1 MKRGF
6 ARPTPE
12 KAPVIKPENIVLP
25 TPLSIPPPEGKPWW
39 IVVVGVVVIG
49 LLGGMIAMT
58 FASGSH
64 VFGGVGAIFPIFMI
78 GGMAMMM
85 FGGRFGGQQQMS
97 RPKLDAMRAQFM
109 LMLDM
114 LRETAHESADSMDA
128 NYRWFHPAP
137 TMLASAVGSSR
148 MWERKPDGKDLN
160 FGVVRV
166 GVGMTRPE
174 VTWGE
179 PQNMP
184 TDIELEPVTGKA
196 LQEFGRY
203 QSVVYNLPKMI
214 SLLVEPWYS
223 LIGGREQVLGLMRA
237 IVCQLAFSHGP
248 DHVQMVVVSSDL
260 EQWDWVK
267 WLPHFGDPRRQD
279 AAGNARMVYSS
290 VREFAA
296 EQAELFAGRGSFTP
310 RHASSS
316 AQTPTPHTVIIADV
330 TDPQWEFVK
339 SAEGIDGVTF
349 FDLTG
354 ASMWAAV
361 PERTL
366 QFDDLGVIEA
376 LPRDRD
382 TWMVIDEKPWFFAL
396 TDHISIAEA
405 EEFAQK
411 LARWRLAEAYEEIGQ
426 RVAHIGARDIM
437 AYYGI
442 DDPADIDF
450 GSLWGSRT
458 DTMGRSR
465 LRAPF
470 GNRSD
475 NGELLFLDMKS
486 LDEGGDG
493 PHGVMSGTTG
503 SGKSTLVRTVIESL
517 MLGHP
522 PQELQFVLADLKGG
536 SAVKPF
542 AGVPH
547 VSRIITDL
555 EEDQA
560 LMERFLDALWGEIA
574 RRKAICD
581 SAGVDD
587 AKEYNS
593 VRSRMRARG
602 QDMPPLPMLVVVI
615 DEFYEWF
622 RIMPTA
628 VDVLDSIGRQGRAY
642 WIHLMMASQTIESR
656 AEKLMENMGYR
667 LVLKARTAGAAQAA
681 GVPNAVNL
689 PAQAGLGYFRRS
701 LEDIV
706 RFQAEFL
713 WRDYISRGIT
723 IDGEEAP
730 ALVHSIDYVRPQLFT
745 NLFTPLEV
753 SVGGPDL
760 EPVHSNGEVLEAA
773 DAEAEDEEEG
783 IRTPK
788 VGTVIID
795 QLRKI
800 DFEPYRLWQPPLSE
814 PVAIDELVNRF
825 IGHQWQQDYGTAR
838 DLVFPLGIIDR
849 PFKHDQPPWTVDTS
863 GPGANVLI
871 LGAGGSGKTTALQ
884 TLICSAAL
892 THTPEQVQFYCLAYS
907 GTALTTV
914 ARLPHVGEVAGPTDP
929 YGVRR
934 TVAELLALVRER
946 KRSFL
951 EYRIASMDV
960 FRRRKFGGEAGPVP
974 NDGFGDVYLVIDNY
988 RALAEEN
995 EVLIEQVNLIINQG
1009 PSFGVHVV
1017 VSADRESELRPPVR
1031 SGFGSRVEL
1040 RLAAVEDAKLVR
1052 SRFAKEVPV
1061 KPGRGMVAVNY
1072 VRLDADPQAGLHTLV
1087 ARPALGSTPTNV
1099 FASDSIVDAVS
1110 RLASGQAPPIRRLPA
1125 RFGVEQVR
1133 ELAARDTRQGVGAGG
1148 IVWAISELD
1157 LAPVYL
1163 NFAENAHLVVTGRR
1177 ECGRTTTL
1185 ATIMSEIGRLYAPG
1199 TSSAL
1204 AATGRA
1210 ALCPGVAGRPAPSAA
1225 DRAGLRV
1232 RREVRLQPRRRAG
1245 DDERHVRP
1253 SGQPRTTARLVGG
1266 GAAVAL
1272 LVERS
1277 GDLPDRRRHTA
1288 DAGRFRF
1295 AAAQGRRLGDPGR
1308 RCRPARDC
1316 HPHVRRLVVRGQ
1328 RPDAAGTAPGERA
1341 TTGDGRRPRRGLHP
1355 RQDEGWPAAPWSRP
1369 ADGRGHRCVRP
1380 GGGHRAPQVEAAPP
1394 RWGWLACQP
1403 QRSGNFLSANVFD
1416 GKLISGVQSGGSSK
1430 SGICLSHSATT
1441 MVSSIRAR

>member
-12 KAPVIKPENIVLP
+12 KPPVIKPENIVLS

-39 IVVVGVVVIG
+39 LIVVGVVVVG
-49 LLGGMIAMT
+49 LLGGMVAMV

-64 VFGGVGAIFPIFMI
+64 VFGGIGSIFPLFMMVGI
-78 GGMAMMM
+78 MMMM
-85 FGGRFGGQQQMS
+85 FRGMGGGQQQMS

-114 LRETAHESADSMDA
+114 LRETAQESADSMDA

-137 TMLASAVGSSR
+137 NTLAAAVGSPR

-203 QSVVYNLPKMI
+203 QSVVYNLPKMV
-214 SLLVEPWYS
+214 SLLVEPWYA
-223 LIGGREQVLGLMRA
+223 LVGEREQVLGLMRA
-237 IVCQLAFSHGP
+237 IICQLAFSHGP
-248 DHVQMVVVSSDL
+248 DHVQMIVVSSDL
-260 EQWDWVK
+260 DQWDWVK
-267 WLPHFGDPRRQD
+267 WLPHFGDSRRHD
-279 AAGNARMVYSS
+279 AAGNARMVYTS

-330 TDPQWEFVK
+330 DDPQWEYVI
-339 SAEGIDGVTF
+339 SAEGVDGVTF

-354 ASMWAAV
+354 SSMWTDI
-361 PERTL
+361 PERKL
-366 QFDDLGVIEA
+366 QFDKTGVIEA

-382 TWMVIDEKPWFFAL
+382 TWMVIDDKAWFFAL
-396 TDHISIAEA
+396 TDQVSIAEA

-411 LARWRLAEAYEEIGQ
+411 LAQWRLAEAYEEIGQ
-426 RVAHIGARDIM
+426 RVAHIGARDILS
-437 AYYGI
+437 YYGI
-442 DDPADIDF
+442 DDPGNIDF
-450 GSLWGSRT
+450 DSLWASRT

-517 MLGHP
+517 MLSHP
-522 PQELQFVLADLKGG
+522 PEELQFVLADLKGG

-560 LMERFLDALWGEIA
+560 FMERFLDALWGEIA

-593 VRSRMRARG
+593 VRARMRARG
-602 QDMPPLPMLVVVI
+602 QDMAPLPMLVVVI

-689 PAQAGLGYFRRS
+689 PAQAGLGYFRKS
-701 LEDIV
+701 LEDII

-713 WRDYISRGIT
+713 WRDYFQPGVS

-730 ALVHSIDYVRPQLFT
+730 ALVHSIDYIRPQLFT
-745 NLFTPLEV
+745 NSFTPLEV
-753 SVGGPDL
+753 SVGGPDI
-760 EPVHSNGEVLEAA
+760 EPVVAQPNGEVLES
-773 DAEAEDEEEG
+773 DDIEGGEDEDEEG
-783 IRTPK
+783 VRTPK

-800 DFEPYRLWQPPLSE
+800 KFEPYRLWQPPLTQ
-814 PVAIDELVNRF
+814 PVAIDDLVNRF
-825 IGHQWQQDYGTAR
+825 LGRPWHKEYGSACN
-838 DLVFPLGIIDR
+838 LVFPIGIIDR
-849 PFKHDQPPWTVDTS
+849 PYKHDQPPWTVDTS

-892 THTPEQVQFYCLAYS
+892 THTPQQVQFYCLAYS
-907 GTALTTV
+907 STALTTV
-914 ARLPHVGEVAGPTDP
+914 SRIPHVGEVAGPTDP

-951 EYRIASMDV
+951 ECGIASMEM

-974 NDGFGDVYLVIDNY
+974 DDGFGDVYLVIDNY

-995 EVLIEQVNLIINQG
+995 EVLIEQVNVIINQG

-1017 VSADRESELRPPVR
+1017 VTADRESELRPPVR
-1031 SGFGSRVEL
+1031 SGFGSRIEL

-1052 SRFAKEVPV
+1052 SRFAKDVPV

-1072 VRLDADPQAGLHTLV
+1072 VRLDSDPQAGLHTLV
-1087 ARPALGSTPTNV
+1087 ARPALGSTPDNV
-1099 FASDSIVDAVS
+1099 FECDSVVAAVS
-1110 RLASGQAPPIRRLPA
+1110 RLTSAQAPPVRRLPA

-1133 ELAARDTRQGVGAGG
+1133 ELASRDTRQGVGAGG
-1148 IVWAISELD
+1148 IAWAISELD

-1163 NFAENAHLVVTGRR
+1163 NFAENSHLMVTGRR

-1199 TSSAL
+1199 ASSAPPPAPGRPSAQVWLVDPRRQLLTALGSDYVERFAYNLDGVVAMMGEL
-1204 AATGRA
+1204 AAALAGREPPPGLSAEELLSRSWWSGPEIFLIVDDIQQLPPGFDSPLHKAVPFVNRA
-1210 ALCPGVAGRPAPSAA
+1210 ADVGLHVIVTRTFGGWSSAGSDPMLRALHQANAPLLVMDADPDEGFIRGKMKGGPLPRGRGLLMAEDTGVFVQVAA
-1225 DRAGLRV
+1225 TEV
-1232 RREVRLQPRRRAG
+1232 RR
-1245 DDERHVRP
+1245 
-1253 SGQPRTTARLVGG
+1253 
-1266 GAAVAL
+1266 
-1272 LVERS
+1272 
-1277 GDLPDRRRHTA
+1277 
-1288 DAGRFRF
+1288 
-1295 AAAQGRRLGDPGR
+1295 
-1308 RCRPARDC
+1308 
-1316 HPHVRRLVVRGQ
+1316 
-1328 RPDAAGTAPGERA
+1328 
-1341 TTGDGRRPRRGLHP
+1341 
-1355 RQDEGWPAAPWSRP
+1355 
-1369 ADGRGHRCVRP
+1369 
-1380 GGGHRAPQVEAAPP
+1380 
-1394 RWGWLACQP
+1394 
-1403 QRSGNFLSANVFD
+1403 
-1416 GKLISGVQSGGSSK
+1416 
-1430 SGICLSHSATT
+1430 
-1441 MVSSIRAR
+1441 

>member
-12 KAPVIKPENIVLP
+12 KPPVIKPENIVLS

-39 IVVVGVVVIG
+39 LIVVGVVVVG
-49 LLGGMIAMT
+49 LLGGMVAMV

-64 VFGGVGAIFPIFMI
+64 VFGGIGSIFPLFMMVGI
-78 GGMAMMM
+78 MMMM
-85 FGGRFGGQQQMS
+85 FRGMGGGQQQMS

-114 LRETAHESADSMDA
+114 LRETAQESADSMDA

-137 TMLASAVGSSR
+137 NTLAAAVGSPR

-203 QSVVYNLPKMI
+203 QSVVYNLPKMV
-214 SLLVEPWYS
+214 SLLVEPWYA
-223 LIGGREQVLGLMRA
+223 LVGEREQVLGLMRA
-237 IVCQLAFSHGP
+237 IICQLAFSHGP
-248 DHVQMVVVSSDL
+248 DHVQMIVVSSDL
-260 EQWDWVK
+260 DQWDWVK
-267 WLPHFGDPRRQD
+267 WLPHFGDSRRHD
-279 AAGNARMVYSS
+279 AAGNARMVYTS

-330 TDPQWEFVK
+330 DDPQWEYVI
-339 SAEGIDGVTF
+339 SAEGVDGVTF

-354 ASMWAAV
+354 SSMWTDI
-361 PERTL
+361 PERKL
-366 QFDDLGVIEA
+366 QFDKTGVIEA

-382 TWMVIDEKPWFFAL
+382 TWMVIDDKAWFFAL
-396 TDHISIAEA
+396 TDQVSIAEA

-411 LARWRLAEAYEEIGQ
+411 LAQWRLAEAYEEIGQ
-426 RVAHIGARDIM
+426 RVAHIGARDILS
-437 AYYGI
+437 YYGI
-442 DDPADIDF
+442 DDPGNIDF
-450 GSLWGSRT
+450 DSLWASRT

-517 MLGHP
+517 MLSHP
-522 PQELQFVLADLKGG
+522 PEELQFVLADLKGG

-593 VRSRMRARG
+593 VRARMRARG
-602 QDMPPLPMLVVVI
+602 QDMAPLPMLVVVI

-689 PAQAGLGYFRRS
+689 PAQAGLGYFRKS
-701 LEDIV
+701 LEDII

-713 WRDYISRGIT
+713 WRDYFQPGVS

-730 ALVHSIDYVRPQLFT
+730 ALVHSIDYIRPQLFT
-745 NLFTPLEV
+745 NSFTPLEV
-753 SVGGPDL
+753 SVGGPDI
-760 EPVHSNGEVLEAA
+760 EPVVAQPNGEVLES
-773 DAEAEDEEEG
+773 DDIEGGEDEDEDG
-783 IRTPK
+783 VRTPK

-800 DFEPYRLWQPPLSE
+800 KFEPYRLWQPPLTQ
-814 PVAIDELVNRF
+814 PVAIDDLVNRF
-825 IGHQWQQDYGTAR
+825 LGRPWHKEYGSACN
-838 DLVFPLGIIDR
+838 LVFPIGIIDR
-849 PFKHDQPPWTVDTS
+849 PYKHDQPPWTVDTS

-892 THTPEQVQFYCLAYS
+892 THTPQQVQFYCLAYS
-907 GTALTTV
+907 STALTTV
-914 ARLPHVGEVAGPTDP
+914 SRIPHVGEVAGPTDP

-951 EYRIASMDV
+951 ECGIASMEM

-974 NDGFGDVYLVIDNY
+974 DDGFGDVYLVIDNY

-995 EVLIEQVNLIINQG
+995 EVLIEQVNVIINQG

-1017 VSADRESELRPPVR
+1017 VTADRESELRPPVR
-1031 SGFGSRVEL
+1031 SGFGSRIEL

-1052 SRFAKEVPV
+1052 SRFAKDVPV

-1072 VRLDADPQAGLHTLV
+1072 VRLDSDPQAGLHTLV
-1087 ARPALGSTPTNV
+1087 ARPALGSTPDNV
-1099 FASDSIVDAVS
+1099 FECDSVVAAVS
-1110 RLASGQAPPIRRLPA
+1110 RLTSAQAPPVRRLPA

-1133 ELAARDTRQGVGAGG
+1133 ELASRDTRQGVGAGG
-1148 IVWAISELD
+1148 IAWAISELD

-1163 NFAENAHLVVTGRR
+1163 NFAENSHLMVTGRR

-1199 TSSAL
+1199 ASSAPPPAPGRPSAQVWLVDPRRQLLTALGSDYVERFAYNLDGVVAMMGEL
-1204 AATGRA
+1204 AAALAGREPPPGLSAEELLSRSWWSGPEIFLIVDDIQQLPPGFDSPLHKAVPFVNRA
-1210 ALCPGVAGRPAPSAA
+1210 ADVGLHVIVTRTFGGWSSAGSDPMLRALHQANAPLLVMDADPDEGFIRGKMKGGPLPRGRGLLMAEDTGVFVQVAA
-1225 DRAGLRV
+1225 TEV
-1232 RREVRLQPRRRAG
+1232 RR
-1245 DDERHVRP
+1245 
-1253 SGQPRTTARLVGG
+1253 
-1266 GAAVAL
+1266 
-1272 LVERS
+1272 
-1277 GDLPDRRRHTA
+1277 
-1288 DAGRFRF
+1288 
-1295 AAAQGRRLGDPGR
+1295 
-1308 RCRPARDC
+1308 
-1316 HPHVRRLVVRGQ
+1316 
-1328 RPDAAGTAPGERA
+1328 
-1341 TTGDGRRPRRGLHP
+1341 
-1355 RQDEGWPAAPWSRP
+1355 
-1369 ADGRGHRCVRP
+1369 
-1380 GGGHRAPQVEAAPP
+1380 
-1394 RWGWLACQP
+1394 
-1403 QRSGNFLSANVFD
+1403 
-1416 GKLISGVQSGGSSK
+1416 
-1430 SGICLSHSATT
+1430 
-1441 MVSSIRAR
+1441 

>member
-12 KAPVIKPENIVLP
+12 KPPVIKPENIVLS

-39 IVVVGVVVIG
+39 LIVVGVVVVG
-49 LLGGMIAMT
+49 LLGGMVAMV

-64 VFGGVGAIFPIFMI
+64 VFGGIGSIFPLFMMVGI
-78 GGMAMMM
+78 MMMM
-85 FGGRFGGQQQMS
+85 FRGMGGGQQQMS

-114 LRETAHESADSMDA
+114 LRETAQESADSMDA

-137 TMLASAVGSSR
+137 NTLAAAVGSPR

-203 QSVVYNLPKMI
+203 QSVVYNLPKMV
-214 SLLVEPWYS
+214 SLLVEPWYA
-223 LIGGREQVLGLMRA
+223 LVGEREQVLGLMRA
-237 IVCQLAFSHGP
+237 IICQLAFSHGP
-248 DHVQMVVVSSDL
+248 DHVQMIVVSSDL
-260 EQWDWVK
+260 DQWDWVK
-267 WLPHFGDPRRQD
+267 WLPHFGDSRRHD
-279 AAGNARMVYSS
+279 AAGNARMVYTS

-330 TDPQWEFVK
+330 DDPQWEYVI
-339 SAEGIDGVTF
+339 SAEGVDGVTF

-354 ASMWAAV
+354 SSMWTDI
-361 PERTL
+361 PERKL
-366 QFDDLGVIEA
+366 QFDKTGVIEA

-382 TWMVIDEKPWFFAL
+382 TWMVIDDKAWFFAL
-396 TDHISIAEA
+396 TDQVSIAEA

-411 LARWRLAEAYEEIGQ
+411 LAQWRLAEAYEEIGQ
-426 RVAHIGARDIM
+426 RVAHIGARDILS
-437 AYYGI
+437 YYGI
-442 DDPADIDF
+442 DDPGNIDF
-450 GSLWGSRT
+450 DSLWASRT

-517 MLGHP
+517 MLSHP
-522 PQELQFVLADLKGG
+522 PEELQFVLADLKGG

-593 VRSRMRARG
+593 VRARMRARG
-602 QDMPPLPMLVVVI
+602 QDMAPLPMLVVVI

-689 PAQAGLGYFRRS
+689 PAQAGLGYFRKS
-701 LEDIV
+701 LEDII

-713 WRDYISRGIT
+713 WRDYFQPGVS

-730 ALVHSIDYVRPQLFT
+730 ALVHSIDYIRPQLFT
-745 NLFTPLEV
+745 NSFTPLEV
-753 SVGGPDL
+753 SVGGPDI
-760 EPVHSNGEVLEAA
+760 EPVVAQPNGEVLES
-773 DAEAEDEEEG
+773 DDIEGGEDEDEEG
-783 IRTPK
+783 VRTPK

-800 DFEPYRLWQPPLSE
+800 KFEPYRLWQPPLTQ
-814 PVAIDELVNRF
+814 PVAIDDLVNRF
-825 IGHQWQQDYGTAR
+825 LGRPWHKEYGSACN
-838 DLVFPLGIIDR
+838 LVFPIGIIDR
-849 PFKHDQPPWTVDTS
+849 PYKHDQPPWTVDTS

-892 THTPEQVQFYCLAYS
+892 THTPQQVQFYCLAYS
-907 GTALTTV
+907 STALTTV
-914 ARLPHVGEVAGPTDP
+914 SRIPHVGEVAGPTDP

-951 EYRIASMDV
+951 ECGIASMEM

-974 NDGFGDVYLVIDNY
+974 DDGFGDVYLVIDNY

-995 EVLIEQVNLIINQG
+995 EVLIEQVNVIINQG

-1017 VSADRESELRPPVR
+1017 VTADRESELRPPVR
-1031 SGFGSRVEL
+1031 SGFGSRIEL

-1052 SRFAKEVPV
+1052 SRFAKDVPV

-1072 VRLDADPQAGLHTLV
+1072 VRLDSDPQAGLHTLV
-1087 ARPALGSTPTNV
+1087 ARPALGSTPDNV
-1099 FASDSIVDAVS
+1099 FECDSVVAAVS
-1110 RLASGQAPPIRRLPA
+1110 RLTSAQAPPVRRLPA

-1133 ELAARDTRQGVGAGG
+1133 ELASRDTRQGVGAGG
-1148 IVWAISELD
+1148 IAWAISELD

-1163 NFAENAHLVVTGRR
+1163 NFAENSHLMVTGRR

-1199 TSSAL
+1199 ASSAPPPAPGRPSAQVWLVDPRRQLLTALGSDYVERFAYNLDGVVAMMGEL
-1204 AATGRA
+1204 AAALAGREPPPGLSAEELLSRSWWSGPEIFLIVDDIQQLPPGFDSPLHKAVPFVNRA
-1210 ALCPGVAGRPAPSAA
+1210 ADVGLHVIFTRTFGGWSSAGSDPMLRALHQANVPLLVMDADPDEGFIRGKMKGGPLPRGRGLLMAEDTGVFVQVAA
-1225 DRAGLRV
+1225 TEV
-1232 RREVRLQPRRRAG
+1232 RR
-1245 DDERHVRP
+1245 
-1253 SGQPRTTARLVGG
+1253 
-1266 GAAVAL
+1266 
-1272 LVERS
+1272 
-1277 GDLPDRRRHTA
+1277 
-1288 DAGRFRF
+1288 
-1295 AAAQGRRLGDPGR
+1295 
-1308 RCRPARDC
+1308 
-1316 HPHVRRLVVRGQ
+1316 
-1328 RPDAAGTAPGERA
+1328 
-1341 TTGDGRRPRRGLHP
+1341 
-1355 RQDEGWPAAPWSRP
+1355 
-1369 ADGRGHRCVRP
+1369 
-1380 GGGHRAPQVEAAPP
+1380 
-1394 RWGWLACQP
+1394 
-1403 QRSGNFLSANVFD
+1403 
-1416 GKLISGVQSGGSSK
+1416 
-1430 SGICLSHSATT
+1430 
-1441 MVSSIRAR
+1441 

>member
-39 IVVVGVVVIG
+39 LIVVGVVVVG
-49 LLGGMIAMT
+49 LLGGMVAMV

-64 VFGGVGAIFPIFMI
+64 VFGGVGSIFPIFMMVGI
-78 GGMAMMM
+78 MMMM
-85 FGGRFGGQQQMS
+85 FRSVGAGGQQQMS

-114 LRETAHESADSMDA
+114 LRETAQESADSMDS

-137 TMLASAVGSSR
+137 STLAAAVGSPR

-214 SLLVEPWYS
+214 SLLVEPWYA
-223 LIGGREQVLGLMRA
+223 LVGEREQALGLMRA
-237 IVCQLAFSHGP
+237 IICQLTFSHGP
-248 DHVQMVVVSSDL
+248 DHVQFIVVSSDL
-260 EQWDWVK
+260 AEWEWVK
-267 WLPHFGDPRRQD
+267 WLPHFGDSRRYD

-296 EQAELFAGRGSFTP
+296 EQGELFAGRGSFTP

-316 AQTPTPHTVIIADV
+316 AQTPTPHTVIICDV
-330 TDPQWEFVK
+330 DDPQWEYVI
-339 SAEGIDGVTF
+339 SAESVDGVTF

-354 ASMWAAV
+354 SPMWTNV
-361 PERTL
+361 PERKL
-366 QFDDLGVIEA
+366 EFDKTGVIEA

-382 TWMVIDEKPWFFAL
+382 TWVVIDDNAWFFAL
-396 TDHISIAEA
+396 TDHVSIAEA
-405 EEFAQK
+405 EEFGQK
-411 LARWRLAEAYEEIGQ
+411 LAQWRLAEAYEEIGQ
-426 RVAHIGARDIM
+426 RVAHIGARDIL

-442 DDPADIDF
+442 DDPGNIDF
-450 GSLWGSRT
+450 DYLWGSRT
-458 DTMGRSR
+458 DSMGRSR

-522 PQELQFVLADLKGG
+522 PEELQFVLADLKGG

-593 VRSRMRARG
+593 VRGRMRARG
-602 QDMPPLPMLVVVI
+602 QDMAPLPMLVVVI

-689 PAQAGLGYFRRS
+689 PAQAGLGYFRKS
-701 LEDIV
+701 LEDII

-713 WRDYISRGIT
+713 WRDYFQPGIT
-723 IDGEEAP
+723 VDGEEAP
-730 ALVHSIDYVRPQLFT
+730 VLVHSIDYIRPQLFT
-745 NLFTPLEV
+745 NSFTPLEV
-753 SVGGPDL
+753 TVGGPEIDK
-760 EPVHSNGEVLEAA
+760 VVAHANGEVVEE
-773 DAEAEDEEEG
+773 AEAEAEAEEEG
-783 IRTPK
+783 IRVPK

-795 QLRKI
+795 QLRRI
-800 DFEPYRLWQPPLSE
+800 NFEPYRLWQPPLTQ
-814 PVAIDELVNRF
+814 PVAIDDLVNWF
-825 IGHQWQQDYGTAR
+825 LGHPWQKEYGSAR
-838 DLVFPLGIIDR
+838 NLVFPIGVIDR

-863 GPGANVLI
+863 GPGSNVLI

-884 TLICSAAL
+884 TLISSAAL
-892 THTPEQVQFYCLAYS
+892 THTPDQVQVYCLAYS
-907 GTALTTV
+907 STALTTV
-914 ARLPHVGEVAGPTDP
+914 SKLPHVGEVAGPTDP

-951 EYRIASMDV
+951 EYGIASMEM

-1017 VSADRESELRPPVR
+1017 VTADRESELRPPVR

-1052 SRFAKEVPV
+1052 SRFAKDVPV

-1072 VRLDADPQAGLHTLV
+1072 VRLDSDPQAGLHTLV
-1087 ARPALGSTPTNV
+1087 ARPAMGSTPTNV
-1099 FASDSIVDAVS
+1099 FECDSVVAAVS
-1110 RLASGQAPPIRRLPA
+1110 RLTTSQAPPVRRLPA
-1125 RFGVEQVR
+1125 SFGVDQVR
-1133 ELAARDTRQGVGAGG
+1133 QLAARDTRQGVGVGG
-1148 IVWAISELD
+1148 IAWAISELD
-1157 LAPVYL
+1157 LQPVYL
-1163 NFAENAHLVVTGRR
+1163 NFAENSHLMVTGRR

-1199 TSSAL
+1199 ATSVPAPPPGQPSAQVWLIDPRRQLLTALGSNYVERFAYNLDGVQAKMGEL
-1204 AATGRA
+1204 AAV
-1210 ALCPGVAGRPAPSAA
+1210 LAGREPPPGLSAEELLS
-1225 DRAGLRV
+1225 RSWWSGPEIFLIV
-1232 RREVRLQPRRRAG
+1232 
-1245 DDERHVRP
+1245 DDI
-1253 SGQPRTTARLVGG
+1253 QQ
-1266 GAAVAL
+1266 
-1272 LVERS
+1272 
-1277 GDLPDRRRHTA
+1277 LP
-1288 DAGRFRF
+1288 
-1295 AAAQGRRLGDPGR
+1295 PGFDS
-1308 RCRPARDC
+1308 P
-1316 HPHVRRLVVRGQ
+1316 
-1328 RPDAAGTAPGERA
+1328 
-1341 TTGDGRRPRRGLHP
+1341 LHK
-1355 RQDEGWPAAPWSRP
+1355 AAPWVNRA
-1369 ADGRGHRCVRP
+1369 ADVGLHVIVTRSFGGWSSAGSDPMLRALHQANAPLLVMDADPDEGFIRGKMKGGPLPRGRGLLMAEDTGVFVQVALTEVR
-1380 GGGHRAPQVEAAPP
+1380 
-1394 RWGWLACQP
+1394 
-1403 QRSGNFLSANVFD
+1403 
-1416 GKLISGVQSGGSSK
+1416 K
-1430 SGICLSHSATT
+1430 
-1441 MVSSIRAR
+1441 

>member
-12 KAPVIKPENIVLP
+12 KPPVIKPENIVLS

-39 IVVVGVVVIG
+39 LIVVGVVVVG
-49 LLGGMIAMT
+49 LLGGMVAMV

-64 VFGGVGAIFPIFMI
+64 VFGGIGSIFPLFMMVGI
-78 GGMAMMM
+78 MMMM
-85 FGGRFGGQQQMS
+85 FRGMGGGQQQMS

-114 LRETAHESADSMDA
+114 LRETAQESADSMDA

-137 TMLASAVGSSR
+137 NTLAAAVGSPR

-203 QSVVYNLPKMI
+203 QSVVYNLPKMV
-214 SLLVEPWYS
+214 SLLVEPWYA
-223 LIGGREQVLGLMRA
+223 LVGEREQVLGLMRA
-237 IVCQLAFSHGP
+237 IICQLAFSHGP
-248 DHVQMVVVSSDL
+248 DHVQMIVVSSDL
-260 EQWDWVK
+260 DQWDWVK
-267 WLPHFGDPRRQD
+267 WLPHFGDSRRHD
-279 AAGNARMVYSS
+279 AAGNARMVYTS

-330 TDPQWEFVK
+330 DDPQWEYVI
-339 SAEGIDGVTF
+339 SAEGVDGVTF

-354 ASMWAAV
+354 SSMWTDI
-361 PERTL
+361 PERKL
-366 QFDDLGVIEA
+366 QFDKTGVIEA

-382 TWMVIDEKPWFFAL
+382 TWMVIDDKAWFFAL
-396 TDHISIAEA
+396 TDQVSIAEA

-411 LARWRLAEAYEEIGQ
+411 LAQWRLAEAYEEIGQ
-426 RVAHIGARDIM
+426 RVAHISARDILS
-437 AYYGI
+437 YYGI
-442 DDPADIDF
+442 DDPGNIDF
-450 GSLWGSRT
+450 DSLWASRT

-517 MLGHP
+517 MLSHP
-522 PQELQFVLADLKGG
+522 PEELQFVLADLKGG

-593 VRSRMRARG
+593 VRARMRARG
-602 QDMPPLPMLVVVI
+602 QDMAPLPMLVVVI

-689 PAQAGLGYFRRS
+689 PAQAGLGYFRKS
-701 LEDIV
+701 LEDII

-713 WRDYISRGIT
+713 WRDYFQPGVS

-730 ALVHSIDYVRPQLFT
+730 ALVHSIDYIRPQLFT
-745 NLFTPLEV
+745 NSFTPLEV
-753 SVGGPDL
+753 SVGGPDI
-760 EPVHSNGEVLEAA
+760 EPVVAQPNGEVLES
-773 DAEAEDEEEG
+773 DDIEGGEDEDEEG
-783 IRTPK
+783 VRTPK

-800 DFEPYRLWQPPLSE
+800 KFEPYRLWQPPLTQ
-814 PVAIDELVNRF
+814 PVAIDDLVNRF
-825 IGHQWQQDYGTAR
+825 LGRPWHKEYGSACN
-838 DLVFPLGIIDR
+838 LVFPIGIIDR
-849 PFKHDQPPWTVDTS
+849 PYKHDQPPWTVDTS

-892 THTPEQVQFYCLAYS
+892 THTPQQVQFYCLAYS
-907 GTALTTV
+907 STALTTV
-914 ARLPHVGEVAGPTDP
+914 SRIPHVGEVAGPTDP

-951 EYRIASMDV
+951 ECGIASMEM

-974 NDGFGDVYLVIDNY
+974 DDGFGDVYLVIDNY

-995 EVLIEQVNLIINQG
+995 EVLIEQVNVIINQG

-1017 VSADRESELRPPVR
+1017 VTADRESELRPPVR
-1031 SGFGSRVEL
+1031 SGFGSRIEL

-1052 SRFAKEVPV
+1052 SRFAKDVPV

-1072 VRLDADPQAGLHTLV
+1072 VRLDSDPQAGLHTLV
-1087 ARPALGSTPTNV
+1087 ARPALGSTPDNV
-1099 FASDSIVDAVS
+1099 FECDSVVAAVS
-1110 RLASGQAPPIRRLPA
+1110 RLTSAQAPPVRRLPA

-1133 ELAARDTRQGVGAGG
+1133 ELASRDTRQGVGAGG
-1148 IVWAISELD
+1148 IAWAISELD

-1163 NFAENAHLVVTGRR
+1163 NFAENSHLMVTGRR

-1199 TSSAL
+1199 ASSAPPPAPGRPSAQVWLVDPRRQLLTALGSDYVERFAYNLDGVVAMMGEL
-1204 AATGRA
+1204 AAALAGREPPPGLSAEELLSRSWWSGPEIFLIVDDIQQLPPGFDSPLHKAVPFVNRA
-1210 ALCPGVAGRPAPSAA
+1210 ADVGLHVIFTRTFGGWSSAGSDPMLRALHQANAPLLVMDADPDEGFIRGKMKGGPLPRGRGLLMAEDTGVFVQVAA
-1225 DRAGLRV
+1225 TEV
-1232 RREVRLQPRRRAG
+1232 RR
-1245 DDERHVRP
+1245 
-1253 SGQPRTTARLVGG
+1253 
-1266 GAAVAL
+1266 
-1272 LVERS
+1272 
-1277 GDLPDRRRHTA
+1277 
-1288 DAGRFRF
+1288 
-1295 AAAQGRRLGDPGR
+1295 
-1308 RCRPARDC
+1308 
-1316 HPHVRRLVVRGQ
+1316 
-1328 RPDAAGTAPGERA
+1328 
-1341 TTGDGRRPRRGLHP
+1341 
-1355 RQDEGWPAAPWSRP
+1355 
-1369 ADGRGHRCVRP
+1369 
-1380 GGGHRAPQVEAAPP
+1380 
-1394 RWGWLACQP
+1394 
-1403 QRSGNFLSANVFD
+1403 
-1416 GKLISGVQSGGSSK
+1416 
-1430 SGICLSHSATT
+1430 
-1441 MVSSIRAR
+1441 

>member
-12 KAPVIKPENIVLP
+12 KPPVIKPENIVLS

-39 IVVVGVVVIG
+39 LIVVGVVVVG
-49 LLGGMIAMT
+49 LLGGMVAMV

-64 VFGGVGAIFPIFMI
+64 VFGGIGSIFPLFMMVGI
-78 GGMAMMM
+78 MMMM
-85 FGGRFGGQQQMS
+85 FRGMGGGQQQMS

-114 LRETAHESADSMDA
+114 LRETAQESADSMDA

-137 TMLASAVGSSR
+137 NTLAAAVGSPR

-203 QSVVYNLPKMI
+203 QSVVYNLPKMV
-214 SLLVEPWYS
+214 SLLVEPWYA
-223 LIGGREQVLGLMRA
+223 LVGEREQVLGLMRA
-237 IVCQLAFSHGP
+237 IICQLAFSHGP
-248 DHVQMVVVSSDL
+248 DHVQMIVVSSDL
-260 EQWDWVK
+260 DQWDWVK
-267 WLPHFGDPRRQD
+267 WLPHFGDSRRHD
-279 AAGNARMVYSS
+279 AAGNARMVYTS

-330 TDPQWEFVK
+330 DDPQWEYVI
-339 SAEGIDGVTF
+339 SAEGVDGVTF

-354 ASMWAAV
+354 SSMWTDI
-361 PERTL
+361 PERKL
-366 QFDDLGVIEA
+366 QFDKTGVIEA

-382 TWMVIDEKPWFFAL
+382 TWMVIDDKAWFFAL
-396 TDHISIAEA
+396 TDQVSIAEA

-411 LARWRLAEAYEEIGQ
+411 LAQWRLAEAYEEIGQ
-426 RVAHIGARDIM
+426 RVAHIGARDILS
-437 AYYGI
+437 YYGI
-442 DDPADIDF
+442 DDPGNIDF
-450 GSLWGSRT
+450 DSLWASRT

-517 MLGHP
+517 MLSHP
-522 PQELQFVLADLKGG
+522 PEELQFVLADLKGG

-593 VRSRMRARG
+593 VRARMRARG
-602 QDMPPLPMLVVVI
+602 QDMAPLPMLVVVI

-689 PAQAGLGYFRRS
+689 PAQAGLGYFRKS
-701 LEDIV
+701 LEDII

-713 WRDYISRGIT
+713 WRDYFQPGVS

-730 ALVHSIDYVRPQLFT
+730 ALVHSIDYIRPQLFT
-745 NLFTPLEV
+745 NSFTPLEV
-753 SVGGPDL
+753 SVGGPDI
-760 EPVHSNGEVLEAA
+760 EPVVAQPNGEVLES
-773 DAEAEDEEEG
+773 DDIEGGEDEDEEG
-783 IRTPK
+783 VRTPK

-800 DFEPYRLWQPPLSE
+800 KFEPYRLWQPPLTQ
-814 PVAIDELVNRF
+814 PVAIDDLVNRF
-825 IGHQWQQDYGTAR
+825 LGRPWHKEYGSACN
-838 DLVFPLGIIDR
+838 LVFPIGIIDR
-849 PFKHDQPPWTVDTS
+849 PYKHDQPPWTVDTS

-892 THTPEQVQFYCLAYS
+892 THTPQQVQFYCLAYS
-907 GTALTTV
+907 STALTTV
-914 ARLPHVGEVAGPTDP
+914 SRIPHVGEVAGPTDP

-951 EYRIASMDV
+951 ECGIASMEM

-974 NDGFGDVYLVIDNY
+974 DDGFGDVYLVIDNY

-995 EVLIEQVNLIINQG
+995 EVLIEQVNVIINQG

-1017 VSADRESELRPPVR
+1017 VTADRESELRPPVR
-1031 SGFGSRVEL
+1031 SGFGSRIEL

-1052 SRFAKEVPV
+1052 SRFAKDVPV

-1072 VRLDADPQAGLHTLV
+1072 VRLDSDPQAGLHTLV
-1087 ARPALGSTPTNV
+1087 ARPALGSTPDNV
-1099 FASDSIVDAVS
+1099 FECDSVVAAVS
-1110 RLASGQAPPIRRLPA
+1110 RLTSAQAPPVRRLPA

-1133 ELAARDTRQGVGAGG
+1133 ELASRDTRQGVGAGG
-1148 IVWAISELD
+1148 IAWAISELD

-1163 NFAENAHLVVTGRR
+1163 NFAENSHLMVTGRR

-1199 TSSAL
+1199 ASSAPPPAPGRPSAQVWLVDPRRQLLTALGSDYVERFAYNLDGVVAMMGEL
-1204 AATGRA
+1204 AAALAGREPPPGLSAEELLSRSWWGGPEIFLIVDDIQQLPPGFDSPLHKAVPFVNRA
-1210 ALCPGVAGRPAPSAA
+1210 ADVGLHVIVTRTFGGWSSAGSDPMLRALHQANAPLLVMDADPDEGFIRGKMKGGPLPRGRGLLMAEDTGVFVQVAA
-1225 DRAGLRV
+1225 TEV
-1232 RREVRLQPRRRAG
+1232 RR
-1245 DDERHVRP
+1245 
-1253 SGQPRTTARLVGG
+1253 
-1266 GAAVAL
+1266 
-1272 LVERS
+1272 
-1277 GDLPDRRRHTA
+1277 
-1288 DAGRFRF
+1288 
-1295 AAAQGRRLGDPGR
+1295 
-1308 RCRPARDC
+1308 
-1316 HPHVRRLVVRGQ
+1316 
-1328 RPDAAGTAPGERA
+1328 
-1341 TTGDGRRPRRGLHP
+1341 
-1355 RQDEGWPAAPWSRP
+1355 
-1369 ADGRGHRCVRP
+1369 
-1380 GGGHRAPQVEAAPP
+1380 
-1394 RWGWLACQP
+1394 
-1403 QRSGNFLSANVFD
+1403 
-1416 GKLISGVQSGGSSK
+1416 
-1430 SGICLSHSATT
+1430 
-1441 MVSSIRAR
+1441 

>member
-12 KAPVIKPENIVLP
+12 KPPVIKPENIVLS

-39 IVVVGVVVIG
+39 LIVVGVVVVG
-49 LLGGMIAMT
+49 LLGGMVAMV

-64 VFGGVGAIFPIFMI
+64 VFGGIGSIFPLFMMV
-78 GGMAMMM
+78 GVMMMMM
-85 FGGRFGGQQQMS
+85 FRGMGGGQQQMS

-114 LRETAHESADSMDA
+114 LRETAQESADSMDA

-137 TMLASAVGSSR
+137 NTLAAAVGSPR

-203 QSVVYNLPKMI
+203 QSVVYNLPKMV
-214 SLLVEPWYS
+214 SLLVEPWYA
-223 LIGGREQVLGLMRA
+223 LVGEREQVLGLMRA
-237 IVCQLAFSHGP
+237 IICQLAFSHGP
-248 DHVQMVVVSSDL
+248 DHVQMIVVSSDL
-260 EQWDWVK
+260 DQWDWVK
-267 WLPHFGDPRRQD
+267 WLPHFGDSRRHD
-279 AAGNARMVYSS
+279 AAGNARMVYTS

-330 TDPQWEFVK
+330 DDPQWEYVI
-339 SAEGIDGVTF
+339 SAEGVDGVTF

-354 ASMWAAV
+354 SSMWTDI
-361 PERTL
+361 PERKL
-366 QFDDLGVIEA
+366 QFDKTGVIEA

-382 TWMVIDEKPWFFAL
+382 TWMVIDDKAWFFAL
-396 TDHISIAEA
+396 TDQVSIAEA

-411 LARWRLAEAYEEIGQ
+411 LAQWRLAEAYEEIGQ
-426 RVAHIGARDIM
+426 RVAHIGARDILS
-437 AYYGI
+437 YYGI
-442 DDPADIDF
+442 DDPGNIDF
-450 GSLWGSRT
+450 DSLWASRT

-517 MLGHP
+517 MLSHP
-522 PQELQFVLADLKGG
+522 PEELQFVLADLKGG

-593 VRSRMRARG
+593 VRARMRARG
-602 QDMPPLPMLVVVI
+602 QDMAPLPMLVVVI

-689 PAQAGLGYFRRS
+689 PAQAGLGYFRKS
-701 LEDIV
+701 LEDII

-713 WRDYISRGIT
+713 WRDYFQPGVS

-730 ALVHSIDYVRPQLFT
+730 ALVHSIDYIRPQLFT
-745 NLFTPLEV
+745 NSFTPLEV
-753 SVGGPDL
+753 SVGGPDI
-760 EPVHSNGEVLEAA
+760 EPVVAQPNGEVLES
-773 DAEAEDEEEG
+773 DDIEGGEDEDEEG
-783 IRTPK
+783 VRTPK

-800 DFEPYRLWQPPLSE
+800 KFEPYRLWQPPLTQ
-814 PVAIDELVNRF
+814 PVAIDDLVNRF
-825 IGHQWQQDYGTAR
+825 LGRPWHKEYGSACN
-838 DLVFPLGIIDR
+838 LVFPIGIIDR
-849 PFKHDQPPWTVDTS
+849 PYKHDQPPWTVDTS

-892 THTPEQVQFYCLAYS
+892 THTPQQVQFYCLAYS
-907 GTALTTV
+907 STALTTV
-914 ARLPHVGEVAGPTDP
+914 SRIPHVGEVAGPTDP

-951 EYRIASMDV
+951 ECGIASMEM

-974 NDGFGDVYLVIDNY
+974 DDGFGDVYLVIDNY

-995 EVLIEQVNLIINQG
+995 EVLIEQVNVIINQG

-1017 VSADRESELRPPVR
+1017 VTADRESELRPPVR
-1031 SGFGSRVEL
+1031 SGFGSRIEL

-1052 SRFAKEVPV
+1052 SRFAKDVPV

-1072 VRLDADPQAGLHTLV
+1072 VRLDSDPQAGLHTLV
-1087 ARPALGSTPTNV
+1087 ARPALGSTPDNV
-1099 FASDSIVDAVS
+1099 FECDSVVAAVS
-1110 RLASGQAPPIRRLPA
+1110 RLTSAQAPPVRRLPA

-1133 ELAARDTRQGVGAGG
+1133 ELASRDTRQGVGAGG
-1148 IVWAISELD
+1148 IAWAISELD

-1163 NFAENAHLVVTGRR
+1163 NFAENSHLMVTGRR

-1199 TSSAL
+1199 ASSAPPPAPGRPSAQVWLVDPRRQLLTALGSDYVERFAYNLDGVVAMMGEL
-1204 AATGRA
+1204 AAALAGREPPPGLSAEELLSRSWWSGPEIFLIVDDIQQLPPGFDSPLHKAVPFVNRA
-1210 ALCPGVAGRPAPSAA
+1210 ADVGLHVIFTRTFGGWSSAGSDPMLRALHQANAPLLVMDADPDEGFIRGKMKGGPLPRGRGLLMAEDTGVFVQVAA
-1225 DRAGLRV
+1225 TEV
-1232 RREVRLQPRRRAG
+1232 RR
-1245 DDERHVRP
+1245 
-1253 SGQPRTTARLVGG
+1253 
-1266 GAAVAL
+1266 
-1272 LVERS
+1272 
-1277 GDLPDRRRHTA
+1277 
-1288 DAGRFRF
+1288 
-1295 AAAQGRRLGDPGR
+1295 
-1308 RCRPARDC
+1308 
-1316 HPHVRRLVVRGQ
+1316 
-1328 RPDAAGTAPGERA
+1328 
-1341 TTGDGRRPRRGLHP
+1341 
-1355 RQDEGWPAAPWSRP
+1355 
-1369 ADGRGHRCVRP
+1369 
-1380 GGGHRAPQVEAAPP
+1380 
-1394 RWGWLACQP
+1394 
-1403 QRSGNFLSANVFD
+1403 
-1416 GKLISGVQSGGSSK
+1416 
-1430 SGICLSHSATT
+1430 
-1441 MVSSIRAR
+1441 

>member
-12 KAPVIKPENIVLP
+12 KPPVIKPENIVLP

-39 IVVVGVVVIG
+39 IVVVGVVVVG
-49 LLGGMIAMT
+49 LLGGMVAMT
-58 FASGSH
+58 FASGSR
-64 VFGGVGAIFPIFMI
+64 VFSGAGAIFPIFMV

-114 LRETAHESADSMDA
+114 LRETAQESADSMDA

-137 TMLASAVGSSR
+137 NTLAAAVGSPR

-214 SLLVEPWYS
+214 SLLVEPWYALVGS
-223 LIGGREQVLGLMRA
+223 REQVLGLMRSV
-237 IVCQLAFSHGP
+237 ICQLAFSHGP
-248 DHVQMVVVSSDL
+248 DHVQMIVVSSDL
-260 EQWDWVK
+260 EEWEWVK
-267 WLPHFGDPRRQD
+267 WLPHFGDARRHD

-316 AQTPTPHTVIIADV
+316 AQTPTPHHVIIADV
-330 TDPQWEFVK
+330 DDPQWEYVI
-339 SAEGIDGVTF
+339 SAEGVDGVTF

-354 ASMWAAV
+354 SSMWTGV
-361 PERTL
+361 PERKL
-366 QFDDLGVIEA
+366 QFDDKGVIEA

-382 TWMVIDEKPWFFAL
+382 TWMVIDDKAWFFAL
-396 TDHISIAEA
+396 TDHFSSAEA

-411 LARWRLAEAYEEIGQ
+411 VAQWRLAEAYEEIGQ
-426 RVAHIGARDIM
+426 RVAHIGARDILS
-437 AYYGI
+437 YYGI
-442 DDPADIDF
+442 DDPASIDF
-450 GSLWGSRT
+450 DSLWGSRT

-522 PQELQFVLADLKGG
+522 PEELQFVLADLKGG

-587 AKEYNS
+587 AKEYNA
-593 VRSRMRARG
+593 VRARMRARG
-602 QDMPPLPMLVVVI
+602 QDMDPLPMLVVVI

-689 PAQAGLGYFRRS
+689 PAQAGLGYFRKS
-701 LEDIV
+701 LEDII

-713 WRDYISRGIT
+713 WRDYFRLTSV
-723 IDGEEAP
+723 DGEEAP
-730 ALVHSIDYVRPQLFT
+730 VLVHSIDYVRPQLFT
-745 NLFTPLEV
+745 NSFTPLEV
-753 SVGGPDL
+753 SVKGPDTAP
-760 EPVHSNGEVLEAA
+760 EIGQTNGSNGGLLNG
-773 DAEAEDEEEG
+773 DGAEEEDEEG

-800 DFEPYRLWQPPLSE
+800 DFEPYRLWQPPLTQ

-825 IGHQWQQDYGTAR
+825 LGRPWHKDYGTAR
-838 DLVFPLGIIDR
+838 NLTFPIGIIDR

-863 GPGANVLI
+863 GPGSNVLI

-907 GTALTTV
+907 STALTTV
-914 ARLPHVGEVAGPTDP
+914 AQLPHVGEVAGPTDP

-946 KRSFL
+946 KRTFL
-951 EYRIASMDV
+951 EYGIASMEM

-995 EVLIEQVNLIINQG
+995 EVLIDQVNLIINQG

-1017 VSADRESELRPPVR
+1017 VTADRESELRPPVR

-1052 SRFAKEVPV
+1052 SRFAKDVPV

-1072 VRLDADPQAGLHTLV
+1072 VRLDSDPQAGLHTLV
-1087 ARPALGSTPTNV
+1087 ARPALANTATNV
-1099 FASDSIVDAVS
+1099 FESNSVAAAVS
-1110 RLASGQAPPIRRLPA
+1110 RLTSGQAAPVRRLPA
-1125 RFGVEQVR
+1125 KFGVEQVR

-1148 IVWAISELD
+1148 IAWAISELD
-1157 LAPVYL
+1157 LQPVYL
-1163 NFAENAHLVVTGRR
+1163 NFAENSHLMVTGRR

-1199 TSSAL
+1199 ATSAPTPPPGRPSAQVWLVDPRRQLLTTLGSDYVERFAYNLDGVVAMMGELAAALAGREPPPGLSAEELLSRSWWSGPEIFLIVDDIQQLPPGFDSPLHKAVPFVNRAADVGLHVIVTRSFGGWSSAGSDPML
-1204 AATGRA
+1204 RALHQANAPLLVMDADPDEGFIRGKMKGGPLPRGRGLLMAEDTGVFVQVAAT
-1210 ALCPGVAGRPAPSAA
+1210 
-1225 DRAGLRV
+1225 
-1232 RREVRLQPRRRAG
+1232 EVR
-1245 DDERHVRP
+1245 
-1253 SGQPRTTARLVGG
+1253 
-1266 GAAVAL
+1266 
-1272 LVERS
+1272 
-1277 GDLPDRRRHTA
+1277 
-1288 DAGRFRF
+1288 
-1295 AAAQGRRLGDPGR
+1295 
-1308 RCRPARDC
+1308 
-1316 HPHVRRLVVRGQ
+1316 
-1328 RPDAAGTAPGERA
+1328 
-1341 TTGDGRRPRRGLHP
+1341 
-1355 RQDEGWPAAPWSRP
+1355 
-1369 ADGRGHRCVRP
+1369 
-1380 GGGHRAPQVEAAPP
+1380 
-1394 RWGWLACQP
+1394 
-1403 QRSGNFLSANVFD
+1403 
-1416 GKLISGVQSGGSSK
+1416 K
-1430 SGICLSHSATT
+1430 
-1441 MVSSIRAR
+1441 

>member
-12 KAPVIKPENIVLP
+12 KPPVIKPENIVLS

-39 IVVVGVVVIG
+39 LIVVGVVVVG
-49 LLGGMIAMT
+49 LLGGMVAMV

-64 VFGGVGAIFPIFMI
+64 VFGGIGSIFPLFMMVGI
-78 GGMAMMM
+78 MMMM
-85 FGGRFGGQQQMS
+85 FRGMGGGQQQMS

-114 LRETAHESADSMDA
+114 LRETAQESADSMDA

-137 TMLASAVGSSR
+137 NTLAAAVGSPR

-203 QSVVYNLPKMI
+203 QSVVYNLPKMV
-214 SLLVEPWYS
+214 SLLVEPWYA
-223 LIGGREQVLGLMRA
+223 LVGEREQVLGLMRA
-237 IVCQLAFSHGP
+237 IICQLAFSHGP
-248 DHVQMVVVSSDL
+248 DHVQMIVVSSDL
-260 EQWDWVK
+260 DQWDWVK
-267 WLPHFGDPRRQD
+267 WLPHFGDSRRHD
-279 AAGNARMVYSS
+279 AAGNARMVYTS

-330 TDPQWEFVK
+330 DDPQWEYVI
-339 SAEGIDGVTF
+339 SAEGVDGVTF

-354 ASMWAAV
+354 SSMWTDI
-361 PERTL
+361 PERKL
-366 QFDDLGVIEA
+366 QFDKTGVIEA

-382 TWMVIDEKPWFFAL
+382 TWMVIDDKAWFFAL
-396 TDHISIAEA
+396 TDQVSIAEA

-411 LARWRLAEAYEEIGQ
+411 LAQWRLAEAYEEIGQ
-426 RVAHIGARDIM
+426 RVAHIGARDILS
-437 AYYGI
+437 YYGI
-442 DDPADIDF
+442 DDPGNIDF
-450 GSLWGSRT
+450 DSLWASRT

-517 MLGHP
+517 MLSHP
-522 PQELQFVLADLKGG
+522 PEELQFVLADLKGG

-593 VRSRMRARG
+593 VRARMRARG
-602 QDMPPLPMLVVVI
+602 QDMAPLPMLVVVI

-689 PAQAGLGYFRRS
+689 PAQAGLGYFRKS
-701 LEDIV
+701 LEDII

-713 WRDYISRGIT
+713 WRDYFQPGVS

-730 ALVHSIDYVRPQLFT
+730 ALVHSIDYIRPQLFT
-745 NLFTPLEV
+745 NSFTPLEV
-753 SVGGPDL
+753 SVGGPDI
-760 EPVHSNGEVLEAA
+760 EPVVAQPNGEVLES
-773 DAEAEDEEEG
+773 DDIEGGEDEDEEG
-783 IRTPK
+783 VRTPK

-800 DFEPYRLWQPPLSE
+800 KFEPYRLWQPPLTQ
-814 PVAIDELVNRF
+814 PVAIDDLVNRF
-825 IGHQWQQDYGTAR
+825 LGRRWHKEYGSACN
-838 DLVFPLGIIDR
+838 LVFPIGIIDR
-849 PFKHDQPPWTVDTS
+849 PYKHDQPPWTVDTS

-892 THTPEQVQFYCLAYS
+892 THTPQQVQFYCLAYS
-907 GTALTTV
+907 STALTTV
-914 ARLPHVGEVAGPTDP
+914 SRIPHVGEVAGPTDP

-951 EYRIASMDV
+951 ECGIASMEM

-974 NDGFGDVYLVIDNY
+974 DDGFGDVYLVIDNY

-995 EVLIEQVNLIINQG
+995 EVLIEQVNVIINQG

-1017 VSADRESELRPPVR
+1017 VTADRESELRPPVR
-1031 SGFGSRVEL
+1031 SGFGSRIEL

-1052 SRFAKEVPV
+1052 SRFAKDVPV

-1072 VRLDADPQAGLHTLV
+1072 VRLDSDPQAGLHTLV
-1087 ARPALGSTPTNV
+1087 ARPALGSTPDNV
-1099 FASDSIVDAVS
+1099 FECDSVVAAVS
-1110 RLASGQAPPIRRLPA
+1110 RLTSAQAPPVRRLPA

-1133 ELAARDTRQGVGAGG
+1133 ELASRDTRQGVGAGG
-1148 IVWAISELD
+1148 IAWAISELD

-1163 NFAENAHLVVTGRR
+1163 NFAENSHLMVTGRR

-1199 TSSAL
+1199 ASSAPPPAPGRPSAQVWLVDPRRQLLTALGSDYVERFAYNLDGVVAMMGEL
-1204 AATGRA
+1204 AAALAGREPPPGLSAEELLSRSWWSGPEIFLIVDDIQQLPPGFDSPLHKAVPFVNRA
-1210 ALCPGVAGRPAPSAA
+1210 ADVGLHVIVTRTFGGWSSAGSDPMLRALHQANAPLLVMDADPDEGFIRGKMKGGPLPRGRGLLMAEDTGVFVQVAA
-1225 DRAGLRV
+1225 TEV
-1232 RREVRLQPRRRAG
+1232 RR
-1245 DDERHVRP
+1245 
-1253 SGQPRTTARLVGG
+1253 
-1266 GAAVAL
+1266 
-1272 LVERS
+1272 
-1277 GDLPDRRRHTA
+1277 
-1288 DAGRFRF
+1288 
-1295 AAAQGRRLGDPGR
+1295 
-1308 RCRPARDC
+1308 
-1316 HPHVRRLVVRGQ
+1316 
-1328 RPDAAGTAPGERA
+1328 
-1341 TTGDGRRPRRGLHP
+1341 
-1355 RQDEGWPAAPWSRP
+1355 
-1369 ADGRGHRCVRP
+1369 
-1380 GGGHRAPQVEAAPP
+1380 
-1394 RWGWLACQP
+1394 
-1403 QRSGNFLSANVFD
+1403 
-1416 GKLISGVQSGGSSK
+1416 
-1430 SGICLSHSATT
+1430 
-1441 MVSSIRAR
+1441 

>member
-12 KAPVIKPENIVLP
+12 KPPVIKPENIVLS

-39 IVVVGVVVIG
+39 LIVVGVVVVG
-49 LLGGMIAMT
+49 LLGGMVAMV

-64 VFGGVGAIFPIFMI
+64 VFGGIGSIFPLFMMVGI
-78 GGMAMMM
+78 MMMM
-85 FGGRFGGQQQMS
+85 FRGMGGGQQQMS

-114 LRETAHESADSMDA
+114 LRETAQESADSMDA

-137 TMLASAVGSSR
+137 NTLAAAVGSPR

-203 QSVVYNLPKMI
+203 QSVVYNLPKMV
-214 SLLVEPWYS
+214 SLLVEPWYA
-223 LIGGREQVLGLMRA
+223 LVGEREQVLGLMRA
-237 IVCQLAFSHGP
+237 IICQLAFSHGP
-248 DHVQMVVVSSDL
+248 DHVQMIVVSSDL
-260 EQWDWVK
+260 DQWDWVK
-267 WLPHFGDPRRQD
+267 WLPHFGDSRRHD
-279 AAGNARMVYSS
+279 AAGNARMVYTS

-316 AQTPTPHTVIIADV
+316 AQTPTPHTVIIAEVD
-330 TDPQWEFVK
+330 DPQWEYVI
-339 SAEGIDGVTF
+339 SAEGVDGVTF

-354 ASMWAAV
+354 SSMWTDI
-361 PERTL
+361 PERKL
-366 QFDDLGVIEA
+366 QFDKTGVIEA

-382 TWMVIDEKPWFFAL
+382 TWMVIDDKAWFFAL
-396 TDHISIAEA
+396 TDQVSIAEA

-411 LARWRLAEAYEEIGQ
+411 LAQWRLAEAYEEIGQ
-426 RVAHIGARDIM
+426 RVAHIGARDILS
-437 AYYGI
+437 YYGI
-442 DDPADIDF
+442 DDPGNIDF
-450 GSLWGSRT
+450 DSLWASRT

-517 MLGHP
+517 MLSHP
-522 PQELQFVLADLKGG
+522 PEELQFVLADLKGG

-593 VRSRMRARG
+593 VRARMRARG
-602 QDMPPLPMLVVVI
+602 QDMAPLPMLVVVI

-689 PAQAGLGYFRRS
+689 PAQAGLGYFRKS
-701 LEDIV
+701 LEDII

-713 WRDYISRGIT
+713 WRDYFQPGVS

-730 ALVHSIDYVRPQLFT
+730 ALVHSIDYIRPQLFT
-745 NLFTPLEV
+745 NSFTPLEV
-753 SVGGPDL
+753 SVGGPDI
-760 EPVHSNGEVLEAA
+760 EPVVAQPNGEVLES
-773 DAEAEDEEEG
+773 DDIEGGEDEDEEG
-783 IRTPK
+783 VRTPK

-800 DFEPYRLWQPPLSE
+800 KFEPYRLWQPPLTQ
-814 PVAIDELVNRF
+814 PVAIDDLVNRF
-825 IGHQWQQDYGTAR
+825 LGRPWHKEYGSACN
-838 DLVFPLGIIDR
+838 LVFPIGIIDR
-849 PFKHDQPPWTVDTS
+849 PYKHDQPPWTVDTS

-892 THTPEQVQFYCLAYS
+892 THTPQQVQFYCLAYS
-907 GTALTTV
+907 STALTTV
-914 ARLPHVGEVAGPTDP
+914 SRIPHVGEVAGPTDP

-951 EYRIASMDV
+951 ECGIASMEM

-974 NDGFGDVYLVIDNY
+974 DDGFGDVYLVIDNY

-995 EVLIEQVNLIINQG
+995 EVLIEQVNVIINQG

-1017 VSADRESELRPPVR
+1017 VTADRESELRPPVR
-1031 SGFGSRVEL
+1031 SGFGSRIEL

-1052 SRFAKEVPV
+1052 SRFAKDVPV

-1072 VRLDADPQAGLHTLV
+1072 VRLDSDPQAGLHTLV
-1087 ARPALGSTPTNV
+1087 ARPALGSTPDNV
-1099 FASDSIVDAVS
+1099 FECDSVVAAVS
-1110 RLASGQAPPIRRLPA
+1110 RLTSAQAPPVRRLPA

-1133 ELAARDTRQGVGAGG
+1133 ELASRDTRQGVGAGG
-1148 IVWAISELD
+1148 IAWAISELD

-1163 NFAENAHLVVTGRR
+1163 NFAENSHLMVTGRR

-1199 TSSAL
+1199 ASSAPPPAPGRPSAQVWLVDPRRQLLTALGSDYVERFAYNLDGVVAMMGEL
-1204 AATGRA
+1204 AAALAGREPPPGLSAEELLSRSWWSGPEIFLIVDDIQQLPPGFDSPLHKAVPFVNRA
-1210 ALCPGVAGRPAPSAA
+1210 ADVGLHVIVTRTFGGWSSAGSDPMLRALHQANAPLLVMDADPDEGFIRGKMKGGPLPRGRGLLMAEDTGVFVQVAA
-1225 DRAGLRV
+1225 TEV
-1232 RREVRLQPRRRAG
+1232 RR
-1245 DDERHVRP
+1245 
-1253 SGQPRTTARLVGG
+1253 
-1266 GAAVAL
+1266 
-1272 LVERS
+1272 
-1277 GDLPDRRRHTA
+1277 
-1288 DAGRFRF
+1288 
-1295 AAAQGRRLGDPGR
+1295 
-1308 RCRPARDC
+1308 
-1316 HPHVRRLVVRGQ
+1316 
-1328 RPDAAGTAPGERA
+1328 
-1341 TTGDGRRPRRGLHP
+1341 
-1355 RQDEGWPAAPWSRP
+1355 
-1369 ADGRGHRCVRP
+1369 
-1380 GGGHRAPQVEAAPP
+1380 
-1394 RWGWLACQP
+1394 
-1403 QRSGNFLSANVFD
+1403 
-1416 GKLISGVQSGGSSK
+1416 
-1430 SGICLSHSATT
+1430 
-1441 MVSSIRAR
+1441 

>member
-12 KAPVIKPENIVLP
+12 KPPVIKPENIVLS

-39 IVVVGVVVIG
+39 LIVVGVVVVG
-49 LLGGMIAMT
+49 LLGGMVAMV

-64 VFGGVGAIFPIFMI
+64 VFGGIGSIFPLFMMVGI
-78 GGMAMMM
+78 MMMM
-85 FGGRFGGQQQMS
+85 FRGMGGGQQQMS

-114 LRETAHESADSMDA
+114 LRETAQESADSMDA

-137 TMLASAVGSSR
+137 NTLAAAVGSPR

-203 QSVVYNLPKMI
+203 QSVVYNLPKMV
-214 SLLVEPWYS
+214 SLLVEPWYA
-223 LIGGREQVLGLMRA
+223 LVGEREQVLGLMRA
-237 IVCQLAFSHGP
+237 IICQLAFSHGP
-248 DHVQMVVVSSDL
+248 DHVQMIVVSSDL
-260 EQWDWVK
+260 DQWDWVK
-267 WLPHFGDPRRQD
+267 WLPHFGDSRRHD
-279 AAGNARMVYSS
+279 AAGNARMVYTS

-330 TDPQWEFVK
+330 DDPQWEYVI
-339 SAEGIDGVTF
+339 SAEGVDGVTF

-354 ASMWAAV
+354 SSMWTDI
-361 PERTL
+361 PERKL
-366 QFDDLGVIEA
+366 QFDKTGVIEA

-382 TWMVIDEKPWFFAL
+382 TWMVIDDKAWFFAL
-396 TDHISIAEA
+396 TDQVSIAEA

-411 LARWRLAEAYEEIGQ
+411 LAQWRLAEAYEEIGQ
-426 RVAHIGARDIM
+426 RVAHIGARDILS
-437 AYYGI
+437 YYGI
-442 DDPADIDF
+442 DDPGNIDF
-450 GSLWGSRT
+450 DSLWASRT

-517 MLGHP
+517 MLSHP
-522 PQELQFVLADLKGG
+522 PEELQFVLADLKGG

-560 LMERFLDALWGEIA
+560 LMERFLDALWGETA

-593 VRSRMRARG
+593 VRARMRARG
-602 QDMPPLPMLVVVI
+602 QDMAPLPMLVVVI

-689 PAQAGLGYFRRS
+689 PAQAGLGYFRKS
-701 LEDIV
+701 LEDII

-713 WRDYISRGIT
+713 WRDYFQPGVS

-730 ALVHSIDYVRPQLFT
+730 ALVHSIDYIRPQLFT
-745 NLFTPLEV
+745 NSFTPLEV
-753 SVGGPDL
+753 SVGGPDI
-760 EPVHSNGEVLEAA
+760 EPVVAQPNGEVLES
-773 DAEAEDEEEG
+773 DDIEGGEDEDEEG
-783 IRTPK
+783 VRTPK

-800 DFEPYRLWQPPLSE
+800 KFEPYRLWQPPLTQ
-814 PVAIDELVNRF
+814 PVAIDDLVNRF
-825 IGHQWQQDYGTAR
+825 LGRPWHKEYGSACN
-838 DLVFPLGIIDR
+838 LVFPIGIIDR
-849 PFKHDQPPWTVDTS
+849 PYKHDQPPWTVDTS

-892 THTPEQVQFYCLAYS
+892 THTPQQVQFYCLAYS
-907 GTALTTV
+907 STALTTV
-914 ARLPHVGEVAGPTDP
+914 SRIPHVGEVAGPTDP

-951 EYRIASMDV
+951 ECGIASMEM

-974 NDGFGDVYLVIDNY
+974 DDGFGDVYLVIDNY

-995 EVLIEQVNLIINQG
+995 EVLIEQVNVIINQG

-1017 VSADRESELRPPVR
+1017 VTADRESELRPPVR
-1031 SGFGSRVEL
+1031 SGFGSRIEL

-1052 SRFAKEVPV
+1052 SRFAKDVPV

-1072 VRLDADPQAGLHTLV
+1072 VRLDSDPQAGLHTLV
-1087 ARPALGSTPTNV
+1087 ARPALGSTPDNV
-1099 FASDSIVDAVS
+1099 FECDSVVAAVS
-1110 RLASGQAPPIRRLPA
+1110 RLTSAQAPPVRRLPA

-1133 ELAARDTRQGVGAGG
+1133 ELASRDTRQGVGAGG
-1148 IVWAISELD
+1148 IAWAISELD

-1163 NFAENAHLVVTGRR
+1163 NFAENSHLMVTGRR

-1199 TSSAL
+1199 ASSAPPPAPGRPSAQVWLVDPRRQLLTALGSDYVERFAYNLDGVVAMMGEL
-1204 AATGRA
+1204 AAALAGREPPPGLSAEELLSRSWWSGPEIFLIVDDIQQLPPGFDSPLHKAVPFVNRA
-1210 ALCPGVAGRPAPSAA
+1210 ADVGLHVIVTRTFGGWSSAGSDPMLRALHQANAPLLVMDADPDEGFIRGKMKGGPLPRGRGLLMAEDTGVFVQVAA
-1225 DRAGLRV
+1225 TEV
-1232 RREVRLQPRRRAG
+1232 RR
-1245 DDERHVRP
+1245 
-1253 SGQPRTTARLVGG
+1253 
-1266 GAAVAL
+1266 
-1272 LVERS
+1272 
-1277 GDLPDRRRHTA
+1277 
-1288 DAGRFRF
+1288 
-1295 AAAQGRRLGDPGR
+1295 
-1308 RCRPARDC
+1308 
-1316 HPHVRRLVVRGQ
+1316 
-1328 RPDAAGTAPGERA
+1328 
-1341 TTGDGRRPRRGLHP
+1341 
-1355 RQDEGWPAAPWSRP
+1355 
-1369 ADGRGHRCVRP
+1369 
-1380 GGGHRAPQVEAAPP
+1380 
-1394 RWGWLACQP
+1394 
-1403 QRSGNFLSANVFD
+1403 
-1416 GKLISGVQSGGSSK
+1416 
-1430 SGICLSHSATT
+1430 
-1441 MVSSIRAR
+1441 

>member
-12 KAPVIKPENIVLP
+12 KPPVIKPENIVLS

-39 IVVVGVVVIG
+39 LIVVGVVVVG
-49 LLGGMIAMT
+49 LLGGMVAMV

-64 VFGGVGAIFPIFMI
+64 VFGGIGSIFPLFMMVGI
-78 GGMAMMM
+78 MMMM
-85 FGGRFGGQQQMS
+85 FRGMGGGQQQMS

-114 LRETAHESADSMDA
+114 LRETAQESADSMDA

-137 TMLASAVGSSR
+137 NTLAAAVGSPR

-203 QSVVYNLPKMI
+203 QSVVYNLPKMV
-214 SLLVEPWYS
+214 SLLVEPWYA
-223 LIGGREQVLGLMRA
+223 LVGEREQVLGLMRA
-237 IVCQLAFSHGP
+237 IICQLAFSHGP
-248 DHVQMVVVSSDL
+248 DHVQMIVVSSDL
-260 EQWDWVK
+260 DQWDWVK
-267 WLPHFGDPRRQD
+267 WLPHFGDSRRHD
-279 AAGNARMVYSS
+279 AAGNARMVYTS

-330 TDPQWEFVK
+330 DDPQWEYVI
-339 SAEGIDGVTF
+339 SAEGVDGVTF

-354 ASMWAAV
+354 SSMWTDI
-361 PERTL
+361 PERKL
-366 QFDDLGVIEA
+366 QFDKTGVIEA

-382 TWMVIDEKPWFFAL
+382 TWMVIDDKAWFFAL
-396 TDHISIAEA
+396 TDQVSIAEA

-411 LARWRLAEAYEEIGQ
+411 LAQWRLAEAYEEIGQ
-426 RVAHIGARDIM
+426 RVAHIGARDILS
-437 AYYGI
+437 YYGI
-442 DDPADIDF
+442 DDPGNIDF
-450 GSLWGSRT
+450 DSLWASRT

-517 MLGHP
+517 MLSHP
-522 PQELQFVLADLKGG
+522 PEELQFVLADLKGG

-593 VRSRMRARG
+593 VRARMRARG
-602 QDMPPLPMLVVVI
+602 QDMAPLPMLVVVI

-689 PAQAGLGYFRRS
+689 PAQAGLGYFRKS
-701 LEDIV
+701 LEDII

-713 WRDYISRGIT
+713 WRDYFQPGVS

-730 ALVHSIDYVRPQLFT
+730 ALVHSIDYIRPQLFT
-745 NLFTPLEV
+745 NSFTPLEV
-753 SVGGPDL
+753 SVGGPDI
-760 EPVHSNGEVLEAA
+760 EPVVAQPNGEVLES
-773 DAEAEDEEEG
+773 DDIEGGEDEDEEG
-783 IRTPK
+783 VRTPK

-800 DFEPYRLWQPPLSE
+800 KFEPYRLWQPPLTQ
-814 PVAIDELVNRF
+814 PVAIDDLVNRF
-825 IGHQWQQDYGTAR
+825 LGRPWHKEYGSACN
-838 DLVFPLGIIDR
+838 LVFPIGIIDR
-849 PFKHDQPPWTVDTS
+849 PYKHDQPPWTVDTS

-892 THTPEQVQFYCLAYS
+892 THTPQQVQFYCLAYS
-907 GTALTTV
+907 STALTTV
-914 ARLPHVGEVAGPTDP
+914 SRIPHVGEVAGPTDP

-951 EYRIASMDV
+951 ECGIASMEM

-974 NDGFGDVYLVIDNY
+974 DDGFGDVYLVIDNY

-995 EVLIEQVNLIINQG
+995 EVLIEQVNVIINQG

-1017 VSADRESELRPPVR
+1017 VTADRESELRPPVR
-1031 SGFGSRVEL
+1031 SGFGSRIEL

-1052 SRFAKEVPV
+1052 SRFAKDVPV

-1072 VRLDADPQAGLHTLV
+1072 VRLDSDPQAGLHTLV
-1087 ARPALGSTPTNV
+1087 ARPALGSTPDNV
-1099 FASDSIVDAVS
+1099 FECDSVVAAVS
-1110 RLASGQAPPIRRLPA
+1110 RLTSAQAPPVRRLPA

-1133 ELAARDTRQGVGAGG
+1133 ELASRDTRQGVGVGG
-1148 IVWAISELD
+1148 IAWAISELD

-1163 NFAENAHLVVTGRR
+1163 NFAENSHLMVTGRR

-1199 TSSAL
+1199 ASSAPPPAPGRPSAQVWLVDPRRQLLTALGSDYVERFAYNLDGVVAMMGEL
-1204 AATGRA
+1204 AAALAGREPPPGLSAEELLSRSWWSGPEIFLIVDDIQQLPPGFDSPLHKAVPFVNRA
-1210 ALCPGVAGRPAPSAA
+1210 ADVGLHVIVTRTFGGWSSAGSDPMLRALHQANAPLLVMDADPDEGFIRGKMKGGPLPRGRGLLMAEDTGVFVQVAA
-1225 DRAGLRV
+1225 TEV
-1232 RREVRLQPRRRAG
+1232 RR
-1245 DDERHVRP
+1245 
-1253 SGQPRTTARLVGG
+1253 
-1266 GAAVAL
+1266 
-1272 LVERS
+1272 
-1277 GDLPDRRRHTA
+1277 
-1288 DAGRFRF
+1288 
-1295 AAAQGRRLGDPGR
+1295 
-1308 RCRPARDC
+1308 
-1316 HPHVRRLVVRGQ
+1316 
-1328 RPDAAGTAPGERA
+1328 
-1341 TTGDGRRPRRGLHP
+1341 
-1355 RQDEGWPAAPWSRP
+1355 
-1369 ADGRGHRCVRP
+1369 
-1380 GGGHRAPQVEAAPP
+1380 
-1394 RWGWLACQP
+1394 
-1403 QRSGNFLSANVFD
+1403 
-1416 GKLISGVQSGGSSK
+1416 
-1430 SGICLSHSATT
+1430 
-1441 MVSSIRAR
+1441 

>member
-12 KAPVIKPENIVLP
+12 KPPVIKPENIVLS

-39 IVVVGVVVIG
+39 LIVVGVVVVG
-49 LLGGMIAMT
+49 LLGGMVAMV

-64 VFGGVGAIFPIFMI
+64 VFGGIGSIFPLFMMVGI
-78 GGMAMMM
+78 MMMM
-85 FGGRFGGQQQMS
+85 FRGMGGGQQQMS

-114 LRETAHESADSMDA
+114 LRETAQESADSMDA

-137 TMLASAVGSSR
+137 NTLAAAVGSPR

-203 QSVVYNLPKMI
+203 QSVVYNLPKMV
-214 SLLVEPWYS
+214 SLLVEPWYA
-223 LIGGREQVLGLMRA
+223 LVGEREQVLGLMRA
-237 IVCQLAFSHGP
+237 IICQLAFSHGP
-248 DHVQMVVVSSDL
+248 DHVQMIVVSSDL
-260 EQWDWVK
+260 DQWDWVK
-267 WLPHFGDPRRQD
+267 WLPHFGDSRRHD
-279 AAGNARMVYSS
+279 AAGNARMVYTS

-310 RHASSS
+310 RHASSL

-330 TDPQWEFVK
+330 DDPQWEYVI
-339 SAEGIDGVTF
+339 SAEGVDGVTF

-354 ASMWAAV
+354 SSMWTDI
-361 PERTL
+361 PERKL
-366 QFDDLGVIEA
+366 QFDKTGVIEA

-382 TWMVIDEKPWFFAL
+382 TWMVIDDKAWFFAL
-396 TDHISIAEA
+396 TDQVSIAEA

-411 LARWRLAEAYEEIGQ
+411 LAQWRLAEAYEEIGQ
-426 RVAHIGARDIM
+426 RVAHIGARDILS
-437 AYYGI
+437 YYGI
-442 DDPADIDF
+442 DDPGNIDF
-450 GSLWGSRT
+450 DSLWASRT

-517 MLGHP
+517 MLSHP
-522 PQELQFVLADLKGG
+522 PEELQFVLADLKGG

-593 VRSRMRARG
+593 VRARMRARG
-602 QDMPPLPMLVVVI
+602 QDMAPLPMLVVVI

-689 PAQAGLGYFRRS
+689 PAQAGLGYFRKS
-701 LEDIV
+701 LEDII

-713 WRDYISRGIT
+713 WRDYFQPGVS

-730 ALVHSIDYVRPQLFT
+730 ALVHSIDYIRPQLFT
-745 NLFTPLEV
+745 NSFTPLEV
-753 SVGGPDL
+753 SVGGPDI
-760 EPVHSNGEVLEAA
+760 EPVVAQPNGEVLES
-773 DAEAEDEEEG
+773 DDIEGGEDEDEEG
-783 IRTPK
+783 VRTPK

-800 DFEPYRLWQPPLSE
+800 KFEPYRLWQPPLTQ
-814 PVAIDELVNRF
+814 PVAIDDLVNRF
-825 IGHQWQQDYGTAR
+825 LGRPWHKEYGSACN
-838 DLVFPLGIIDR
+838 LVFPIGIIDR
-849 PFKHDQPPWTVDTS
+849 PYKHDQPPWTVDTS

-892 THTPEQVQFYCLAYS
+892 THTPQQVQFYCLAYS
-907 GTALTTV
+907 STALTTV
-914 ARLPHVGEVAGPTDP
+914 SRIPHVGEVAGPTDP

-951 EYRIASMDV
+951 ECGIASMEM

-974 NDGFGDVYLVIDNY
+974 DDGFGDVYLVIDNY

-995 EVLIEQVNLIINQG
+995 EVLIEQVNVIINQG

-1017 VSADRESELRPPVR
+1017 VTADRESELRPPVR
-1031 SGFGSRVEL
+1031 SGFGSRIEL

-1052 SRFAKEVPV
+1052 SRFAKDVPV

-1072 VRLDADPQAGLHTLV
+1072 VRLDSDPQAGLHTLV
-1087 ARPALGSTPTNV
+1087 ARPALGSTPDNV
-1099 FASDSIVDAVS
+1099 FECDSVVAAVS
-1110 RLASGQAPPIRRLPA
+1110 RLTSAQAPPVRRLPA

-1133 ELAARDTRQGVGAGG
+1133 ELASRDTRQGVGAGG
-1148 IVWAISELD
+1148 IAWAISELD

-1163 NFAENAHLVVTGRR
+1163 NFAENSHLMVTGRR

-1199 TSSAL
+1199 ASSAPPPAPGRPSAQVWLVDPRRQLLTALGSDYVERFAYNLDGVVAMMGEL
-1204 AATGRA
+1204 AAALAGREPPPGLSAEELLSRSWWSGPEIFLIVDDIQQLPPGFDSPLHKAVPFVNRA
-1210 ALCPGVAGRPAPSAA
+1210 ADVGLHVIVTRTFGGWSSAGSDPMLRALHQANAPLLVMDADPDEGFIRGKMKGGPLPRGRGLLMAEDTGVFVQVAA
-1225 DRAGLRV
+1225 TEV
-1232 RREVRLQPRRRAG
+1232 RR
-1245 DDERHVRP
+1245 
-1253 SGQPRTTARLVGG
+1253 
-1266 GAAVAL
+1266 
-1272 LVERS
+1272 
-1277 GDLPDRRRHTA
+1277 
-1288 DAGRFRF
+1288 
-1295 AAAQGRRLGDPGR
+1295 
-1308 RCRPARDC
+1308 
-1316 HPHVRRLVVRGQ
+1316 
-1328 RPDAAGTAPGERA
+1328 
-1341 TTGDGRRPRRGLHP
+1341 
-1355 RQDEGWPAAPWSRP
+1355 
-1369 ADGRGHRCVRP
+1369 
-1380 GGGHRAPQVEAAPP
+1380 
-1394 RWGWLACQP
+1394 
-1403 QRSGNFLSANVFD
+1403 
-1416 GKLISGVQSGGSSK
+1416 
-1430 SGICLSHSATT
+1430 
-1441 MVSSIRAR
+1441 

>member
-12 KAPVIKPENIVLP
+12 KPPVIKPENIVLP

-39 IVVVGVVVIG
+39 LVVVGVLVVG
-49 LLGGMIAMT
+49 LLIGMVGMT

-64 VFGGVGAIFPIFMI
+64 VFGGAGAIFPIFMI
-78 GGMAMMM
+78 GGVAMMM

-137 TMLASAVGSSR
+137 TTLTAAVGTSR

-223 LIGGREQVLGLMRA
+223 LDGDREQALGLMRA
-237 IVCQLAFSHGP
+237 IICQLAFSHGP
-248 DHVQMVVVSSDL
+248 DHVRMVVVSSDL
-260 EQWDWVK
+260 DEWDWVK

-279 AAGNARMVYSS
+279 AAGNARMVYAS

-316 AQTPTPHTVIIADV
+316 AQTPTPHTVIVADV
-330 TDPQWEFVK
+330 VDPQWEFVI

-354 ASMWAAV
+354 ASMWTAV

-366 QFDDLGVIEA
+366 RFDGKGVIEA

-396 TDHISIAEA
+396 TDHISVAEA
-405 EEFAQK
+405 EEFAQA

-426 RVAHIGARDIM
+426 RVTHIGARDIM

-442 DDPADIDF
+442 DDPGRIDF
-450 GSLWGSRT
+450 HALWGART

-517 MLGHP
+517 MLSHP
-522 PQELQFVLADLKGG
+522 PEELQFVLADLKGG

-593 VRSRMRARG
+593 VRLRMQARG

-713 WRDYISRGIT
+713 WRDYFPRGLT
-723 IDGEEAP
+723 DDGDEAP

-745 NLFTPLEV
+745 NSFTPLEV
-753 SVGGPDL
+753 SVGGPEL
-760 EPVHSNGEVLEAA
+760 TPAAITNGETLEAGGA
-773 DAEAEDEEEG
+773 AGEDDDVEG
-783 IRTPK
+783 IRVPK

-800 DFEPYRLWQPPLSE
+800 DFEPYRLWQPPLNQ
-814 PVAIDELVNRF
+814 PVPIDELVNRF
-825 IGHQWQQDYGTAR
+825 LGHPWQENYGAAK
-838 DLVFPLGIIDR
+838 DLVFPIGIIDR

-907 GTALTTV
+907 STALTTV

-934 TVAELLALVRER
+934 TVAELLALVRQR
-946 KRSFL
+946 KSTFL
-951 EYRIASMDV
+951 EYGIASMEV
-960 FRRRKFGGEAGPVP
+960 FRRRKFGGEPGPVP
-974 NDGFGDVYLVIDNY
+974 NDGFGDVYLVVDNY

-995 EVLIEQVNLIINQG
+995 EVLIEQVNVIINQG

-1017 VSADRESELRPPVR
+1017 VTADRESELRPPVR

-1052 SRFAKEVPV
+1052 SRFAKDVPV

-1072 VRLDADPQAGLHTLV
+1072 VRLDSDPQAGLHTLV
-1087 ARPALGSTPTNV
+1087 ARPALATTPDYV
-1099 FASDSIVDAVS
+1099 FESDSVIDAVD
-1110 RLASGQAPPIRRLPA
+1110 RLTSAQAPPVRRLPA
-1125 RFGVEQVR
+1125 RFDLEQLR
-1133 ELAARDTRQGVGAGG
+1133 ELAARDTREGVGAGG
-1148 IVWAISELD
+1148 IAWAISELD
-1157 LAPVYL
+1157 LSPVYL
-1163 NFAENAHLVVTGRR
+1163 NFAENAHLMVTGRR

-1185 ATIMSEIGRLYAPG
+1185 ATIMREIGRLYAPG
-1199 TSSAL
+1199 ASSAPPPPAGQPSAQVWLVDPRRQLLTTLGSDYVEKFAYNLDGVQAMMGEL
-1204 AATGRA
+1204 AAV
-1210 ALCPGVAGRPAPSAA
+1210 LAGREPPPGLSAEELLSRSWWSGPEIFLIVDDIQQLPAGFDSP
-1225 DRAGLRV
+1225 
-1232 RREVRLQPRRRAG
+1232 
-1245 DDERHVRP
+1245 
-1253 SGQPRTTARLVGG
+1253 
-1266 GAAVAL
+1266 
-1272 LVERS
+1272 
-1277 GDLPDRRRHTA
+1277 
-1288 DAGRFRF
+1288 
-1295 AAAQGRRLGDPGR
+1295 
-1308 RCRPARDC
+1308 
-1316 HPHVRRLVVRGQ
+1316 
-1328 RPDAAGTAPGERA
+1328 
-1341 TTGDGRRPRRGLHP
+1341 LHK
-1355 RQDEGWPAAPWSRP
+1355 AAPWVTRA
-1369 ADGRGHRCVRP
+1369 ADVGLHVLVTRTFGGWSSAGSDPMLRALAQANAPLLVMDADPDEGFIRGKMKGGPLPRGRGLLMAEDTGVFV
-1380 GGGHRAPQVEAAPP
+1380 QVASTEL
-1394 RWGWLACQP
+1394 R
-1403 QRSGNFLSANVFD
+1403 
-1416 GKLISGVQSGGSSK
+1416 K
-1430 SGICLSHSATT
+1430 
-1441 MVSSIRAR
+1441 

>member
-12 KAPVIKPENIVLP
+12 KPPVIKPENIVLS

-39 IVVVGVVVIG
+39 LIVVGVVVVG
-49 LLGGMIAMT
+49 LLGGMVAMV

-64 VFGGVGAIFPIFMI
+64 VFGGIGSIFPLFMMVGI
-78 GGMAMMM
+78 MMMM
-85 FGGRFGGQQQMS
+85 FRGMGGGQQQMS

-114 LRETAHESADSMDA
+114 LRETAQESADSMDA

-137 TMLASAVGSSR
+137 NTLAAAVGSPR

-203 QSVVYNLPKMI
+203 QSVVYNLPKMV
-214 SLLVEPWYS
+214 SLLVEPWYA
-223 LIGGREQVLGLMRA
+223 LVGEREQVLGLMRA
-237 IVCQLAFSHGP
+237 IICQLAFSHGP
-248 DHVQMVVVSSDL
+248 DHVQMIVVSSDL
-260 EQWDWVK
+260 DQWDWVK
-267 WLPHFGDPRRQD
+267 WLPHFGDSRRHD
-279 AAGNARMVYSS
+279 AAGNARMVYTS

-330 TDPQWEFVK
+330 DDPQWEYVI
-339 SAEGIDGVTF
+339 SAEGVDGVTF

-354 ASMWAAV
+354 SSMWTDI
-361 PERTL
+361 PERKL
-366 QFDDLGVIEA
+366 QFDKTGVIEA

-382 TWMVIDEKPWFFAL
+382 TWMVIDDKAWFFAL
-396 TDHISIAEA
+396 TDQVSIAEA

-411 LARWRLAEAYEEIGQ
+411 LAQWRLAEAYEEIGQ
-426 RVAHIGARDIM
+426 RVAHIGARDILS
-437 AYYGI
+437 YYGI
-442 DDPADIDF
+442 DDPGNIDF
-450 GSLWGSRT
+450 DSLWASRT

-517 MLGHP
+517 MLSHP
-522 PQELQFVLADLKGG
+522 PEELQFVLADLKGG

-593 VRSRMRARG
+593 VRARMRARG
-602 QDMPPLPMLVVVI
+602 QDMAPLPMLVVVI

-689 PAQAGLGYFRRS
+689 PAQAGLGYFRKS
-701 LEDIV
+701 LEDII

-713 WRDYISRGIT
+713 WRDYFQPGVS

-730 ALVHSIDYVRPQLFT
+730 ALVHSIDYIRPQLFT
-745 NLFTPLEV
+745 NSFTPLEV
-753 SVGGPDL
+753 SVGGPDI
-760 EPVHSNGEVLEAA
+760 EPVVAQPNGEVLES
-773 DAEAEDEEEG
+773 DDLEGGEDEDEEG
-783 IRTPK
+783 VRTPK

-800 DFEPYRLWQPPLSE
+800 KFEPYRLWQPPLTQ
-814 PVAIDELVNRF
+814 PVAIDDLVNRF
-825 IGHQWQQDYGTAR
+825 LGRPWHKEYGSACN
-838 DLVFPLGIIDR
+838 LVFPIGIIDR
-849 PFKHDQPPWTVDTS
+849 PYKHDQPPWTVDTS

-892 THTPEQVQFYCLAYS
+892 THTPQQVQFYCLAYS
-907 GTALTTV
+907 STALTTV
-914 ARLPHVGEVAGPTDP
+914 SRIPHVGEVAGPTDP

-951 EYRIASMDV
+951 ECGIASMEM

-974 NDGFGDVYLVIDNY
+974 DDGFGDVYLVIDNY

-995 EVLIEQVNLIINQG
+995 EVLIEQVNVIINQG

-1017 VSADRESELRPPVR
+1017 VTADRESELRPPVR
-1031 SGFGSRVEL
+1031 SGFGSRIEL

-1052 SRFAKEVPV
+1052 SRFAKDVPV

-1072 VRLDADPQAGLHTLV
+1072 VRLDSDPQAGLHTLV
-1087 ARPALGSTPTNV
+1087 ARPALGSTPDNV
-1099 FASDSIVDAVS
+1099 FECDSVVAAVS
-1110 RLASGQAPPIRRLPA
+1110 RLTSAQAPPVRRLPA

-1133 ELAARDTRQGVGAGG
+1133 ELASRDTRQGVGAGG
-1148 IVWAISELD
+1148 IAWAISELD

-1163 NFAENAHLVVTGRR
+1163 NFAENSHLMVTGRR

-1199 TSSAL
+1199 ASSAPPPAPGRPSAQVWLVDPRRQLLTALGSDYVERFAYNLDGVVAMMGEL
-1204 AATGRA
+1204 AAALAGREPPPGLSAEELLSRSWWSGPEIFLIVDDIQQLPPGFDSPLHKAVPFVNRA
-1210 ALCPGVAGRPAPSAA
+1210 ADVGLHVIVTRTFGGWSSAGSDPMLRALHQANAPLLVMDADPDEGFIRGKMKGGPLPRGRGLLMAEDTGVFVQVAA
-1225 DRAGLRV
+1225 TEV
-1232 RREVRLQPRRRAG
+1232 RR
-1245 DDERHVRP
+1245 
-1253 SGQPRTTARLVGG
+1253 
-1266 GAAVAL
+1266 
-1272 LVERS
+1272 
-1277 GDLPDRRRHTA
+1277 
-1288 DAGRFRF
+1288 
-1295 AAAQGRRLGDPGR
+1295 
-1308 RCRPARDC
+1308 
-1316 HPHVRRLVVRGQ
+1316 
-1328 RPDAAGTAPGERA
+1328 
-1341 TTGDGRRPRRGLHP
+1341 
-1355 RQDEGWPAAPWSRP
+1355 
-1369 ADGRGHRCVRP
+1369 
-1380 GGGHRAPQVEAAPP
+1380 
-1394 RWGWLACQP
+1394 
-1403 QRSGNFLSANVFD
+1403 
-1416 GKLISGVQSGGSSK
+1416 
-1430 SGICLSHSATT
+1430 
-1441 MVSSIRAR
+1441 

>member
-12 KAPVIKPENIVLP
+12 KPPVIKPENIVLS

-39 IVVVGVVVIG
+39 LIVVGVVVVG
-49 LLGGMIAMT
+49 LLGGMVAMV

-64 VFGGVGAIFPIFMI
+64 VFGGIGSIFPLFMMVGI
-78 GGMAMMM
+78 MMMM
-85 FGGRFGGQQQMS
+85 FRGMGGGQQQMS

-114 LRETAHESADSMDA
+114 LRETAQESADSMDA

-137 TMLASAVGSSR
+137 NTLAAAVGSPR

-203 QSVVYNLPKMI
+203 QSVVYNLPKMV
-214 SLLVEPWYS
+214 SLLVEPWYA
-223 LIGGREQVLGLMRA
+223 LVGEREQVLGLMRA
-237 IVCQLAFSHGP
+237 IICQLAFSHGP
-248 DHVQMVVVSSDL
+248 DHVQMIVVSSDL
-260 EQWDWVK
+260 DQWDWVK
-267 WLPHFGDPRRQD
+267 WLPHFGDSRRHD
-279 AAGNARMVYSS
+279 AAGNARMVYTS

-330 TDPQWEFVK
+330 DDPQWEYVI
-339 SAEGIDGVTF
+339 SAEGVDGVTF

-354 ASMWAAV
+354 SSMWTDI
-361 PERTL
+361 PERKL
-366 QFDDLGVIEA
+366 QFDKTGVIEA

-382 TWMVIDEKPWFFAL
+382 TWMVIDDKAWFFAL
-396 TDHISIAEA
+396 TDQVSIAEA

-411 LARWRLAEAYEEIGQ
+411 LAQWRLAEAYEEIGQ
-426 RVAHIGARDIM
+426 RVAHIGARDILS
-437 AYYGI
+437 YYGI
-442 DDPADIDF
+442 DDPGNIDF
-450 GSLWGSRT
+450 DSLWASRT

-517 MLGHP
+517 MLSHP
-522 PQELQFVLADLKGG
+522 PEELQFVLADLKGG

-593 VRSRMRARG
+593 VRARMRARG
-602 QDMPPLPMLVVVI
+602 QDMAPLPMLVVVI

-689 PAQAGLGYFRRS
+689 PAQAGLGYFRKS
-701 LEDIV
+701 LEDII

-713 WRDYISRGIT
+713 WRDYFQPGVS

-730 ALVHSIDYVRPQLFT
+730 ALVHSIDYIRPQLFT
-745 NLFTPLEV
+745 NSFTPLEV
-753 SVGGPDL
+753 SVGGPDI
-760 EPVHSNGEVLEAA
+760 EPVVAQPNGEVLES
-773 DAEAEDEEEG
+773 DDIEGGEDEDEEG
-783 IRTPK
+783 VRTPK

-800 DFEPYRLWQPPLSE
+800 KFEPYRLWQPPLTQ
-814 PVAIDELVNRF
+814 PVAIDDLVNRF
-825 IGHQWQQDYGTAR
+825 LGRPWHKEYGSACN
-838 DLVFPLGIIDR
+838 LVFPIGIIDR
-849 PFKHDQPPWTVDTS
+849 PYKHDQPPWTVDTS

-892 THTPEQVQFYCLAYS
+892 THTPQQVQFYCLAYS
-907 GTALTTV
+907 STALTTV
-914 ARLPHVGEVAGPTDP
+914 SRIPHVGEVAGPTDP

-951 EYRIASMDV
+951 ECGIASMEM

-974 NDGFGDVYLVIDNY
+974 DDGFGDVYLVIDNY

-995 EVLIEQVNLIINQG
+995 EVLIEQVNVIINQG

-1017 VSADRESELRPPVR
+1017 VTADRESELRPPVR
-1031 SGFGSRVEL
+1031 SGFGSRIEL

-1052 SRFAKEVPV
+1052 SRFAKDVPV

-1072 VRLDADPQAGLHTLV
+1072 VRLDSDPQAGLHTLV
-1087 ARPALGSTPTNV
+1087 ARPALGSTPDNV
-1099 FASDSIVDAVS
+1099 FECDSVVAAVS
-1110 RLASGQAPPIRRLPA
+1110 RLTSAQAPPVRRLPA

-1133 ELAARDTRQGVGAGG
+1133 ELASRDTRQGVGAGG
-1148 IVWAISELD
+1148 IAWAISELD

-1163 NFAENAHLVVTGRR
+1163 NFAENSHLMVTGRR

-1199 TSSAL
+1199 ASSAPPPAPGRPSAQVWLVDPRRQLLTALGSDYVERFAYNLDGVVAMMGEL
-1204 AATGRA
+1204 AAALAGREPPPGLSAEELLSRSWWSGPEIFLIVDDIQQLPPGFDSPLHKAVLFVNRA
-1210 ALCPGVAGRPAPSAA
+1210 ADVGLHVIVTRTFGGWSSAGSDPMLRALHQANAPLLVMDADPDEGFIRGKMKGGPLPRGRGLLMAEDTGVFVQVAA
-1225 DRAGLRV
+1225 TEV
-1232 RREVRLQPRRRAG
+1232 RR
-1245 DDERHVRP
+1245 
-1253 SGQPRTTARLVGG
+1253 
-1266 GAAVAL
+1266 
-1272 LVERS
+1272 
-1277 GDLPDRRRHTA
+1277 
-1288 DAGRFRF
+1288 
-1295 AAAQGRRLGDPGR
+1295 
-1308 RCRPARDC
+1308 
-1316 HPHVRRLVVRGQ
+1316 
-1328 RPDAAGTAPGERA
+1328 
-1341 TTGDGRRPRRGLHP
+1341 
-1355 RQDEGWPAAPWSRP
+1355 
-1369 ADGRGHRCVRP
+1369 
-1380 GGGHRAPQVEAAPP
+1380 
-1394 RWGWLACQP
+1394 
-1403 QRSGNFLSANVFD
+1403 
-1416 GKLISGVQSGGSSK
+1416 
-1430 SGICLSHSATT
+1430 
-1441 MVSSIRAR
+1441 

>member
-12 KAPVIKPENIVLP
+12 KPPVIKPENIVLS

-39 IVVVGVVVIG
+39 LIVVGVVVVG
-49 LLGGMIAMT
+49 LLGGMVAMV

-64 VFGGVGAIFPIFMI
+64 VFGGIGSIFPLFMMVGI
-78 GGMAMMM
+78 MMMM
-85 FGGRFGGQQQMS
+85 FRGMGGGQQQMS

-114 LRETAHESADSMDA
+114 LRETAQESADSMDA

-137 TMLASAVGSSR
+137 NTLAAAVGSPR

-203 QSVVYNLPKMI
+203 QSVVYNLPKMV
-214 SLLVEPWYS
+214 SLLVEPWYA
-223 LIGGREQVLGLMRA
+223 LVGEREQVLGLMRA
-237 IVCQLAFSHGP
+237 IICQLAFSHGP
-248 DHVQMVVVSSDL
+248 DHVQMIVVSSDL
-260 EQWDWVK
+260 DQWDWVK
-267 WLPHFGDPRRQD
+267 WLPHFGDSRRHD
-279 AAGNARMVYSS
+279 AAGNARMVYTS

-330 TDPQWEFVK
+330 DDPHWEYVI
-339 SAEGIDGVTF
+339 SAEGVDGVTF

-354 ASMWAAV
+354 SSMWTDI
-361 PERTL
+361 PERKL
-366 QFDDLGVIEA
+366 QFDKTGVIEA

-382 TWMVIDEKPWFFAL
+382 TWMVIDDKAWFFAL
-396 TDHISIAEA
+396 TDQVSIAEA

-411 LARWRLAEAYEEIGQ
+411 LAQWRLAEAYEEIGQ
-426 RVAHIGARDIM
+426 RVAHIGARDILS
-437 AYYGI
+437 YYGI
-442 DDPADIDF
+442 DDPGNIDF
-450 GSLWGSRT
+450 DSLWASRT

-517 MLGHP
+517 MLSHP
-522 PQELQFVLADLKGG
+522 PEELQFVLADLKGG

-593 VRSRMRARG
+593 VRARMRARG
-602 QDMPPLPMLVVVI
+602 QDMAPLPMLVVVI

-689 PAQAGLGYFRRS
+689 PAQAGLGYFRKS
-701 LEDIV
+701 LEDII

-713 WRDYISRGIT
+713 WRDYFQPGVS

-730 ALVHSIDYVRPQLFT
+730 ALVHSIDYIRPQLFT
-745 NLFTPLEV
+745 NSFTPLEV
-753 SVGGPDL
+753 SVGGPDI
-760 EPVHSNGEVLEAA
+760 EPVVAQPNGEVLES
-773 DAEAEDEEEG
+773 DDIEGGEDEDEEG
-783 IRTPK
+783 VRTPK

-800 DFEPYRLWQPPLSE
+800 KFEPYRLWQPPLTQ
-814 PVAIDELVNRF
+814 PVAIDDLVNRF
-825 IGHQWQQDYGTAR
+825 LGRPWHKEYGSACN
-838 DLVFPLGIIDR
+838 LVFPIGIIDR
-849 PFKHDQPPWTVDTS
+849 PYKHDQPPWTVDTS

-892 THTPEQVQFYCLAYS
+892 THTPQQVQFYCLAYS
-907 GTALTTV
+907 STALTTV
-914 ARLPHVGEVAGPTDP
+914 SRIPHVGEVAGPTDP

-951 EYRIASMDV
+951 ECGIASMEM

-974 NDGFGDVYLVIDNY
+974 DDGFGDVYLVIDNY

-995 EVLIEQVNLIINQG
+995 EVLIEQVNVIINQG

-1017 VSADRESELRPPVR
+1017 VTADRESELRPPVR
-1031 SGFGSRVEL
+1031 SGFGSRIEL

-1052 SRFAKEVPV
+1052 SRFAKDVPV

-1072 VRLDADPQAGLHTLV
+1072 VRLDSDPQAGLHTLV
-1087 ARPALGSTPTNV
+1087 ARPALGSTPDNV
-1099 FASDSIVDAVS
+1099 FECDSVVAAVS
-1110 RLASGQAPPIRRLPA
+1110 RLTSAQAPPVRRLPA

-1133 ELAARDTRQGVGAGG
+1133 ELASRDTRQGVGAGG
-1148 IVWAISELD
+1148 IAWAISELD

-1163 NFAENAHLVVTGRR
+1163 NFAENSHLMVTGRR

-1199 TSSAL
+1199 ASSAPPPAPGRPSAQVWLVDPRRQLLTALGSDYVERFAYNLDGVVAMMGEL
-1204 AATGRA
+1204 AAALAGREPPPGLSAEELLSRSWWSGPEIFLIVDDIQQLPPGFDSPLHKAVPFVNRA
-1210 ALCPGVAGRPAPSAA
+1210 ADVGLHVIVTRTFGGWSSAGSDPMLRALHQANAPLLVMDADPDEGFIRGKMKGGPLPRGRGLLMAEDTGVFVQVAA
-1225 DRAGLRV
+1225 TEV
-1232 RREVRLQPRRRAG
+1232 RR
-1245 DDERHVRP
+1245 
-1253 SGQPRTTARLVGG
+1253 
-1266 GAAVAL
+1266 
-1272 LVERS
+1272 
-1277 GDLPDRRRHTA
+1277 
-1288 DAGRFRF
+1288 
-1295 AAAQGRRLGDPGR
+1295 
-1308 RCRPARDC
+1308 
-1316 HPHVRRLVVRGQ
+1316 
-1328 RPDAAGTAPGERA
+1328 
-1341 TTGDGRRPRRGLHP
+1341 
-1355 RQDEGWPAAPWSRP
+1355 
-1369 ADGRGHRCVRP
+1369 
-1380 GGGHRAPQVEAAPP
+1380 
-1394 RWGWLACQP
+1394 
-1403 QRSGNFLSANVFD
+1403 
-1416 GKLISGVQSGGSSK
+1416 
-1430 SGICLSHSATT
+1430 
-1441 MVSSIRAR
+1441 

>member
-12 KAPVIKPENIVLP
+12 KPPVIKPENIVLS

-39 IVVVGVVVIG
+39 LIVVGVVVVG
-49 LLGGMIAMT
+49 LLGGMVAMV

-64 VFGGVGAIFPIFMI
+64 VFGGIGSIFPLFMMVGI
-78 GGMAMMM
+78 MMMM
-85 FGGRFGGQQQMS
+85 FRGMGGGQQQMS

-114 LRETAHESADSMDA
+114 LRETAQESADSMDA

-137 TMLASAVGSSR
+137 NTLAAAVGSPR

-203 QSVVYNLPKMI
+203 QSVVYNLPKMV
-214 SLLVEPWYS
+214 SLLVEPWYA
-223 LIGGREQVLGLMRA
+223 LVGEREQVLGLMRA
-237 IVCQLAFSHGP
+237 IICQLAFSHGP
-248 DHVQMVVVSSDL
+248 DHVQMIVVSSDL
-260 EQWDWVK
+260 DQWDWVK
-267 WLPHFGDPRRQD
+267 WLPHFGDSRRHD
-279 AAGNARMVYSS
+279 AAGNARMVYTS

-330 TDPQWEFVK
+330 DDPQWEYVI
-339 SAEGIDGVTF
+339 SAEGVDGVTF

-354 ASMWAAV
+354 SSMWTDI
-361 PERTL
+361 PERKL
-366 QFDDLGVIEA
+366 QFDKTGVIEA

-382 TWMVIDEKPWFFAL
+382 TWMVIDDKAWFFAL
-396 TDHISIAEA
+396 TDQVSIAEA

-411 LARWRLAEAYEEIGQ
+411 LAQWRLAEAYEEIGQ
-426 RVAHIGARDIM
+426 RVAHIGARDILS
-437 AYYGI
+437 YYGI
-442 DDPADIDF
+442 DDPGNIDF
-450 GSLWGSRT
+450 DSLWASRT

-517 MLGHP
+517 MLSHP
-522 PQELQFVLADLKGG
+522 PEELQFVLADLKGG

-593 VRSRMRARG
+593 VRARMRARG
-602 QDMPPLPMLVVVI
+602 QDMAPLPMLVVVI

-689 PAQAGLGYFRRS
+689 PAQAGLGYFRKS
-701 LEDIV
+701 LEDII

-713 WRDYISRGIT
+713 WRDYFQPGVS

-730 ALVHSIDYVRPQLFT
+730 ALVHSIDYIRPQLFT
-745 NLFTPLEV
+745 NSFTPLEV
-753 SVGGPDL
+753 SVGGPDI
-760 EPVHSNGEVLEAA
+760 EPVVAQPNGEVLES
-773 DAEAEDEEEG
+773 DDIEGGEDEDEEG
-783 IRTPK
+783 VRTPK

-800 DFEPYRLWQPPLSE
+800 KFEPYRLWQPPLTQ
-814 PVAIDELVNRF
+814 PVAIDDLVNRF
-825 IGHQWQQDYGTAR
+825 LGRPWHKEYGSACN
-838 DLVFPLGIIDR
+838 LVFPIGIIDR
-849 PFKHDQPPWTVDTS
+849 PYKHDQPPWTVDTS

-892 THTPEQVQFYCLAYS
+892 THTPQQVQFYCLAYS
-907 GTALTTV
+907 STALTTV
-914 ARLPHVGEVAGPTDP
+914 SRIPHVGEVAGPTDP

-951 EYRIASMDV
+951 ECGIASMEM

-974 NDGFGDVYLVIDNY
+974 DDGFGDVYLVIDNY

-995 EVLIEQVNLIINQG
+995 EVLIEQVNVIINQG

-1017 VSADRESELRPPVR
+1017 VTADRESELRPPVR
-1031 SGFGSRVEL
+1031 SGFGSRIEL

-1052 SRFAKEVPV
+1052 SRFAKDVPV

-1072 VRLDADPQAGLHTLV
+1072 VRLDSDPQAGLHTLV
-1087 ARPALGSTPTNV
+1087 ARPALGSTPDNV
-1099 FASDSIVDAVS
+1099 FECDSVVAAVS
-1110 RLASGQAPPIRRLPA
+1110 RLTSAQAPPVRRLPA

-1133 ELAARDTRQGVGAGG
+1133 ELASRDTRQGVGAGG
-1148 IVWAISELD
+1148 IAWAISELD

-1163 NFAENAHLVVTGRR
+1163 NFAENSHLMVTGRR

-1199 TSSAL
+1199 ASSAPPPAPGRPSAQVWLVDPRRQLLTALGSDYVERFAYNLDGVVAMMGEL
-1204 AATGRA
+1204 AAALASREPPPGLSAEELLSRSWWSGPEIFLIVDDIQQLPPGFDSPLHKAVPFVNRA
-1210 ALCPGVAGRPAPSAA
+1210 ADVGLHVIVTRTFGGWSSAGSDPMLRALHQANAPLLVMDADPDEGFIRGKMKGGPLPRGRGLLMAEDTGVFVQVAA
-1225 DRAGLRV
+1225 TEV
-1232 RREVRLQPRRRAG
+1232 RR
-1245 DDERHVRP
+1245 
-1253 SGQPRTTARLVGG
+1253 
-1266 GAAVAL
+1266 
-1272 LVERS
+1272 
-1277 GDLPDRRRHTA
+1277 
-1288 DAGRFRF
+1288 
-1295 AAAQGRRLGDPGR
+1295 
-1308 RCRPARDC
+1308 
-1316 HPHVRRLVVRGQ
+1316 
-1328 RPDAAGTAPGERA
+1328 
-1341 TTGDGRRPRRGLHP
+1341 
-1355 RQDEGWPAAPWSRP
+1355 
-1369 ADGRGHRCVRP
+1369 
-1380 GGGHRAPQVEAAPP
+1380 
-1394 RWGWLACQP
+1394 
-1403 QRSGNFLSANVFD
+1403 
-1416 GKLISGVQSGGSSK
+1416 
-1430 SGICLSHSATT
+1430 
-1441 MVSSIRAR
+1441 

>member
-12 KAPVIKPENIVLP
+12 RAPVVKPENIVLP
-25 TPLSIPPPEGKPWW
+25 TPLSVPPPEGKPWW
-39 IVVVGVVVIG
+39 LVVVGVLVVG
-49 LLGGMIAMT
+49 LLVGMVGMT
-58 FASGSH
+58 VASGSRM
-64 VFGGVGAIFPIFMI
+64 FLGAGAIFPIFMI
-78 GGMAMMM
+78 GGVAMMM

-114 LRETAHESADSMDA
+114 LRETAQESADSMDA
-128 NYRWFHPAP
+128 NYRWYHPEP
-137 TMLASAVGSSR
+137 TTLSAAVGSPR

-160 FGVVRV
+160 FGVARV

-203 QSVVYNLPKMI
+203 QSVVYNLPKML

-223 LIGGREQVLGLMRA
+223 LVGQREQALGLMRA
-237 IVCQLAFSHGP
+237 IICQLAFSHGP
-248 DHVQMVVVSSDL
+248 DHVQMIVVTSNVA
-260 EQWDWVK
+260 QWDWVK
-267 WLPHFGDPRRQD
+267 WLPHFGDPRRRD
-279 AAGNARMVYSS
+279 AAGNARMVYGS

-296 EQAELFAGRGSFTP
+296 DQAELFAGRGSFTP

-316 AQTPTPHTVIIADV
+316 AETPTPHHVVICDIE
-330 TDPQWEFVK
+330 DPQWEYVV
-339 SAEGIDGVTF
+339 STGGVDGVTF

-354 ASMWAAV
+354 SALWTAV
-361 PERTL
+361 PERVLT
-366 QFDDLGVIEA
+366 FDKTGVIEA

-382 TWMVIDEKPWFFAL
+382 TWMVIDDNKWFFAL
-396 TDHISIAEA
+396 ADQLTEAEA
-405 EEFAQK
+405 EQFSLRMAQ
-411 LARWRLAEAYEEIGQ
+411 WRLAEAYEEIGQ
-426 RVAHIGARDIM
+426 RVAHIGARDILS
-437 AYYGI
+437 YYGI
-442 DDPADIDF
+442 EDPASIDF
-450 GSLWGSRT
+450 NTLWNGRGDSMR
-458 DTMGRSR
+458 RSR
-465 LRAPF
+465 LRVPF

-503 SGKSTLVRTVIESL
+503 SGKSTLVRTVLESL
-517 MLGHP
+517 MLAHP
-522 PQELQFVLADLKGG
+522 PDELQFVLADLKGG

-581 SAGVDD
+581 NAGVDD
-587 AKEYNS
+587 AKEYNEM
-593 VRSRMRARG
+593 RARLRARG

-689 PAQAGLGYFRRS
+689 PAQAGLGYFRKS
-701 LEDIV
+701 GDEII

-713 WRDYISRGIT
+713 WRDYRRGVSLDE
-723 IDGEEAP
+723 DGQAP
-730 ALVHSIDYVRPQLFT
+730 VVHNVDYIRPQLFT
-745 NLFTPLEV
+745 TAFTPLEV
-753 SVGGPDL
+753 SVGGADL
-760 EPVHSNGEVLEAA
+760 DEQREITNGEVIIDA
-773 DAEAEDEEEG
+773 DDRDLDVDGDVDDEEEEA

-795 QLRKI
+795 RLRQI
-800 DFEPYRLWQPPLSE
+800 PFEPYRLWHPPLDE

-825 IGHQWQQDYGTAR
+825 LGRPWQQNYGSAR
-838 DLVFPLGIIDR
+838 NLVFPIGIIDR
-849 PFKHDQPPWTVDTS
+849 PYKHDQPPWTVDTS
-863 GPGANVLI
+863 GAGANVLV

-907 GTALTTV
+907 STALTTV
-914 ARLPHVGEVAGPTDP
+914 AGLPHVGEVVGPTDP

-934 TVAELLALVRER
+934 TVAEMLALVRDR

-951 EYRIASMDV
+951 EHGIASMEM
-960 FRRRKFGGEAGPVP
+960 FRRRKFAGEPGPVP
-974 NDGFGDVYLVIDNY
+974 DDGFGDVYLVIDNY

-995 EVLIEQVNLIINQG
+995 EVLIEQVNQIINQG
-1009 PSFGVHVV
+1009 PSFGVHVIV
-1017 VSADRESELRPPVR
+1017 TADRESELRPPVR

-1052 SRFAKEVPV
+1052 SRFAKDVPV

-1072 VRLDADPQAGLHTLV
+1072 VRLDSDPQSGLHTLI
-1087 ARPALGSTPTNV
+1087 ARPALGTT
-1099 FASDSIVDAVS
+1099 SDSVFESDSVAAAVS
-1110 RLASGQAPPIRRLPA
+1110 QIAVGRTRPVRRLPA
-1125 RFGVEQVR
+1125 RFELEQLQA
-1133 ELAARDTRQGVGAGG
+1133 LAAADRRQGVGAGG
-1148 IVWAISELD
+1148 IAWAVSELD
-1157 LAPVYL
+1157 LQPVYL
-1163 NFAENAHLVVTGRR
+1163 NFDDNAHLMVTGRR

-1185 ATIMSEIGRLYAPG
+1185 ATIMREIGRIYAPG
-1199 TSSAL
+1199 ASTAPPTSRPSAQVWLVDPRRQLLTTLGSDYVENFAYNLDGVAAMMDQLAAAL
-1204 AATGRA
+1204 A
-1210 ALCPGVAGRPAPSAA
+1210 
-1225 DRAGLRV
+1225 
-1232 RREVRLQPRRRAG
+1232 RREPPPGLSAEELLSHSWWSGPEIFLII
-1245 DDERHVRP
+1245 DDV
-1253 SGQPRTTARLVGG
+1253 QQ
-1266 GAAVAL
+1266 
-1272 LVERS
+1272 
-1277 GDLPDRRRHTA
+1277 LP
-1288 DAGRFRF
+1288 
-1295 AAAQGRRLGDPGR
+1295 PGFDS
-1308 RCRPARDC
+1308 P
-1316 HPHVRRLVVRGQ
+1316 
-1328 RPDAAGTAPGERA
+1328 
-1341 TTGDGRRPRRGLHP
+1341 LHK
-1355 RQDEGWPAAPWSRP
+1355 AAPWVTRA
-1369 ADGRGHRCVRP
+1369 ADVGLHVIITRTFGGWSSAGSDPMLRALHQANAPLLVMDADPDEGFIRGKMKGGPLPRGRGLLMAEDTGVFV
-1380 GGGHRAPQVEAAPP
+1380 QVAATDL
-1394 RWGWLACQP
+1394 R
-1403 QRSGNFLSANVFD
+1403 R
-1416 GKLISGVQSGGSSK
+1416 
-1430 SGICLSHSATT
+1430 
-1441 MVSSIRAR
+1441 

>member
-12 KAPVIKPENIVLP
+12 KPPVIKPENIVLS

-39 IVVVGVVVIG
+39 LIVVGVVVVG
-49 LLGGMIAMT
+49 LLGGMVAMV

-64 VFGGVGAIFPIFMI
+64 VFGGIGSIFPLFMMVGI
-78 GGMAMMM
+78 MMMM
-85 FGGRFGGQQQMS
+85 FRGMGGGQQQMS

-114 LRETAHESADSMDA
+114 LRETAQESADSMDA

-137 TMLASAVGSSR
+137 NTLAAAVGSPR

-203 QSVVYNLPKMI
+203 QSVVYNLPKMV
-214 SLLVEPWYS
+214 SLLVEPWYA
-223 LIGGREQVLGLMRA
+223 LVGEREQVLGLMRA
-237 IVCQLAFSHGP
+237 IICQLAFSHGP
-248 DHVQMVVVSSDL
+248 DHVQMIVVSSDL
-260 EQWDWVK
+260 DQWDWVK
-267 WLPHFGDPRRQD
+267 WLPHFGDSRRHD
-279 AAGNARMVYSS
+279 AAGNARMVYTS

-330 TDPQWEFVK
+330 DDPQWEYVI
-339 SAEGIDGVTF
+339 SAEGVDGVTF

-354 ASMWAAV
+354 SSMWTDI
-361 PERTL
+361 PERKL
-366 QFDDLGVIEA
+366 QFDKTGVIEA

-382 TWMVIDEKPWFFAL
+382 TWMVIDDKAWFFAL
-396 TDHISIAEA
+396 TDQVSIAEA

-411 LARWRLAEAYEEIGQ
+411 LAQWRLAEAYEEIGQ
-426 RVAHIGARDIM
+426 RVAHIGARDILS
-437 AYYGI
+437 YYGI
-442 DDPADIDF
+442 DDPGNIDF
-450 GSLWGSRT
+450 DSLWASRT

-517 MLGHP
+517 MLSHP
-522 PQELQFVLADLKGG
+522 PEELQFVLADLKGG

-593 VRSRMRARG
+593 VRARMRARG
-602 QDMPPLPMLVVVI
+602 QDMAPLPMLVVVI

-689 PAQAGLGYFRRS
+689 PAQAGLGYFRKS
-701 LEDIV
+701 LEDII

-713 WRDYISRGIT
+713 WRDYFQPGVS

-730 ALVHSIDYVRPQLFT
+730 ALVHSIDYIRPQLFT
-745 NLFTPLEV
+745 NSFTPLEV
-753 SVGGPDL
+753 SVGGPDI
-760 EPVHSNGEVLEAA
+760 EPVVAQPNGEVLES
-773 DAEAEDEEEG
+773 DDIEGGEDEDEEG
-783 IRTPK
+783 VRTPK

-800 DFEPYRLWQPPLSE
+800 KFEPYRLWQPPLTQ
-814 PVAIDELVNRF
+814 PVAIDDLVNRF
-825 IGHQWQQDYGTAR
+825 LGRPWHKEYGSACN
-838 DLVFPLGIIDR
+838 LVFPIGIIDR
-849 PFKHDQPPWTVDTS
+849 PYKHDQPPWTVDTS

-892 THTPEQVQFYCLAYS
+892 THTPQQVQFYCLAYS
-907 GTALTTV
+907 STALTTV
-914 ARLPHVGEVAGPTDP
+914 SRIPHVGEVAGPTDP

-951 EYRIASMDV
+951 ECGIASMEM

-974 NDGFGDVYLVIDNY
+974 DDGFGDVYLVIDNY

-995 EVLIEQVNLIINQG
+995 EVLIEQVNVIINQG

-1017 VSADRESELRPPVR
+1017 VTADRESELRPPVR
-1031 SGFGSRVEL
+1031 SGFGSRIEL

-1052 SRFAKEVPV
+1052 SRFAKDVPV

-1072 VRLDADPQAGLHTLV
+1072 VRLDSDPQAGLHTLV
-1087 ARPALGSTPTNV
+1087 ARPALGRTPDNV
-1099 FASDSIVDAVS
+1099 FECDSVVAAVS
-1110 RLASGQAPPIRRLPA
+1110 RLTSAQAPPVRRLPA

-1133 ELAARDTRQGVGAGG
+1133 ELASRDTRQGVGAGG
-1148 IVWAISELD
+1148 IAWAISELD

-1163 NFAENAHLVVTGRR
+1163 NFAENSHLMVTGRR

-1199 TSSAL
+1199 ASSAPPPAPGRPSAQVWLVDPRRQLLTALGSDYVERFAYNLDGVVAMMGEL
-1204 AATGRA
+1204 AAALAGREPPPGLSAEELLSRSWWSGPEIFLIVDDIQQLPPGFDSPLHKAVPFVNRA
-1210 ALCPGVAGRPAPSAA
+1210 ADVGLHVIVTRTFGGWSSAGSDPMLRALHQANAPLLVMDADPDEGFIRGKMKGGPLPRGRGLLMAEDTGVFVQVAA
-1225 DRAGLRV
+1225 TEV
-1232 RREVRLQPRRRAG
+1232 RR
-1245 DDERHVRP
+1245 
-1253 SGQPRTTARLVGG
+1253 
-1266 GAAVAL
+1266 
-1272 LVERS
+1272 
-1277 GDLPDRRRHTA
+1277 
-1288 DAGRFRF
+1288 
-1295 AAAQGRRLGDPGR
+1295 
-1308 RCRPARDC
+1308 
-1316 HPHVRRLVVRGQ
+1316 
-1328 RPDAAGTAPGERA
+1328 
-1341 TTGDGRRPRRGLHP
+1341 
-1355 RQDEGWPAAPWSRP
+1355 
-1369 ADGRGHRCVRP
+1369 
-1380 GGGHRAPQVEAAPP
+1380 
-1394 RWGWLACQP
+1394 
-1403 QRSGNFLSANVFD
+1403 
-1416 GKLISGVQSGGSSK
+1416 
-1430 SGICLSHSATT
+1430 
-1441 MVSSIRAR
+1441 

>member
-12 KAPVIKPENIVLP
+12 KPPVIKPENIVLS

-39 IVVVGVVVIG
+39 LIVVGVVVVG
-49 LLGGMIAMT
+49 LLGGMVAMV

-64 VFGGVGAIFPIFMI
+64 VFGGIGSIFPLFMMVGI
-78 GGMAMMM
+78 MMMM
-85 FGGRFGGQQQMS
+85 FRGMGGGQQQMS

-114 LRETAHESADSMDA
+114 LRETAQESADSMDA

-137 TMLASAVGSSR
+137 NTLAAAVGSPR

-203 QSVVYNLPKMI
+203 QSVVYNLPKMV
-214 SLLVEPWYS
+214 SLLVEPWYA
-223 LIGGREQVLGLMRA
+223 LVGEREQVLGLMRA
-237 IVCQLAFSHGP
+237 IICQLAFSHGP
-248 DHVQMVVVSSDL
+248 DHVQMIVVSSDL
-260 EQWDWVK
+260 DQWDWVK
-267 WLPHFGDPRRQD
+267 WLPHFGDSRRHD
-279 AAGNARMVYSS
+279 AAGNARMVYTS

-330 TDPQWEFVK
+330 DDPQWEYVI
-339 SAEGIDGVTF
+339 SAEGVDGVTF

-354 ASMWAAV
+354 SSMWTDI
-361 PERTL
+361 PERKL
-366 QFDDLGVIEA
+366 QFDKTGVIEA

-382 TWMVIDEKPWFFAL
+382 TWMVIDDKAWFFAL
-396 TDHISIAEA
+396 TDQVSIAEA

-411 LARWRLAEAYEEIGQ
+411 LAQWRLAEAYEEIGQ
-426 RVAHIGARDIM
+426 RVAHIGARDILS
-437 AYYGI
+437 YYGI
-442 DDPADIDF
+442 DDPGNIDF
-450 GSLWGSRT
+450 DSLWASRT

-517 MLGHP
+517 MLSHP
-522 PQELQFVLADLKGG
+522 PEELQFVLADLKGG

-593 VRSRMRARG
+593 VRARMRARG
-602 QDMPPLPMLVVVI
+602 QDMAPLPMLVVVI

-689 PAQAGLGYFRRS
+689 PAQAGLGYFRKS
-701 LEDIV
+701 LEDII

-713 WRDYISRGIT
+713 WRDYFQPGVS

-730 ALVHSIDYVRPQLFT
+730 ALVHSIDYIRPQLFT
-745 NLFTPLEV
+745 NSFTPLEV
-753 SVGGPDL
+753 SVGGPDI
-760 EPVHSNGEVLEAA
+760 EPVVAQPNGEVLES
-773 DAEAEDEEEG
+773 DDIEGGEDEDEEG
-783 IRTPK
+783 VRTPK

-800 DFEPYRLWQPPLSE
+800 KFEPYRLWQPPLTQ
-814 PVAIDELVNRF
+814 PVAIDDLVNRF
-825 IGHQWQQDYGTAR
+825 LGRPWHKEYGSVCN
-838 DLVFPLGIIDR
+838 LVFPIGIIDR
-849 PFKHDQPPWTVDTS
+849 PYKHDQPPWTVDTS

-892 THTPEQVQFYCLAYS
+892 THTPQQVQFYCLAYS
-907 GTALTTV
+907 STALTTV
-914 ARLPHVGEVAGPTDP
+914 SRIPHVGEVAGPTDP

-951 EYRIASMDV
+951 ECGIASMEM

-974 NDGFGDVYLVIDNY
+974 DDGFGDVYLVIDNY

-995 EVLIEQVNLIINQG
+995 EVLIEQVNVIINQG

-1017 VSADRESELRPPVR
+1017 VTADRESELRPPVR
-1031 SGFGSRVEL
+1031 SGFGSRIEL

-1052 SRFAKEVPV
+1052 SRFAKDVPV

-1072 VRLDADPQAGLHTLV
+1072 VRLDSDPQAGLHTLV
-1087 ARPALGSTPTNV
+1087 ARPALGSTPDNV
-1099 FASDSIVDAVS
+1099 FECDSVVAAVS
-1110 RLASGQAPPIRRLPA
+1110 RLTSAQAPPVRRLPA

-1133 ELAARDTRQGVGAGG
+1133 ELASRDTRQGVGAGG
-1148 IVWAISELD
+1148 IAWAISELD

-1163 NFAENAHLVVTGRR
+1163 NFAENSHLMVTGRR

-1199 TSSAL
+1199 ASSAPPPAPGRPSAQVWLVDPRRQLLTALGSDYVERFAYNLDGVVAMMGEL
-1204 AATGRA
+1204 AAALAGREPPPGLSAEELLSRSWWSGPEIFLIVDDIQQLPPGFDSPLHKAVPFVNRA
-1210 ALCPGVAGRPAPSAA
+1210 ADVGLHVIVTRTFGGWSSAGSDPMLRALHQANAPLLVMDADPDEGFIRGKMKGGPLPRGRGLLMAEDTGVFVQVAA
-1225 DRAGLRV
+1225 TEV
-1232 RREVRLQPRRRAG
+1232 RR
-1245 DDERHVRP
+1245 
-1253 SGQPRTTARLVGG
+1253 
-1266 GAAVAL
+1266 
-1272 LVERS
+1272 
-1277 GDLPDRRRHTA
+1277 
-1288 DAGRFRF
+1288 
-1295 AAAQGRRLGDPGR
+1295 
-1308 RCRPARDC
+1308 
-1316 HPHVRRLVVRGQ
+1316 
-1328 RPDAAGTAPGERA
+1328 
-1341 TTGDGRRPRRGLHP
+1341 
-1355 RQDEGWPAAPWSRP
+1355 
-1369 ADGRGHRCVRP
+1369 
-1380 GGGHRAPQVEAAPP
+1380 
-1394 RWGWLACQP
+1394 
-1403 QRSGNFLSANVFD
+1403 
-1416 GKLISGVQSGGSSK
+1416 
-1430 SGICLSHSATT
+1430 
-1441 MVSSIRAR
+1441 

>member
-12 KAPVIKPENIVLP
+12 KPPVIKPENIVLS

-39 IVVVGVVVIG
+39 LIVVGVVVVG
-49 LLGGMIAMT
+49 LLGGMVAMV

-64 VFGGVGAIFPIFMI
+64 VFGGIGSIFPLFMMVGI
-78 GGMAMMM
+78 MMMM
-85 FGGRFGGQQQMS
+85 FRGMGGGQQQMS

-114 LRETAHESADSMDA
+114 LRETAQESADSMDA

-137 TMLASAVGSSR
+137 NTLAAAVGSPR

-203 QSVVYNLPKMI
+203 QSVVYNLPKMV
-214 SLLVEPWYS
+214 SLLVEPWYA
-223 LIGGREQVLGLMRA
+223 LVGEREQVLGLMRA
-237 IVCQLAFSHGP
+237 IICQLAFSHGP
-248 DHVQMVVVSSDL
+248 DHVQMIVVSSDL
-260 EQWDWVK
+260 DQWDWVK
-267 WLPHFGDPRRQD
+267 WLPHFGDSRRHD
-279 AAGNARMVYSS
+279 AAGNARMVYTS

-330 TDPQWEFVK
+330 DDPQWEYVI
-339 SAEGIDGVTF
+339 SAEGVDGVTF

-354 ASMWAAV
+354 SSMWTDI
-361 PERTL
+361 PERKL
-366 QFDDLGVIEA
+366 QFDKTGVIEA

-382 TWMVIDEKPWFFAL
+382 TWMVIDDKAWFFAL
-396 TDHISIAEA
+396 TDQVSIAEA

-411 LARWRLAEAYEEIGQ
+411 LAQWRLAEAYEEIGQ
-426 RVAHIGARDIM
+426 RVAHIGARDILS
-437 AYYGI
+437 YYGI
-442 DDPADIDF
+442 DDPGNIDF
-450 GSLWGSRT
+450 DSLWASRT

-517 MLGHP
+517 MLSHP
-522 PQELQFVLADLKGG
+522 PEELQFVLADLKGG

-593 VRSRMRARG
+593 VRARMRARG
-602 QDMPPLPMLVVVI
+602 QDMAPLPMLVVVI

-689 PAQAGLGYFRRS
+689 PAQAGLGYFRKS
-701 LEDIV
+701 LEDII

-713 WRDYISRGIT
+713 WRDYFQPGVS

-730 ALVHSIDYVRPQLFT
+730 ALVHSIDYIRPQLFT
-745 NLFTPLEV
+745 NSFTPLEV
-753 SVGGPDL
+753 SVGGPNI
-760 EPVHSNGEVLEAA
+760 EPVVAQPNGEVLES
-773 DAEAEDEEEG
+773 DDIEGGEDEDEEG
-783 IRTPK
+783 VRTPK

-800 DFEPYRLWQPPLSE
+800 KFEPYRLWQPPLTQ
-814 PVAIDELVNRF
+814 PVAIDDLVNRF
-825 IGHQWQQDYGTAR
+825 LGRPWHKEYGSACN
-838 DLVFPLGIIDR
+838 LVFPIGIIDR
-849 PFKHDQPPWTVDTS
+849 PYKHDQPPWTVDTS

-892 THTPEQVQFYCLAYS
+892 THTPQQVQFYCLAYS
-907 GTALTTV
+907 STALTTV
-914 ARLPHVGEVAGPTDP
+914 SRIPHVGEVAGPTDP

-951 EYRIASMDV
+951 ECGIASMEM

-974 NDGFGDVYLVIDNY
+974 DDGFGDVYLVIDNY

-995 EVLIEQVNLIINQG
+995 EVLIEQVNVIINQG

-1017 VSADRESELRPPVR
+1017 VTADRESELRPPVR
-1031 SGFGSRVEL
+1031 SGFGSRIEL

-1052 SRFAKEVPV
+1052 SRFAKDVPV

-1072 VRLDADPQAGLHTLV
+1072 VRLDSDPQAGLHTLV
-1087 ARPALGSTPTNV
+1087 ARPALGSTPDNV
-1099 FASDSIVDAVS
+1099 FECDSVVAAVS
-1110 RLASGQAPPIRRLPA
+1110 RLTSAQAPPVRRLPA

-1133 ELAARDTRQGVGAGG
+1133 ELASRDTRQGVGAGG
-1148 IVWAISELD
+1148 IAWAISELD

-1163 NFAENAHLVVTGRR
+1163 NFAENSHLMVTGRR

-1199 TSSAL
+1199 ASSAPPPAPGRPSAQVWLVDPRRQLLTALGSDYVERFAYNLDGVVAMMGEL
-1204 AATGRA
+1204 AAALAGREPPPGLSAEELLSRSWWSGPEIFLIVDDIQQLPPGFDSPLHKAVPFVNRA
-1210 ALCPGVAGRPAPSAA
+1210 ADVGLHVIVTRTFGGWSSAGSDPMLRALHQANAPLLVMDADPDEGFIRGKMKGGPLPRGRGLLMAEDTGVFVQVAA
-1225 DRAGLRV
+1225 TEV
-1232 RREVRLQPRRRAG
+1232 RR
-1245 DDERHVRP
+1245 
-1253 SGQPRTTARLVGG
+1253 
-1266 GAAVAL
+1266 
-1272 LVERS
+1272 
-1277 GDLPDRRRHTA
+1277 
-1288 DAGRFRF
+1288 
-1295 AAAQGRRLGDPGR
+1295 
-1308 RCRPARDC
+1308 
-1316 HPHVRRLVVRGQ
+1316 
-1328 RPDAAGTAPGERA
+1328 
-1341 TTGDGRRPRRGLHP
+1341 
-1355 RQDEGWPAAPWSRP
+1355 
-1369 ADGRGHRCVRP
+1369 
-1380 GGGHRAPQVEAAPP
+1380 
-1394 RWGWLACQP
+1394 
-1403 QRSGNFLSANVFD
+1403 
-1416 GKLISGVQSGGSSK
+1416 
-1430 SGICLSHSATT
+1430 
-1441 MVSSIRAR
+1441 

>member
-12 KAPVIKPENIVLP
+12 KPPVIKPENIVLS

-39 IVVVGVVVIG
+39 LIVVGVVVVG
-49 LLGGMIAMT
+49 LLGGMVAMV

-64 VFGGVGAIFPIFMI
+64 VFGGIGSIFPLFMMVGI
-78 GGMAMMM
+78 MMMM
-85 FGGRFGGQQQMS
+85 FRGMGGGQQQMS

-114 LRETAHESADSMDA
+114 LRETAQESADSMDA

-137 TMLASAVGSSR
+137 NTLAAAVGSPR

-203 QSVVYNLPKMI
+203 QSVVYNLPKMV
-214 SLLVEPWYS
+214 SLLVEPWYA
-223 LIGGREQVLGLMRA
+223 LVGEREQVLGLMRA
-237 IVCQLAFSHGP
+237 IICQLAFSHGP
-248 DHVQMVVVSSDL
+248 DHVQMIVVSSDL
-260 EQWDWVK
+260 DQWDWVK
-267 WLPHFGDPRRQD
+267 WLPHFGDSRRHD
-279 AAGNARMVYSS
+279 AAGNARMVYTS

-330 TDPQWEFVK
+330 DDPQWEYVI
-339 SAEGIDGVTF
+339 SAEGVDGVTF

-354 ASMWAAV
+354 SSMWTDI
-361 PERTL
+361 PERKL
-366 QFDDLGVIEA
+366 QFDKTGVIEA

-382 TWMVIDEKPWFFAL
+382 TWMVIDDKAWFFAL
-396 TDHISIAEA
+396 TDQVSIAEA

-411 LARWRLAEAYEEIGQ
+411 LAQWRLAEAYEEIGQ
-426 RVAHIGARDIM
+426 RVAHIGARDILS
-437 AYYGI
+437 YYGI
-442 DDPADIDF
+442 DDPGNIDF
-450 GSLWGSRT
+450 DSLWASRT

-517 MLGHP
+517 MLSHP
-522 PQELQFVLADLKGG
+522 PEELQFVLADLKGG

-593 VRSRMRARG
+593 VRARMRARG
-602 QDMPPLPMLVVVI
+602 QDMAPLPMLVVVI

-689 PAQAGLGYFRRS
+689 PAQAGLGYFRKS
-701 LEDIV
+701 LEDII

-713 WRDYISRGIT
+713 WRDYFQPGVS

-730 ALVHSIDYVRPQLFT
+730 ALVHSIDYIRPQLFT
-745 NLFTPLEV
+745 NSFTPLEV
-753 SVGGPDL
+753 SVGGPDI
-760 EPVHSNGEVLEAA
+760 EPVVAQPNGEVLES
-773 DAEAEDEEEG
+773 DDIEGGEDEDEEG
-783 IRTPK
+783 VRTPK

-800 DFEPYRLWQPPLSE
+800 KFEPYRLWQPPLTQ
-814 PVAIDELVNRF
+814 PVAIDDLVNRF
-825 IGHQWQQDYGTAR
+825 LGRPWHKEYGSACN
-838 DLVFPLGIIDR
+838 LVFPIGIIDR
-849 PFKHDQPPWTVDTS
+849 PYKHDQPPWTVDTS

-871 LGAGGSGKTTALQ
+871 LGAGGSGKTTVLQ

-892 THTPEQVQFYCLAYS
+892 THTPQQVQFYCLAYS
-907 GTALTTV
+907 STALTTV
-914 ARLPHVGEVAGPTDP
+914 SRIPHVGEVAGPTDP

-951 EYRIASMDV
+951 ECGIASMEM

-974 NDGFGDVYLVIDNY
+974 DDGFGDVYLVIDNY

-995 EVLIEQVNLIINQG
+995 EVLIEQVNVIINQG

-1017 VSADRESELRPPVR
+1017 VTADRESELRPPVR
-1031 SGFGSRVEL
+1031 SGFGSRIEL

-1052 SRFAKEVPV
+1052 SRFAKDVPV

-1072 VRLDADPQAGLHTLV
+1072 VRLDSDPQAGLHTLV
-1087 ARPALGSTPTNV
+1087 ARPALGSTPDNV
-1099 FASDSIVDAVS
+1099 FECDSVVAAVS
-1110 RLASGQAPPIRRLPA
+1110 RLTSAQAPPVRRLPA

-1133 ELAARDTRQGVGAGG
+1133 ELASRDTRQGVGAGG
-1148 IVWAISELD
+1148 IAWAISELD

-1163 NFAENAHLVVTGRR
+1163 NFAENSHLMVTGRR

-1199 TSSAL
+1199 ASSAPPPAPGRPSAQVWLVDPRRQLLTALGSDYVERFAYNLDGVVAMMGEL
-1204 AATGRA
+1204 AAALAGREPPPGLSAEELLSRSWWSGPEIFLIVDDIQQLPPGFDSPLHKAVPFVNRA
-1210 ALCPGVAGRPAPSAA
+1210 ADVGLHVIVTRTFGGWSSAGSDPMLRALHQANAPLLVMDADPDEGFIRGKMKGGPLPRGRGLLMAEDTGVFVQVAA
-1225 DRAGLRV
+1225 TEV
-1232 RREVRLQPRRRAG
+1232 RR
-1245 DDERHVRP
+1245 
-1253 SGQPRTTARLVGG
+1253 
-1266 GAAVAL
+1266 
-1272 LVERS
+1272 
-1277 GDLPDRRRHTA
+1277 
-1288 DAGRFRF
+1288 
-1295 AAAQGRRLGDPGR
+1295 
-1308 RCRPARDC
+1308 
-1316 HPHVRRLVVRGQ
+1316 
-1328 RPDAAGTAPGERA
+1328 
-1341 TTGDGRRPRRGLHP
+1341 
-1355 RQDEGWPAAPWSRP
+1355 
-1369 ADGRGHRCVRP
+1369 
-1380 GGGHRAPQVEAAPP
+1380 
-1394 RWGWLACQP
+1394 
-1403 QRSGNFLSANVFD
+1403 
-1416 GKLISGVQSGGSSK
+1416 
-1430 SGICLSHSATT
+1430 
-1441 MVSSIRAR
+1441 

>member
-12 KAPVIKPENIVLP
+12 KPPVIKPENIVLS

-39 IVVVGVVVIG
+39 LIVVGVVVVG
-49 LLGGMIAMT
+49 LLGGMVAMV

-64 VFGGVGAIFPIFMI
+64 VFGGIGSIFPLFMMVGI
-78 GGMAMMM
+78 MMMM
-85 FGGRFGGQQQMS
+85 FRGMGGGQQQMS

-114 LRETAHESADSMDA
+114 LRETAQESADSMDA

-137 TMLASAVGSSR
+137 NTLAAAVGSPR

-203 QSVVYNLPKMI
+203 QSVVYNLPKMV
-214 SLLVEPWYS
+214 SLLVEPWYA
-223 LIGGREQVLGLMRA
+223 LVGEREQVLGLMRA
-237 IVCQLAFSHGP
+237 IICQLAFSHGP
-248 DHVQMVVVSSDL
+248 DHVQMIVVSSDL
-260 EQWDWVK
+260 DQWDWVK
-267 WLPHFGDPRRQD
+267 WLPHFGDSRRHD
-279 AAGNARMVYSS
+279 AAGNARMVYTS

-316 AQTPTPHTVIIADV
+316 AQTPTPHTVIIADAD
-330 TDPQWEFVK
+330 DPQWEYVI
-339 SAEGIDGVTF
+339 SAEGVDGVTF

-354 ASMWAAV
+354 SSMWTDI
-361 PERTL
+361 PERKL
-366 QFDDLGVIEA
+366 QFDKTGVIEA

-382 TWMVIDEKPWFFAL
+382 TWMVIDDKAWFFAL
-396 TDHISIAEA
+396 TDQVSIAEA

-411 LARWRLAEAYEEIGQ
+411 LAQWRLAEAYEEIGQ
-426 RVAHIGARDIM
+426 RVAHIGARDILS
-437 AYYGI
+437 YYGI
-442 DDPADIDF
+442 DDPGNIDF
-450 GSLWGSRT
+450 DSLWASRT

-517 MLGHP
+517 MLSHP
-522 PQELQFVLADLKGG
+522 PEELQFVLADLKGG

-593 VRSRMRARG
+593 VRARMRARG
-602 QDMPPLPMLVVVI
+602 QDMAPLPMLVVVI

-689 PAQAGLGYFRRS
+689 PAQAGLGYFRKS
-701 LEDIV
+701 LEDII

-713 WRDYISRGIT
+713 WRDYFQPGVS

-730 ALVHSIDYVRPQLFT
+730 ALVHSIDYIRPQLFT
-745 NLFTPLEV
+745 NSFTPLEV
-753 SVGGPDL
+753 SVGGPDI
-760 EPVHSNGEVLEAA
+760 EPVVAQPNGEVLES
-773 DAEAEDEEEG
+773 DDIEGGEDEDEEG
-783 IRTPK
+783 VRTPK

-800 DFEPYRLWQPPLSE
+800 KFEPYRLWQPPLTQ
-814 PVAIDELVNRF
+814 PVAIDDLVNRF
-825 IGHQWQQDYGTAR
+825 LGRPWHKEYGSACN
-838 DLVFPLGIIDR
+838 LVFPIGIIDR
-849 PFKHDQPPWTVDTS
+849 PYKHDQPPWTVDTS

-892 THTPEQVQFYCLAYS
+892 THTPQQVQFYCLAYS
-907 GTALTTV
+907 STALTTV
-914 ARLPHVGEVAGPTDP
+914 SRIPHVGEVAGPTDP

-951 EYRIASMDV
+951 ECAIASMEM

-974 NDGFGDVYLVIDNY
+974 DDGFGDVYLVIDNY

-995 EVLIEQVNLIINQG
+995 EVLIEQVNVIINQG

-1017 VSADRESELRPPVR
+1017 VTADRESELRPPVR
-1031 SGFGSRVEL
+1031 SGFGSRIEL

-1052 SRFAKEVPV
+1052 SRFAKDVPV

-1072 VRLDADPQAGLHTLV
+1072 VRLDSDPQAGLHTLV
-1087 ARPALGSTPTNV
+1087 ARPALGSTPDNV
-1099 FASDSIVDAVS
+1099 FECDSVVAAVS
-1110 RLASGQAPPIRRLPA
+1110 RLTSAQAPPVRRLPA

-1133 ELAARDTRQGVGAGG
+1133 ELASRDTRQGVGAGG
-1148 IVWAISELD
+1148 IAWAISELD

-1163 NFAENAHLVVTGRR
+1163 NFAENSHLMVTGRR

-1199 TSSAL
+1199 ASSAPPPAPGRPSAQVWLVDPRRQLLTALGSDYVERFAYNLDGVVAMMGEL
-1204 AATGRA
+1204 AAALAGREPPPGLSAEELLSRSWWSGPEIFLIVDDIQQLPPGFDSPLHKAVPFVNRA
-1210 ALCPGVAGRPAPSAA
+1210 ADVGLHVIVTRTFGGWSSAGSDPMLRALHQANAPLLVMDADPDEGFIRGKMKGGPLPRGRGLLMAEDTGVFVQVAA
-1225 DRAGLRV
+1225 TEV
-1232 RREVRLQPRRRAG
+1232 RR
-1245 DDERHVRP
+1245 
-1253 SGQPRTTARLVGG
+1253 
-1266 GAAVAL
+1266 
-1272 LVERS
+1272 
-1277 GDLPDRRRHTA
+1277 
-1288 DAGRFRF
+1288 
-1295 AAAQGRRLGDPGR
+1295 
-1308 RCRPARDC
+1308 
-1316 HPHVRRLVVRGQ
+1316 
-1328 RPDAAGTAPGERA
+1328 
-1341 TTGDGRRPRRGLHP
+1341 
-1355 RQDEGWPAAPWSRP
+1355 
-1369 ADGRGHRCVRP
+1369 
-1380 GGGHRAPQVEAAPP
+1380 
-1394 RWGWLACQP
+1394 
-1403 QRSGNFLSANVFD
+1403 
-1416 GKLISGVQSGGSSK
+1416 
-1430 SGICLSHSATT
+1430 
-1441 MVSSIRAR
+1441 

>member
-12 KAPVIKPENIVLP
+12 KPPVIKPENIVLS

-39 IVVVGVVVIG
+39 LIVVGVVVVG
-49 LLGGMIAMT
+49 LLGGMVAMV

-64 VFGGVGAIFPIFMI
+64 VFGGIGSIFPLFMMVGI
-78 GGMAMMM
+78 MMMM
-85 FGGRFGGQQQMS
+85 FRGMGGGQQQMS

-114 LRETAHESADSMDA
+114 LRETAQESADSMDA

-137 TMLASAVGSSR
+137 NTLAAAVGSPR

-203 QSVVYNLPKMI
+203 QSVVYNLPKMV
-214 SLLVEPWYS
+214 SLLVEPWYA
-223 LIGGREQVLGLMRA
+223 LVGERERVLGLMRA
-237 IVCQLAFSHGP
+237 IICQLAFSHGP
-248 DHVQMVVVSSDL
+248 DHVQMIVVSSDL
-260 EQWDWVK
+260 DQWDWVK
-267 WLPHFGDPRRQD
+267 WLPHFGDSRRHD
-279 AAGNARMVYSS
+279 AAGNARMVYTS

-330 TDPQWEFVK
+330 DDPQWEYVI
-339 SAEGIDGVTF
+339 SAEGVDGVTF

-354 ASMWAAV
+354 SSMWTDI
-361 PERTL
+361 PERKL
-366 QFDDLGVIEA
+366 QFDKTGVIEA

-382 TWMVIDEKPWFFAL
+382 TWMVIDDKAWFFAL
-396 TDHISIAEA
+396 TDQVSIAEA

-411 LARWRLAEAYEEIGQ
+411 LAQWRLAEAYEEIGQ
-426 RVAHIGARDIM
+426 RVAHIGARDILS
-437 AYYGI
+437 YYGI
-442 DDPADIDF
+442 DDPGNIDF
-450 GSLWGSRT
+450 DSLWASRT

-517 MLGHP
+517 MLSHP
-522 PQELQFVLADLKGG
+522 PEELQFVLADLKGG

-593 VRSRMRARG
+593 VRARMRARG
-602 QDMPPLPMLVVVI
+602 QDMAPLPMLVVVI

-689 PAQAGLGYFRRS
+689 PAQAGLGYFRKS
-701 LEDIV
+701 LEDII

-713 WRDYISRGIT
+713 WRDYFQPGVS

-730 ALVHSIDYVRPQLFT
+730 ALVHSIDYIRPQLFT
-745 NLFTPLEV
+745 NSFTPLEV
-753 SVGGPDL
+753 SVGGPDI
-760 EPVHSNGEVLEAA
+760 EPVVVQPNGEVLES
-773 DAEAEDEEEG
+773 DDIEGGEDEDEEG
-783 IRTPK
+783 VRTPK

-800 DFEPYRLWQPPLSE
+800 KFEPYRLWQPPLTQ
-814 PVAIDELVNRF
+814 PVAIDDLVNRF
-825 IGHQWQQDYGTAR
+825 LGRPWHKEYGSACN
-838 DLVFPLGIIDR
+838 LVFPIGIIDR
-849 PFKHDQPPWTVDTS
+849 PYKHDQPPWTVDTS

-892 THTPEQVQFYCLAYS
+892 THTPQQVQFYCLAYS
-907 GTALTTV
+907 STALTTV
-914 ARLPHVGEVAGPTDP
+914 SRIPHVGEVAGPTDP

-951 EYRIASMDV
+951 ECGIASMEM

-974 NDGFGDVYLVIDNY
+974 DDGFGDVYLVIDNY

-995 EVLIEQVNLIINQG
+995 EVLIEQVNVIINQG

-1017 VSADRESELRPPVR
+1017 VTADRESELRPPVR
-1031 SGFGSRVEL
+1031 SGFGSRIEL

-1052 SRFAKEVPV
+1052 SRFAKDVPV

-1072 VRLDADPQAGLHTLV
+1072 VRLDSDPQAGLHTLV
-1087 ARPALGSTPTNV
+1087 ARPALGSTPDNV
-1099 FASDSIVDAVS
+1099 FECDSVVAAVS
-1110 RLASGQAPPIRRLPA
+1110 RLTSAQAPPVRRLPA

-1133 ELAARDTRQGVGAGG
+1133 ELASRDTRQGVGAGG
-1148 IVWAISELD
+1148 IAWAISELD

-1163 NFAENAHLVVTGRR
+1163 NFAENSHLMVTGRR

-1199 TSSAL
+1199 ASSAPPPAPGRPSAQVWLVDPRRQLLTALGSDYVERFAYNLDGVVAMMGEL
-1204 AATGRA
+1204 AAALAGREPPPGLSAEELLSRSWWSGPEIFLIVDDIQQLPPGFDSPLHKAVPFVNRA
-1210 ALCPGVAGRPAPSAA
+1210 ADVGLHVIVTRTFGGWSSAGSDPMLRALHQANAPLLVMDADPDEGFIRGKMKGGPLPRGRGLLMAEDTGVFVQVAA
-1225 DRAGLRV
+1225 TEV
-1232 RREVRLQPRRRAG
+1232 RR
-1245 DDERHVRP
+1245 
-1253 SGQPRTTARLVGG
+1253 
-1266 GAAVAL
+1266 
-1272 LVERS
+1272 
-1277 GDLPDRRRHTA
+1277 
-1288 DAGRFRF
+1288 
-1295 AAAQGRRLGDPGR
+1295 
-1308 RCRPARDC
+1308 
-1316 HPHVRRLVVRGQ
+1316 
-1328 RPDAAGTAPGERA
+1328 
-1341 TTGDGRRPRRGLHP
+1341 
-1355 RQDEGWPAAPWSRP
+1355 
-1369 ADGRGHRCVRP
+1369 
-1380 GGGHRAPQVEAAPP
+1380 
-1394 RWGWLACQP
+1394 
-1403 QRSGNFLSANVFD
+1403 
-1416 GKLISGVQSGGSSK
+1416 
-1430 SGICLSHSATT
+1430 
-1441 MVSSIRAR
+1441 

>member
-12 KAPVIKPENIVLP
+12 KPPVIKPENIVLS

-39 IVVVGVVVIG
+39 LIVVGVVVVG
-49 LLGGMIAMT
+49 LLGGMVAMV

-64 VFGGVGAIFPIFMI
+64 VFGGIGSIFPLFMMVGI
-78 GGMAMMM
+78 MMMM
-85 FGGRFGGQQQMS
+85 FRGMGGGQQQMS

-114 LRETAHESADSMDA
+114 LRETAQESADSMDA

-137 TMLASAVGSSR
+137 NTLAAAVGSPR

-203 QSVVYNLPKMI
+203 QSVVYNLPKMV
-214 SLLVEPWYS
+214 SLLVEPWYA
-223 LIGGREQVLGLMRA
+223 LVGEREQVLGLMRA
-237 IVCQLAFSHGP
+237 IICQLAFSHGP
-248 DHVQMVVVSSDL
+248 DHVQMIVVSSDL
-260 EQWDWVK
+260 DQWDWVK
-267 WLPHFGDPRRQD
+267 WLPHFGDSRRHD
-279 AAGNARMVYSS
+279 AAGNARMVYTS

-330 TDPQWEFVK
+330 DDPQWEYVI
-339 SAEGIDGVTF
+339 SAEGVDGVTF

-354 ASMWAAV
+354 SSMWTDI
-361 PERTL
+361 PERKL
-366 QFDDLGVIEA
+366 QFDKTGVIEA

-382 TWMVIDEKPWFFAL
+382 TWMVIDDKAWFFAL
-396 TDHISIAEA
+396 TDQVSIAEA

-411 LARWRLAEAYEEIGQ
+411 LAQWRLAEAYEEIGQ
-426 RVAHIGARDIM
+426 RVAHIGARDILS
-437 AYYGI
+437 YYGI
-442 DDPADIDF
+442 DDPGNIDF
-450 GSLWGSRT
+450 DSLWASRT

-517 MLGHP
+517 MLSHP
-522 PQELQFVLADLKGG
+522 PEELQFVLADLKGG

-593 VRSRMRARG
+593 VRARMRARG
-602 QDMPPLPMLVVVI
+602 QDMAPLPMLVVVI

-689 PAQAGLGYFRRS
+689 PAQAGLGYFRKS
-701 LEDIV
+701 LEDII

-713 WRDYISRGIT
+713 WRDYFQPGVS

-730 ALVHSIDYVRPQLFT
+730 ALVHSIDYIRPQLFT
-745 NLFTPLEV
+745 NSFTPLEV
-753 SVGGPDL
+753 SVGGSDI
-760 EPVHSNGEVLEAA
+760 EPVVAQPNGEVLES
-773 DAEAEDEEEG
+773 DDIEGGEDEDEEG
-783 IRTPK
+783 VRTPK

-800 DFEPYRLWQPPLSE
+800 KFEPYRLWQPPLTQ
-814 PVAIDELVNRF
+814 PVAIDDLVNRF
-825 IGHQWQQDYGTAR
+825 LGRPWHKEYGSACN
-838 DLVFPLGIIDR
+838 LVFPIGIIDR
-849 PFKHDQPPWTVDTS
+849 PYKHDQPPWTVDTS

-892 THTPEQVQFYCLAYS
+892 THTPQQVQFYCLAYS
-907 GTALTTV
+907 STALTTV
-914 ARLPHVGEVAGPTDP
+914 SRIPHVGEVAGPTDP

-951 EYRIASMDV
+951 ECGIASMEM

-974 NDGFGDVYLVIDNY
+974 DDGFGDVYLVIDNY

-995 EVLIEQVNLIINQG
+995 EVLIEQVNVIINQG

-1017 VSADRESELRPPVR
+1017 VTADRESELRPPVR
-1031 SGFGSRVEL
+1031 SGFGSRIEL

-1052 SRFAKEVPV
+1052 SRFAKDVPV

-1072 VRLDADPQAGLHTLV
+1072 VRLDSDPQAGLHTLV
-1087 ARPALGSTPTNV
+1087 ARPALGSTPDNV
-1099 FASDSIVDAVS
+1099 FECDSVVAAVS
-1110 RLASGQAPPIRRLPA
+1110 RLTSAQAPPVRRLPA

-1133 ELAARDTRQGVGAGG
+1133 ELASRDTRQGVGAGG
-1148 IVWAISELD
+1148 IAWAISELD

-1163 NFAENAHLVVTGRR
+1163 NFAENSHLMVTGRR

-1199 TSSAL
+1199 ASSAPPPAPGRPSAQVWLVDPRRQLLTALGSDYVERFAYNLDGVVAMMGEL
-1204 AATGRA
+1204 AAALAGREPPPGLSAEELLSRSWWSGPEIFLIVDDIQQLPPGFDSPLHKAVPFVNRA
-1210 ALCPGVAGRPAPSAA
+1210 ADVGLHVIFTRTFGGWSSAGSDPMLRALHQANAPLLVMDADPDEGFIRGKMKGGPLPRGRGLLMAEDTGVFVQVAA
-1225 DRAGLRV
+1225 TEV
-1232 RREVRLQPRRRAG
+1232 RR
-1245 DDERHVRP
+1245 
-1253 SGQPRTTARLVGG
+1253 
-1266 GAAVAL
+1266 
-1272 LVERS
+1272 
-1277 GDLPDRRRHTA
+1277 
-1288 DAGRFRF
+1288 
-1295 AAAQGRRLGDPGR
+1295 
-1308 RCRPARDC
+1308 
-1316 HPHVRRLVVRGQ
+1316 
-1328 RPDAAGTAPGERA
+1328 
-1341 TTGDGRRPRRGLHP
+1341 
-1355 RQDEGWPAAPWSRP
+1355 
-1369 ADGRGHRCVRP
+1369 
-1380 GGGHRAPQVEAAPP
+1380 
-1394 RWGWLACQP
+1394 
-1403 QRSGNFLSANVFD
+1403 
-1416 GKLISGVQSGGSSK
+1416 
-1430 SGICLSHSATT
+1430 
-1441 MVSSIRAR
+1441 

>member
-12 KAPVIKPENIVLP
+12 KPPVIKPENIVLS

-39 IVVVGVVVIG
+39 LIVVGVVVVG
-49 LLGGMIAMT
+49 LLGGMVAMV

-64 VFGGVGAIFPIFMI
+64 VFGGIGSIFPLFMMVGI
-78 GGMAMMM
+78 MMM
-85 FGGRFGGQQQMS
+85 FRGMGGGQQQMS

-114 LRETAHESADSMDA
+114 LRETAQESADSMDA

-137 TMLASAVGSSR
+137 NTLAAAVGSPR

-203 QSVVYNLPKMI
+203 QSVVYNLPKMV
-214 SLLVEPWYS
+214 SLLVEPWYA
-223 LIGGREQVLGLMRA
+223 LVGEREQVLGLMRA
-237 IVCQLAFSHGP
+237 IICQLAFSHGP
-248 DHVQMVVVSSDL
+248 DHVQMIVVSSDL
-260 EQWDWVK
+260 DQWDWVK
-267 WLPHFGDPRRQD
+267 WLPHFGDSRRHD
-279 AAGNARMVYSS
+279 AAGNARMVYTS

-330 TDPQWEFVK
+330 DDPQWEYVI
-339 SAEGIDGVTF
+339 SAEGVDGVTF

-354 ASMWAAV
+354 SSMWTDI
-361 PERTL
+361 PERKL
-366 QFDDLGVIEA
+366 QFDKTGVIEA

-382 TWMVIDEKPWFFAL
+382 TWMVIDDKAWFFAL
-396 TDHISIAEA
+396 TDQVSIAEA

-411 LARWRLAEAYEEIGQ
+411 LAQWRLAEAYEEIGQ
-426 RVAHIGARDIM
+426 RVAHIGARDILS
-437 AYYGI
+437 YYGI
-442 DDPADIDF
+442 DDPGNIDF
-450 GSLWGSRT
+450 DSLWASRT

-517 MLGHP
+517 MLSHP
-522 PQELQFVLADLKGG
+522 PEELQFVLADLKGG

-593 VRSRMRARG
+593 VRARMRARG
-602 QDMPPLPMLVVVI
+602 QDMAPLPMLVVVI

-689 PAQAGLGYFRRS
+689 PAQAGLGYFRKS
-701 LEDIV
+701 LEDII

-713 WRDYISRGIT
+713 WRDYFQPGVS

-730 ALVHSIDYVRPQLFT
+730 ALVHSIDYIRPQLFT
-745 NLFTPLEV
+745 NSFTPLEV
-753 SVGGPDL
+753 SVGGPDI
-760 EPVHSNGEVLEAA
+760 EPVVAQPNGEMLES
-773 DAEAEDEEEG
+773 DDIEGGEDEDEEG
-783 IRTPK
+783 VRTPK

-800 DFEPYRLWQPPLSE
+800 KFEPYRLWQPPLTQ
-814 PVAIDELVNRF
+814 PVAIDDLVNRF
-825 IGHQWQQDYGTAR
+825 LGRPWHKEYGSACN
-838 DLVFPLGIIDR
+838 LVFPIGIIDR
-849 PFKHDQPPWTVDTS
+849 PYKHDQPPWTVDTS

-892 THTPEQVQFYCLAYS
+892 THTPQQVQFYCLAYS
-907 GTALTTV
+907 STALTTV
-914 ARLPHVGEVAGPTDP
+914 SRIPHVGEVAGPTDP

-951 EYRIASMDV
+951 ECGIASMEM

-974 NDGFGDVYLVIDNY
+974 DDGFGDVYLVIDNY

-995 EVLIEQVNLIINQG
+995 EVLIEQVNVIINQG

-1017 VSADRESELRPPVR
+1017 VTADRESELRPPVR
-1031 SGFGSRVEL
+1031 SGFGSRIEL

-1052 SRFAKEVPV
+1052 SRFAKDVPV

-1072 VRLDADPQAGLHTLV
+1072 VRLDSDPQAGLHTLV
-1087 ARPALGSTPTNV
+1087 ARPALGSTPDNV
-1099 FASDSIVDAVS
+1099 FECDSVVAAVS
-1110 RLASGQAPPIRRLPA
+1110 RLTSAQAPPVRRLPA

-1133 ELAARDTRQGVGAGG
+1133 ELASRDTRQGVGAGG
-1148 IVWAISELD
+1148 IAWAISELD

-1163 NFAENAHLVVTGRR
+1163 NFAENSHLMVTGRR

-1199 TSSAL
+1199 ASSAPPPAPGRPSAQVWLVDPRRQLLTALGSDYVERFAYNLDGVVAMMGEL
-1204 AATGRA
+1204 AAALAGREPPPGLSAEELLSRSWWSGPEIFLIVDDIQQLPPGFDSPLHKAVPFVNRA
-1210 ALCPGVAGRPAPSAA
+1210 ADVGLHVIVTRTFGGWSSAGSDPMLRALHQANAPLLVMDADPDEGFIRGKMKGGPLPRGRGLLMAEDTGVFVQVAA
-1225 DRAGLRV
+1225 TEV
-1232 RREVRLQPRRRAG
+1232 RR
-1245 DDERHVRP
+1245 
-1253 SGQPRTTARLVGG
+1253 
-1266 GAAVAL
+1266 
-1272 LVERS
+1272 
-1277 GDLPDRRRHTA
+1277 
-1288 DAGRFRF
+1288 
-1295 AAAQGRRLGDPGR
+1295 
-1308 RCRPARDC
+1308 
-1316 HPHVRRLVVRGQ
+1316 
-1328 RPDAAGTAPGERA
+1328 
-1341 TTGDGRRPRRGLHP
+1341 
-1355 RQDEGWPAAPWSRP
+1355 
-1369 ADGRGHRCVRP
+1369 
-1380 GGGHRAPQVEAAPP
+1380 
-1394 RWGWLACQP
+1394 
-1403 QRSGNFLSANVFD
+1403 
-1416 GKLISGVQSGGSSK
+1416 
-1430 SGICLSHSATT
+1430 
-1441 MVSSIRAR
+1441 

>member
-12 KAPVIKPENIVLP
+12 KPPVIKPENIVLS

-39 IVVVGVVVIG
+39 LIVVGVVVVG
-49 LLGGMIAMT
+49 LLGGMVAMV

-64 VFGGVGAIFPIFMI
+64 VFGGIGSIFPLFMMVGI
-78 GGMAMMM
+78 MMMM
-85 FGGRFGGQQQMS
+85 FRGMGGGQQQMS

-114 LRETAHESADSMDA
+114 LRETAQESADSMDA

-137 TMLASAVGSSR
+137 NTLAAAVGSPR

-203 QSVVYNLPKMI
+203 QSVVYNLPKMV
-214 SLLVEPWYS
+214 SLLVEPWYA
-223 LIGGREQVLGLMRA
+223 LVGEREQVLGLMRA
-237 IVCQLAFSHGP
+237 IICQLAFSHGP
-248 DHVQMVVVSSDL
+248 DHVQMIVVSSDL
-260 EQWDWVK
+260 DQWDWVK
-267 WLPHFGDPRRQD
+267 WLPHFGDSRRHD
-279 AAGNARMVYSS
+279 AAGNARMVYTS

-330 TDPQWEFVK
+330 DDPQWEYVI
-339 SAEGIDGVTF
+339 SAEGVDGVTF

-354 ASMWAAV
+354 SSMWTDI
-361 PERTL
+361 PERKL
-366 QFDDLGVIEA
+366 QFDKTGVIEA

-382 TWMVIDEKPWFFAL
+382 TWMVIDDKAWFFAL
-396 TDHISIAEA
+396 TDQVSIAEA

-411 LARWRLAEAYEEIGQ
+411 LAQWRLAEAYEEIGQ
-426 RVAHIGARDIM
+426 RVAHIGARDILS
-437 AYYGI
+437 YYGI
-442 DDPADIDF
+442 DDPGNIDF
-450 GSLWGSRT
+450 DSLWASRT

-517 MLGHP
+517 MLSHP
-522 PQELQFVLADLKGG
+522 PEELQFVLADLKGG

-593 VRSRMRARG
+593 VRARMRARG
-602 QDMPPLPMLVVVI
+602 QDMAPLPMLVVVI

-689 PAQAGLGYFRRS
+689 PAQAGLGYFRKS
-701 LEDIV
+701 LEDII

-713 WRDYISRGIT
+713 WRDYFQPGVS

-730 ALVHSIDYVRPQLFT
+730 ALVHSIDYIRPQLFT
-745 NLFTPLEV
+745 NSFTPLEV
-753 SVGGPDL
+753 SVGGPDI
-760 EPVHSNGEVLEAA
+760 EPVVAQPNGEVLES
-773 DAEAEDEEEG
+773 DDIEGGEDEDEEG
-783 IRTPK
+783 VRTPK

-800 DFEPYRLWQPPLSE
+800 KFEPYRLWQPPLTQ
-814 PVAIDELVNRF
+814 PVAIDDLVNRF
-825 IGHQWQQDYGTAR
+825 LGRPWHKEYGSACN
-838 DLVFPLGIIDR
+838 LVFPIGIIDR
-849 PFKHDQPPWTVDTS
+849 PYKHDQPPWTVDTS

-892 THTPEQVQFYCLAYS
+892 THTPQQVQFYCLAYS
-907 GTALTTV
+907 STALTTV
-914 ARLPHVGEVAGPTDP
+914 SRIPHVGEVAGPTDP

-951 EYRIASMDV
+951 ECGIASMEM

-974 NDGFGDVYLVIDNY
+974 DDGFGDVYLVIDNY

-995 EVLIEQVNLIINQG
+995 EVLIEQVNVIINQG

-1017 VSADRESELRPPVR
+1017 VTADRESELRPPVR
-1031 SGFGSRVEL
+1031 SGFGSRIEL

-1052 SRFAKEVPV
+1052 SRFAKDVPV

-1072 VRLDADPQAGLHTLV
+1072 VRLDSDPQAGLHTLV
-1087 ARPALGSTPTNV
+1087 ARPALGSTPDNV
-1099 FASDSIVDAVS
+1099 FECDSVVAAVS
-1110 RLASGQAPPIRRLPA
+1110 RLTSAQAPPVRRLPA

-1133 ELAARDTRQGVGAGG
+1133 ELASRDTRQGVGAGG
-1148 IVWAISELD
+1148 IAWAISELD

-1163 NFAENAHLVVTGRR
+1163 NFAENSHLMVTGRR

-1199 TSSAL
+1199 ASSAPPPAPGRPSAQVWLVDPRRQLLTALSSDYVERFAYNLDGVVAMMGEL
-1204 AATGRA
+1204 AAALAGREPPPGLSAEELLSRSWWSGPEIFLIVDDIQQLPPGFDSPLHKAVPFVNRA
-1210 ALCPGVAGRPAPSAA
+1210 ADVGLHVIVTRTFGGWSSAGSDPMLRALHQANAPLLVMDADPDEGFIRGKMKGGPLPRGRGLLMAEDTGVFVQVAA
-1225 DRAGLRV
+1225 TEV
-1232 RREVRLQPRRRAG
+1232 RR
-1245 DDERHVRP
+1245 
-1253 SGQPRTTARLVGG
+1253 
-1266 GAAVAL
+1266 
-1272 LVERS
+1272 
-1277 GDLPDRRRHTA
+1277 
-1288 DAGRFRF
+1288 
-1295 AAAQGRRLGDPGR
+1295 
-1308 RCRPARDC
+1308 
-1316 HPHVRRLVVRGQ
+1316 
-1328 RPDAAGTAPGERA
+1328 
-1341 TTGDGRRPRRGLHP
+1341 
-1355 RQDEGWPAAPWSRP
+1355 
-1369 ADGRGHRCVRP
+1369 
-1380 GGGHRAPQVEAAPP
+1380 
-1394 RWGWLACQP
+1394 
-1403 QRSGNFLSANVFD
+1403 
-1416 GKLISGVQSGGSSK
+1416 
-1430 SGICLSHSATT
+1430 
-1441 MVSSIRAR
+1441 

>member
-12 KAPVIKPENIVLP
+12 KPPVIKPENIVLS

-39 IVVVGVVVIG
+39 LIVVGVVVVG
-49 LLGGMIAMT
+49 LLGGMVAMV

-64 VFGGVGAIFPIFMI
+64 VFGGIGSIFPLFMMVGI
-78 GGMAMMM
+78 MMMM
-85 FGGRFGGQQQMS
+85 FRGMGGGQQQMS

-114 LRETAHESADSMDA
+114 LRETAQESADSMDA

-137 TMLASAVGSSR
+137 NTLAAAVGSPR

-203 QSVVYNLPKMI
+203 QSVVYNLPKMV
-214 SLLVEPWYS
+214 SLLVEPWYA
-223 LIGGREQVLGLMRA
+223 LVGEREQVLGLMRA
-237 IVCQLAFSHGP
+237 IICQLAFSHGP
-248 DHVQMVVVSSDL
+248 DHVQMIVVSSDL
-260 EQWDWVK
+260 DQWDWVK
-267 WLPHFGDPRRQD
+267 WLPHFGDSRRHD
-279 AAGNARMVYSS
+279 AAGNARMVYTS

-330 TDPQWEFVK
+330 DDPQWEYVI
-339 SAEGIDGVTF
+339 SAEGVDGVTF

-354 ASMWAAV
+354 SSMWTDI
-361 PERTL
+361 PERKL
-366 QFDDLGVIEA
+366 QFDKTGVIEA

-382 TWMVIDEKPWFFAL
+382 TWMVIDDKAWFFAL
-396 TDHISIAEA
+396 TDQVSIAEA

-411 LARWRLAEAYEEIGQ
+411 LAQWRLAEAYEEIGQ
-426 RVAHIGARDIM
+426 RVAHIGARDILS
-437 AYYGI
+437 YYGI
-442 DDPADIDF
+442 DDPGNIDF
-450 GSLWGSRT
+450 DSLWASRT

-517 MLGHP
+517 MLSHP
-522 PQELQFVLADLKGG
+522 PEELQFVLADLKGG

-593 VRSRMRARG
+593 VRARMRARG
-602 QDMPPLPMLVVVI
+602 QDMAPLPMLVVVI

-689 PAQAGLGYFRRS
+689 PAQAGLGYFRKS
-701 LEDIV
+701 LEDII

-713 WRDYISRGIT
+713 WRDYFQPGVS

-730 ALVHSIDYVRPQLFT
+730 ALVHSIDYIRPQLFT
-745 NLFTPLEV
+745 NSFTPLEV
-753 SVGGPDL
+753 SVGGPDI
-760 EPVHSNGEVLEAA
+760 EPVVAQPNGEVLES
-773 DAEAEDEEEG
+773 DDIEGGEDEDEEG
-783 IRTPK
+783 VRTPK

-795 QLRKI
+795 QLPKI
-800 DFEPYRLWQPPLSE
+800 KFEPYRLWQPPLTQ
-814 PVAIDELVNRF
+814 PVAIDDLVNRF
-825 IGHQWQQDYGTAR
+825 LGRPWHKEYGSACN
-838 DLVFPLGIIDR
+838 LVFPIGIIDR
-849 PFKHDQPPWTVDTS
+849 PYKHDQPPWTVDTS

-892 THTPEQVQFYCLAYS
+892 THTPQQVQFYCLAYS
-907 GTALTTV
+907 STALTTV
-914 ARLPHVGEVAGPTDP
+914 SRIPHVGEVAGPTDP

-951 EYRIASMDV
+951 ECGIASMEM

-974 NDGFGDVYLVIDNY
+974 DDGFGDVYLVIDNY

-995 EVLIEQVNLIINQG
+995 EVLIEQVNVIINQG

-1017 VSADRESELRPPVR
+1017 VTADRESELRPPVR
-1031 SGFGSRVEL
+1031 SGFGSRIEL

-1052 SRFAKEVPV
+1052 SRFAKDVPV

-1072 VRLDADPQAGLHTLV
+1072 VRLDSDPQAGLHTLV
-1087 ARPALGSTPTNV
+1087 ARPALGSTPDNV
-1099 FASDSIVDAVS
+1099 FECDSVVAAVS
-1110 RLASGQAPPIRRLPA
+1110 RLTSAQAPPVRRLPA

-1133 ELAARDTRQGVGAGG
+1133 ELASRDTRQGVGAGG
-1148 IVWAISELD
+1148 IAWAISELD

-1163 NFAENAHLVVTGRR
+1163 NFAENSHLMVTGRR

-1199 TSSAL
+1199 ASSAPPPAPGRPSAQVWLVDPRRQLLTALGSDYVERFAYNLDGVVAMMGEL
-1204 AATGRA
+1204 AAALAGREPPPGLSAEELLSRSWWSGPEIFLIVDDIQQLPPGFDSPLHKAVPFVNRA
-1210 ALCPGVAGRPAPSAA
+1210 ADVGLHVIVTRTFGGWSSAGSDPMLRALHQANAPLLVMDADPDEGFIRGKMKGGPLPRGRGLLMAEDTGVFVQVAA
-1225 DRAGLRV
+1225 TEV
-1232 RREVRLQPRRRAG
+1232 RR
-1245 DDERHVRP
+1245 
-1253 SGQPRTTARLVGG
+1253 
-1266 GAAVAL
+1266 
-1272 LVERS
+1272 
-1277 GDLPDRRRHTA
+1277 
-1288 DAGRFRF
+1288 
-1295 AAAQGRRLGDPGR
+1295 
-1308 RCRPARDC
+1308 
-1316 HPHVRRLVVRGQ
+1316 
-1328 RPDAAGTAPGERA
+1328 
-1341 TTGDGRRPRRGLHP
+1341 
-1355 RQDEGWPAAPWSRP
+1355 
-1369 ADGRGHRCVRP
+1369 
-1380 GGGHRAPQVEAAPP
+1380 
-1394 RWGWLACQP
+1394 
-1403 QRSGNFLSANVFD
+1403 
-1416 GKLISGVQSGGSSK
+1416 
-1430 SGICLSHSATT
+1430 
-1441 MVSSIRAR
+1441 

>member
-12 KAPVIKPENIVLP
+12 KPPVIKPENIVLP

-39 IVVVGVVVIG
+39 LVVVGVLVIG
-49 LLGGMIAMT
+49 LLIGMIAMV
-58 FASGSH
+58 FGSGSH
-64 VFGGVGAIFPIFMI
+64 VFGGAGAIFPIFMI
-78 GGMAMMM
+78 GGVAMMM

-97 RPKLDAMRAQFM
+97 RPKLDSMRAQFM

-137 TMLASAVGSSR
+137 TTLAAAVGSSR

-214 SLLVEPWYS
+214 SVLVEPWYS
-223 LIGGREQVLGLMRA
+223 LAGDREPVLGLMRA
-237 IVCQLAFSHGP
+237 IICQLAFSHGP
-248 DHVQMVVVSSDL
+248 DHVRMIVVSSDL
-260 EQWDWVK
+260 DEWDWVK

-316 AQTPTPHTVIIADV
+316 AQTPTPHTVIIADAV
-330 TDPQWEFVK
+330 DPQWEYVI
-339 SAEGIDGVTF
+339 SGEGVDGVTF

-354 ASMWAAV
+354 SAMWSAV

-366 QFDDLGVIEA
+366 RFDKKGVIEA

-405 EEFAQK
+405 EEFSQK

-442 DDPADIDF
+442 DDPGHIDF
-450 GSLWGSRT
+450 ESLWGSRN
-458 DTMGRSR
+458 DSMGRSR

-470 GNRSD
+470 GVRSD

-517 MLGHP
+517 MLSHP
-522 PQELQFVLADLKGG
+522 PEELQFVLADLKGG

-542 AGVPH
+542 VGVPH

-593 VRSRMRARG
+593 VRGRMRARG
-602 QDMPPLPMLVVVI
+602 QDMAPLPMLVVVI

-689 PAQAGLGYFRRS
+689 PAKAGLGYFRRS
-701 LEDIV
+701 LEDVV

-713 WRDYISRGIT
+713 WRDYFPRGLT
-723 IDGEEAP
+723 DDGDVAP
-730 ALVHSIDYVRPQLFT
+730 ALAHSIDYVRPQLFT
-745 NLFTPLEV
+745 NSFTPLEV
-753 SVGGPDL
+753 SVGGPDVSV
-760 EPVHSNGEVLEAA
+760 PAIPADGELLEAEGP
-773 DAEAEDEEEG
+773 DEDVEG

-800 DFEPYRLWQPPLSE
+800 DFQPYRLWQPPLNQ

-825 IGHQWQQDYGTAR
+825 LGHPWQQDYGTAR
-838 DLVFPLGIIDR
+838 DLVFPIGIIDR
-849 PFKHDQPPWTVDTS
+849 PFKHDQPPWKVDTS

-892 THTPEQVQFYCLAYS
+892 THTPEQLQFYCLAYS
-907 GTALTTV
+907 STALTTV

-934 TVAELLALVRER
+934 TVAELLALVRKR
-946 KRSFL
+946 KSTFL
-951 EYRIASMDV
+951 EYEIASMEV
-960 FRRRKFGGEAGPVP
+960 FRRRKFGDEPGPVP
-974 NDGFGDVYLVIDNY
+974 DDGFGDVYLVVDNY

-995 EVLIEQVNLIINQG
+995 EVLIEQVNVIINQG

-1017 VSADRESELRPPVR
+1017 VTADRESELRPPVR

-1052 SRFAKEVPV
+1052 SRFAKDVPV

-1072 VRLDADPQAGLHTLV
+1072 VRLDADPQSGLHTLV
-1087 ARPALGSTPTNV
+1087 ARPALASTPDNR
-1099 FASDSIVDAVS
+1099 FESDSIVEAVS
-1110 RLASGQAPPIRRLPA
+1110 RIASGQAPPVRRLPA
-1125 RFGVEQVR
+1125 TFGVEQLR
-1133 ELAARDTRQGVGAGG
+1133 ELAAQDTRQGVGAGG
-1148 IVWAISELD
+1148 IAWAISELD
-1157 LAPVYL
+1157 LSPVYL
-1163 NFAENAHLVVTGRR
+1163 NFAENAHLMVTGRR

-1185 ATIMSEIGRLYAPG
+1185 ATIMKEIGRLYAPG
-1199 TSSAL
+1199 ATSAPTPPAGQPSAQVWLVDPRRQLLTTLGSDYVEKFAYNLDGVQAMMGDL
-1204 AATGRA
+1204 AAV
-1210 ALCPGVAGRPAPSAA
+1210 LAGREPPPGLSAEELLSRNWWSGPEIFLIVDDIQQLPAGFDSP
-1225 DRAGLRV
+1225 
-1232 RREVRLQPRRRAG
+1232 
-1245 DDERHVRP
+1245 
-1253 SGQPRTTARLVGG
+1253 
-1266 GAAVAL
+1266 
-1272 LVERS
+1272 
-1277 GDLPDRRRHTA
+1277 
-1288 DAGRFRF
+1288 
-1295 AAAQGRRLGDPGR
+1295 
-1308 RCRPARDC
+1308 
-1316 HPHVRRLVVRGQ
+1316 
-1328 RPDAAGTAPGERA
+1328 
-1341 TTGDGRRPRRGLHP
+1341 LHK
-1355 RQDEGWPAAPWSRP
+1355 AAPWVTRA
-1369 ADGRGHRCVRP
+1369 ADVGLHVFVTRTFGGWSSAGSDPMLRALAQANAPLLVMDADPDEGFIRGKMKGGPLPRGRGLLMAEDTGVFV
-1380 GGGHRAPQVEAAPP
+1380 QVAATEL
-1394 RWGWLACQP
+1394 R
-1403 QRSGNFLSANVFD
+1403 
-1416 GKLISGVQSGGSSK
+1416 K
-1430 SGICLSHSATT
+1430 
-1441 MVSSIRAR
+1441 

>member
-39 IVVVGVVVIG
+39 LIVVGVVVVG
-49 LLGGMIAMT
+49 LLGGMVAMV

-64 VFGGVGAIFPIFMI
+64 VFGGVGSIFPIFMMVGI
-78 GGMAMMM
+78 MMMM
-85 FGGRFGGQQQMS
+85 FRSVGAGGQQQMS

-114 LRETAHESADSMDA
+114 LRETAQESADSMDS

-137 TMLASAVGSSR
+137 STLAAAVGSPR

-214 SLLVEPWYS
+214 SLLVEPWYA
-223 LIGGREQVLGLMRA
+223 LVGEREQALGLMRA
-237 IVCQLAFSHGP
+237 IICQLTFSHGP
-248 DHVQMVVVSSDL
+248 DHVQFIVVSSDL
-260 EQWDWVK
+260 AEWEWVK
-267 WLPHFGDPRRQD
+267 WLPHFGDSRRYD

-296 EQAELFAGRGSFTP
+296 EQGELFAGRGSFTP

-316 AQTPTPHTVIIADV
+316 AQTPTPHTVIICDV
-330 TDPQWEFVK
+330 DDPQWEYVI
-339 SAEGIDGVTF
+339 SAEGVDGVTF

-354 ASMWAAV
+354 SPMWTNV
-361 PERTL
+361 PERKL
-366 QFDDLGVIEA
+366 EFDKTGVIEA

-382 TWMVIDEKPWFFAL
+382 TWVVIDDNAWFFAL
-396 TDHISIAEA
+396 TDHVSIAEA
-405 EEFAQK
+405 EEFGQK
-411 LARWRLAEAYEEIGQ
+411 LAQWRLAEAYEEIGQ
-426 RVAHIGARDIM
+426 RVAHIGARDIL

-442 DDPADIDF
+442 DDPGNIDF
-450 GSLWGSRT
+450 DYLWGSRT
-458 DTMGRSR
+458 DSMGRSR

-522 PQELQFVLADLKGG
+522 PEELQFVLADLKGG

-593 VRSRMRARG
+593 VRGRMRARG
-602 QDMPPLPMLVVVI
+602 QDMAPLPMLVVVI

-689 PAQAGLGYFRRS
+689 PAQAGLGYFRKS
-701 LEDIV
+701 LEDII

-713 WRDYISRGIT
+713 WRDYFQPGIT
-723 IDGEEAP
+723 VDGEEAP
-730 ALVHSIDYVRPQLFT
+730 VLVHSIDYIRPQLFT
-745 NLFTPLEV
+745 NSFTPLEV
-753 SVGGPDL
+753 TVGGPEIDK
-760 EPVHSNGEVLEAA
+760 VVAHVNGEVVEE
-773 DAEAEDEEEG
+773 AEAEAEAEEEG
-783 IRTPK
+783 IRVPK

-795 QLRKI
+795 QLRRI
-800 DFEPYRLWQPPLSE
+800 NFEPYRLWQPPLTQ
-814 PVAIDELVNRF
+814 PVAIDDLVNWF
-825 IGHQWQQDYGTAR
+825 LGHPWQKEYGSAR
-838 DLVFPLGIIDR
+838 NLVFPIGVIDR

-863 GPGANVLI
+863 GPGSNVLI

-884 TLICSAAL
+884 TLISSAAL
-892 THTPEQVQFYCLAYS
+892 THTPDQVQVYCLAYS
-907 GTALTTV
+907 STALTTV
-914 ARLPHVGEVAGPTDP
+914 SKLPHVGEVAGPTDP

-951 EYRIASMDV
+951 EYGIASMEM

-1017 VSADRESELRPPVR
+1017 VTADRESELRPPVR

-1052 SRFAKEVPV
+1052 SRFAKDVPV

-1072 VRLDADPQAGLHTLV
+1072 VRLDSDPQAGLHTLV
-1087 ARPALGSTPTNV
+1087 ARPAMGSTPTNV
-1099 FASDSIVDAVS
+1099 FECDSVVAAVS
-1110 RLASGQAPPIRRLPA
+1110 RLTTSQAPPVRRLPA
-1125 RFGVEQVR
+1125 SFGVDQVR
-1133 ELAARDTRQGVGAGG
+1133 QLAARDTRQGVGVGG
-1148 IVWAISELD
+1148 IAWAISELD
-1157 LAPVYL
+1157 LQPVYL
-1163 NFAENAHLVVTGRR
+1163 NFAENPHLMVTGRR

-1199 TSSAL
+1199 ATSVPAPPPGQPSAQVWLIDPRRQLLTALGSNYVERFAYNLDGVQAKMGEL
-1204 AATGRA
+1204 AAV
-1210 ALCPGVAGRPAPSAA
+1210 LAGREPPPGLSAEELLS
-1225 DRAGLRV
+1225 RSWWSGPEIFLIV
-1232 RREVRLQPRRRAG
+1232 
-1245 DDERHVRP
+1245 DDI
-1253 SGQPRTTARLVGG
+1253 QQ
-1266 GAAVAL
+1266 
-1272 LVERS
+1272 
-1277 GDLPDRRRHTA
+1277 LP
-1288 DAGRFRF
+1288 
-1295 AAAQGRRLGDPGR
+1295 PGFDS
-1308 RCRPARDC
+1308 P
-1316 HPHVRRLVVRGQ
+1316 
-1328 RPDAAGTAPGERA
+1328 
-1341 TTGDGRRPRRGLHP
+1341 LHK
-1355 RQDEGWPAAPWSRP
+1355 AAPWVNRA
-1369 ADGRGHRCVRP
+1369 ADVGLHVIVTRSFGGWSSAGSDPMLRALHQANAPLLVMDADPDEGFIRGKMKGGPLPRGRGLLMAEDTGVFVQVALTEVR
-1380 GGGHRAPQVEAAPP
+1380 
-1394 RWGWLACQP
+1394 
-1403 QRSGNFLSANVFD
+1403 
-1416 GKLISGVQSGGSSK
+1416 K
-1430 SGICLSHSATT
+1430 
-1441 MVSSIRAR
+1441 

>member
-12 KAPVIKPENIVLP
+12 KPPVIKPENIVLS

-39 IVVVGVVVIG
+39 LIVVGVVVVG
-49 LLGGMIAMT
+49 LLGGMVAMV

-64 VFGGVGAIFPIFMI
+64 VFGGIGSIFPLFMMVGI
-78 GGMAMMM
+78 MMMM
-85 FGGRFGGQQQMS
+85 FRGMGGGQQQMS

-114 LRETAHESADSMDA
+114 LRETAQESADSMDA

-137 TMLASAVGSSR
+137 NTLAAAVGSPR

-203 QSVVYNLPKMI
+203 QSVVYNLPKMV
-214 SLLVEPWYS
+214 SLLVEPWYA
-223 LIGGREQVLGLMRA
+223 LVGEREQVLGLMRA
-237 IVCQLAFSHGP
+237 IICQLAFSHGP
-248 DHVQMVVVSSDL
+248 DHVQMIVVSSDL
-260 EQWDWVK
+260 DQWDWVK
-267 WLPHFGDPRRQD
+267 WLPHFGDSRRHD
-279 AAGNARMVYSS
+279 AAGNARMVYTS
-290 VREFAA
+290 VSEFAA

-330 TDPQWEFVK
+330 DDPQWEYVI
-339 SAEGIDGVTF
+339 SAEGVDGVTF

-354 ASMWAAV
+354 SSMWTDI
-361 PERTL
+361 PERKL
-366 QFDDLGVIEA
+366 QFDKTGVIEA

-382 TWMVIDEKPWFFAL
+382 TWMVIDDKAWFFAL
-396 TDHISIAEA
+396 TDQVSIAEA

-411 LARWRLAEAYEEIGQ
+411 LAQWRLAEAYEEIGQ
-426 RVAHIGARDIM
+426 RVAHIGARDILS
-437 AYYGI
+437 YYGI
-442 DDPADIDF
+442 DDPGNIDF
-450 GSLWGSRT
+450 DSLWASRT

-517 MLGHP
+517 MLSHP
-522 PQELQFVLADLKGG
+522 PEELQFVLADLKGG

-593 VRSRMRARG
+593 VRARMRARG
-602 QDMPPLPMLVVVI
+602 QDMAPLPMLVVVI

-689 PAQAGLGYFRRS
+689 PAQAGLGYFRKS
-701 LEDIV
+701 LEDII

-713 WRDYISRGIT
+713 WRDYFQPGVS

-730 ALVHSIDYVRPQLFT
+730 ALVHSIDYIRPQLFT
-745 NLFTPLEV
+745 NSFTPLEV
-753 SVGGPDL
+753 SVGGPDI
-760 EPVHSNGEVLEAA
+760 EPVVAQPNGEVLES
-773 DAEAEDEEEG
+773 DDIEGGEDEDEEG
-783 IRTPK
+783 VRTPK

-800 DFEPYRLWQPPLSE
+800 KFEPYRLWQPPLTQ
-814 PVAIDELVNRF
+814 PVAIDDLVNRF
-825 IGHQWQQDYGTAR
+825 LGRPWHKEYGSACN
-838 DLVFPLGIIDR
+838 LVFPIGIIDR
-849 PFKHDQPPWTVDTS
+849 PYKHDQPPWTVDTS

-892 THTPEQVQFYCLAYS
+892 THTPQQVQFYCLAYS
-907 GTALTTV
+907 STALTTV
-914 ARLPHVGEVAGPTDP
+914 SRIPHVGEVAGPTDP

-951 EYRIASMDV
+951 ECGIASMEM

-974 NDGFGDVYLVIDNY
+974 DDGFGDVYLVIDNY

-995 EVLIEQVNLIINQG
+995 EVLIEQVNVIINQG

-1017 VSADRESELRPPVR
+1017 VTADRESELRPPVR
-1031 SGFGSRVEL
+1031 SGFGSRIEL

-1052 SRFAKEVPV
+1052 SRFAKDVPV

-1072 VRLDADPQAGLHTLV
+1072 VRLDSDPQAGLHTLV
-1087 ARPALGSTPTNV
+1087 ARPALGSTPDNV
-1099 FASDSIVDAVS
+1099 FECDSVVAAVS
-1110 RLASGQAPPIRRLPA
+1110 RLTSAQAPPVRRLPA

-1133 ELAARDTRQGVGAGG
+1133 ELASRDTRQGVGAGG
-1148 IVWAISELD
+1148 IAWAISELD

-1163 NFAENAHLVVTGRR
+1163 NFAENSHLMVTGRR

-1199 TSSAL
+1199 ASSAPPPAPGRPSAQVWLVDPRRQLLTALGSDYVERFAYNLDGVVAMMGEL
-1204 AATGRA
+1204 AAALAGREPPPGLSAEELLSRSWWSGPEIFLIVDDIQQLPPGFDSPLHKAVPFVNRA
-1210 ALCPGVAGRPAPSAA
+1210 ADVGLHVIVTRTFGGWSSAGSDPMLRALHQANAPLLVMDADPDEGFIRGKMKGGPLPRGRGLLMAEDTGVFVQVAA
-1225 DRAGLRV
+1225 TEV
-1232 RREVRLQPRRRAG
+1232 RR
-1245 DDERHVRP
+1245 
-1253 SGQPRTTARLVGG
+1253 
-1266 GAAVAL
+1266 
-1272 LVERS
+1272 
-1277 GDLPDRRRHTA
+1277 
-1288 DAGRFRF
+1288 
-1295 AAAQGRRLGDPGR
+1295 
-1308 RCRPARDC
+1308 
-1316 HPHVRRLVVRGQ
+1316 
-1328 RPDAAGTAPGERA
+1328 
-1341 TTGDGRRPRRGLHP
+1341 
-1355 RQDEGWPAAPWSRP
+1355 
-1369 ADGRGHRCVRP
+1369 
-1380 GGGHRAPQVEAAPP
+1380 
-1394 RWGWLACQP
+1394 
-1403 QRSGNFLSANVFD
+1403 
-1416 GKLISGVQSGGSSK
+1416 
-1430 SGICLSHSATT
+1430 
-1441 MVSSIRAR
+1441 

>member
-12 KAPVIKPENIVLP
+12 KPPVIKPENIVLS

-39 IVVVGVVVIG
+39 LIVVGVVVVG
-49 LLGGMIAMT
+49 LLGGMVAMV

-64 VFGGVGAIFPIFMI
+64 VFGGIGSIFPLFMMVGI
-78 GGMAMMM
+78 MMMM
-85 FGGRFGGQQQMS
+85 FRGMGGGQQHMS
-97 RPKLDAMRAQFM
+97 RPKLDVMRAQFM

-114 LRETAHESADSMDA
+114 LRETAQESADSMDA

-137 TMLASAVGSSR
+137 NTLAAAVGSPR

-203 QSVVYNLPKMI
+203 QSVVYNLPKMV
-214 SLLVEPWYS
+214 SLLVEPWYA
-223 LIGGREQVLGLMRA
+223 LVGEREQVLGLMRA
-237 IVCQLAFSHGP
+237 IICQLAFSHGP
-248 DHVQMVVVSSDL
+248 DHVQMIVVSSDL
-260 EQWDWVK
+260 DQWDWVK
-267 WLPHFGDPRRQD
+267 WLPHFGDSRRHD
-279 AAGNARMVYSS
+279 AAGNARMVYTS

-330 TDPQWEFVK
+330 DDPQWEYVI
-339 SAEGIDGVTF
+339 SAEGVDGVTF

-354 ASMWAAV
+354 SSMWTDI
-361 PERTL
+361 PERKL
-366 QFDDLGVIEA
+366 QFDKTGVIEA

-382 TWMVIDEKPWFFAL
+382 TWMVIDDKAWFFAL
-396 TDHISIAEA
+396 TDQVSIAEA

-411 LARWRLAEAYEEIGQ
+411 LAQWRLAEAYEEIGQ
-426 RVAHIGARDIM
+426 RVAHIGARDILS
-437 AYYGI
+437 YYGI
-442 DDPADIDF
+442 DDPGNIDF
-450 GSLWGSRT
+450 DSLWASRT

-517 MLGHP
+517 MLSHP
-522 PQELQFVLADLKGG
+522 PEELQFVLADLKGG

-593 VRSRMRARG
+593 VRARMRARG
-602 QDMPPLPMLVVVI
+602 QDMAPLPMLVVVI

-689 PAQAGLGYFRRS
+689 PAQAGLGYFRKS
-701 LEDIV
+701 LEDII

-713 WRDYISRGIT
+713 WRDYFQPGVS

-730 ALVHSIDYVRPQLFT
+730 ALVHSIDYIRPQLFT
-745 NLFTPLEV
+745 NSFTPLEV
-753 SVGGPDL
+753 SVGGPDI
-760 EPVHSNGEVLEAA
+760 EPVVAQPNGEVLES
-773 DAEAEDEEEG
+773 DDIEGGEDEDEEG
-783 IRTPK
+783 VRTPK

-800 DFEPYRLWQPPLSE
+800 KFEPYRLWQPPLTQ
-814 PVAIDELVNRF
+814 PVAIDDLVNRF
-825 IGHQWQQDYGTAR
+825 LGRPWHKEYGSACN
-838 DLVFPLGIIDR
+838 LVFPIGIIDR
-849 PFKHDQPPWTVDTS
+849 PYKHDQPPWTVDTS

-892 THTPEQVQFYCLAYS
+892 THTPQQVQFYCLAYS
-907 GTALTTV
+907 STALTTV
-914 ARLPHVGEVAGPTDP
+914 SRIPHVGEVAGPTDP

-951 EYRIASMDV
+951 ECGIASMEM

-974 NDGFGDVYLVIDNY
+974 DDGFGDVYLVIDNY

-995 EVLIEQVNLIINQG
+995 EVLIEQVNVIINQG

-1017 VSADRESELRPPVR
+1017 VTADRESELRPPVR
-1031 SGFGSRVEL
+1031 SGFGSRIEL

-1052 SRFAKEVPV
+1052 SRFAKDVPV

-1072 VRLDADPQAGLHTLV
+1072 VRLDSDPQAGLHTLV
-1087 ARPALGSTPTNV
+1087 ARPALGSTPDNV
-1099 FASDSIVDAVS
+1099 FECDSVVAAVS
-1110 RLASGQAPPIRRLPA
+1110 RLTSAQAPPVRRLPA

-1133 ELAARDTRQGVGAGG
+1133 ELASRDTRQGVGAGG
-1148 IVWAISELD
+1148 IAWAISELD

-1163 NFAENAHLVVTGRR
+1163 NFAENSHLMVTGRR

-1199 TSSAL
+1199 ASSAPPPAPGRPSAQVWLVDPRRQLLTALGSDYVERFAYNLDGVVAMMGEL
-1204 AATGRA
+1204 AAALAGREPPPGLSAEELLSRSWWSGPEIFLIVDDIQQLPPGFDSPLHKAVPFVNRA
-1210 ALCPGVAGRPAPSAA
+1210 ADVGLHVIVTRTFGGWSSAGSDPMLRALHQANAPLLVMDADPDEGFIRGKMKGGPLPRGRGLLMAEDTGVFVQVAA
-1225 DRAGLRV
+1225 TEV
-1232 RREVRLQPRRRAG
+1232 RR
-1245 DDERHVRP
+1245 
-1253 SGQPRTTARLVGG
+1253 
-1266 GAAVAL
+1266 
-1272 LVERS
+1272 
-1277 GDLPDRRRHTA
+1277 
-1288 DAGRFRF
+1288 
-1295 AAAQGRRLGDPGR
+1295 
-1308 RCRPARDC
+1308 
-1316 HPHVRRLVVRGQ
+1316 
-1328 RPDAAGTAPGERA
+1328 
-1341 TTGDGRRPRRGLHP
+1341 
-1355 RQDEGWPAAPWSRP
+1355 
-1369 ADGRGHRCVRP
+1369 
-1380 GGGHRAPQVEAAPP
+1380 
-1394 RWGWLACQP
+1394 
-1403 QRSGNFLSANVFD
+1403 
-1416 GKLISGVQSGGSSK
+1416 
-1430 SGICLSHSATT
+1430 
-1441 MVSSIRAR
+1441 

>member
-12 KAPVIKPENIVLP
+12 KPPVIKPENIVLS

-39 IVVVGVVVIG
+39 LIVVGVVVVG
-49 LLGGMIAMT
+49 LLGGMVAMV

-64 VFGGVGAIFPIFMI
+64 VFGGIGSIFPLFMMVGI
-78 GGMAMMM
+78 MMMM
-85 FGGRFGGQQQMS
+85 FRGMGGGQQQMS

-114 LRETAHESADSMDA
+114 LRETAQESADSMDA

-137 TMLASAVGSSR
+137 NTLAAAVGSPR

-203 QSVVYNLPKMI
+203 QSVVYNLPKMV
-214 SLLVEPWYS
+214 SLLVEPWYA
-223 LIGGREQVLGLMRA
+223 LVGEREQVLGLMRA
-237 IVCQLAFSHGP
+237 IICQLAFSHGP
-248 DHVQMVVVSSDL
+248 DHVQMIVVSSDL
-260 EQWDWVK
+260 DQWDWVK
-267 WLPHFGDPRRQD
+267 WLPHFGDSRRHD
-279 AAGNARMVYSS
+279 AAGNARMVYTS

-330 TDPQWEFVK
+330 DDPQWEYVI
-339 SAEGIDGVTF
+339 SAEGVDGVTF

-354 ASMWAAV
+354 SSMWTDI
-361 PERTL
+361 PERKL
-366 QFDDLGVIEA
+366 QFDKTGVIEA

-382 TWMVIDEKPWFFAL
+382 TWMVIDDKAWFFAL
-396 TDHISIAEA
+396 TDQVSIAEA

-411 LARWRLAEAYEEIGQ
+411 LAQWRLAEAYEEIGQ
-426 RVAHIGARDIM
+426 RVAHIGARDILS
-437 AYYGI
+437 YYGI
-442 DDPADIDF
+442 DDPGNIDF
-450 GSLWGSRT
+450 DSLWASRT

-517 MLGHP
+517 MLSHP
-522 PQELQFVLADLKGG
+522 PEELQFVLADLKGG

-593 VRSRMRARG
+593 VRARMRARG
-602 QDMPPLPMLVVVI
+602 QDMAPLPMLVVVI

-689 PAQAGLGYFRRS
+689 PAQAGLGYFRKS
-701 LEDIV
+701 LEDII

-713 WRDYISRGIT
+713 WRDYFQPGVS

-730 ALVHSIDYVRPQLFT
+730 ALVHSIDYIRPQLFT
-745 NLFTPLEV
+745 NSFTPLEV
-753 SVGGPDL
+753 SVGGPDI
-760 EPVHSNGEVLEAA
+760 EPVVAQPNGEVLES
-773 DAEAEDEEEG
+773 DDIEGGEDEDEEG
-783 IRTPK
+783 VRTPK

-800 DFEPYRLWQPPLSE
+800 KFEPYRLWQPPLTQ
-814 PVAIDELVNRF
+814 PVAIDDLVNRF
-825 IGHQWQQDYGTAR
+825 LGRPWHKEYGSACN
-838 DLVFPLGIIDR
+838 LVFPIGIIDR
-849 PFKHDQPPWTVDTS
+849 PYKHDQPPWTVDTS

-892 THTPEQVQFYCLAYS
+892 THTPQQVQFYCLAYS
-907 GTALTTV
+907 STALTTV
-914 ARLPHVGEVAGPTDP
+914 SRIPHVGEVAGPTDP

-951 EYRIASMDV
+951 ECGIASMEM

-974 NDGFGDVYLVIDNY
+974 DDGFGDVYLVIDNY

-995 EVLIEQVNLIINQG
+995 EVLIEQVNVIINQG

-1017 VSADRESELRPPVR
+1017 VTADRESELRPPVR
-1031 SGFGSRVEL
+1031 SGFGSRIEL

-1052 SRFAKEVPV
+1052 SRFAKDVPV

-1072 VRLDADPQAGLHTLV
+1072 VRLDSDPQAGLHTLV
-1087 ARPALGSTPTNV
+1087 ARPALGSTPDNV
-1099 FASDSIVDAVS
+1099 FECDSVVAAVC
-1110 RLASGQAPPIRRLPA
+1110 RLTSAQAPPVRRLPA

-1133 ELAARDTRQGVGAGG
+1133 ELASRDTRQGVGAGG
-1148 IVWAISELD
+1148 IAWAISELD

-1163 NFAENAHLVVTGRR
+1163 NFAENSHLMVTGRR

-1199 TSSAL
+1199 ASSAPPPAPGRPSAQVWLVDPRRQLLTALGSDYVERFAYNLDGVVAMMGEL
-1204 AATGRA
+1204 AAALAGREPPPGLSAEELLSRSWWSGPEIFLIVDDIQQLPPGFDSPLHKAVPFVNRA
-1210 ALCPGVAGRPAPSAA
+1210 ADVGLHVIFTRTFGGWSSAGSDPMLRALHQANAPLLVMDADPDEGFIRGKMKGGPLPRGRGLLMAEDTGVFVQVAA
-1225 DRAGLRV
+1225 TEV
-1232 RREVRLQPRRRAG
+1232 RR
-1245 DDERHVRP
+1245 
-1253 SGQPRTTARLVGG
+1253 
-1266 GAAVAL
+1266 
-1272 LVERS
+1272 
-1277 GDLPDRRRHTA
+1277 
-1288 DAGRFRF
+1288 
-1295 AAAQGRRLGDPGR
+1295 
-1308 RCRPARDC
+1308 
-1316 HPHVRRLVVRGQ
+1316 
-1328 RPDAAGTAPGERA
+1328 
-1341 TTGDGRRPRRGLHP
+1341 
-1355 RQDEGWPAAPWSRP
+1355 
-1369 ADGRGHRCVRP
+1369 
-1380 GGGHRAPQVEAAPP
+1380 
-1394 RWGWLACQP
+1394 
-1403 QRSGNFLSANVFD
+1403 
-1416 GKLISGVQSGGSSK
+1416 
-1430 SGICLSHSATT
+1430 
-1441 MVSSIRAR
+1441 

>member
-12 KAPVIKPENIVLP
+12 KPPVIKPENIVLS

-39 IVVVGVVVIG
+39 LIVVGVVVVG
-49 LLGGMIAMT
+49 LLGGMVAMV

-64 VFGGVGAIFPIFMI
+64 VFGGIGSIFPLFMMVGI
-78 GGMAMMM
+78 MMMM
-85 FGGRFGGQQQMS
+85 FRGMGGGQQQMS

-114 LRETAHESADSMDA
+114 LRETAQESADSMDA

-137 TMLASAVGSSR
+137 NTLAAAVGSPR

-203 QSVVYNLPKMI
+203 QSVVYNLPKMV
-214 SLLVEPWYS
+214 SLLVEPWYA
-223 LIGGREQVLGLMRA
+223 LVGEREQVLGLMRA
-237 IVCQLAFSHGP
+237 IICQLAFSHGP
-248 DHVQMVVVSSDL
+248 DHVQMIVVSSDL
-260 EQWDWVK
+260 DQWDWVK
-267 WLPHFGDPRRQD
+267 WLPHFGDSRRHD
-279 AAGNARMVYSS
+279 AAGNARMVYTS

-330 TDPQWEFVK
+330 DDPQWEYVI
-339 SAEGIDGVTF
+339 SAEGVDGVTF

-354 ASMWAAV
+354 SSMWTDI
-361 PERTL
+361 PERKL
-366 QFDDLGVIEA
+366 QFDKTGVIEA

-382 TWMVIDEKPWFFAL
+382 TWMVIDDKAWFFAL
-396 TDHISIAEA
+396 TDQVSIAEA

-411 LARWRLAEAYEEIGQ
+411 LAQWRLAEAYEEIGQ
-426 RVAHIGARDIM
+426 RVAHIGARDILS
-437 AYYGI
+437 YYGI
-442 DDPADIDF
+442 DDPGNIDF
-450 GSLWGSRT
+450 DSLWASRT

-517 MLGHP
+517 MLSHP
-522 PQELQFVLADLKGG
+522 PEELQFVLADLKGG

-593 VRSRMRARG
+593 VRARMRARG
-602 QDMPPLPMLVVVI
+602 QDMAPLPMLVVVI

-689 PAQAGLGYFRRS
+689 PAQAGLGYFRKS
-701 LEDIV
+701 LEDII

-713 WRDYISRGIT
+713 WRDYFQPGVS

-730 ALVHSIDYVRPQLFT
+730 ALVHSIDYIRPQLFT
-745 NLFTPLEV
+745 NSFTPLEV
-753 SVGGPDL
+753 SVGGPDI
-760 EPVHSNGEVLEAA
+760 EPVVAQPNGEVLES
-773 DAEAEDEEEG
+773 DDIEGGEDEDEEG
-783 IRTPK
+783 VRTPK

-800 DFEPYRLWQPPLSE
+800 KFEPYRLWQPPLTQ
-814 PVAIDELVNRF
+814 PVAIDDLVNRF
-825 IGHQWQQDYGTAR
+825 LGRLWHKEYGSACN
-838 DLVFPLGIIDR
+838 LVFPIGIIDR
-849 PFKHDQPPWTVDTS
+849 PYKHDQPPWTVDTS

-892 THTPEQVQFYCLAYS
+892 THTPQQVQFYCLAYS
-907 GTALTTV
+907 STALTTV
-914 ARLPHVGEVAGPTDP
+914 SRIPHVGEVAGPTDP

-951 EYRIASMDV
+951 ECGIASMEM

-974 NDGFGDVYLVIDNY
+974 DDGFGDVYLVIDNY

-995 EVLIEQVNLIINQG
+995 EVLIEQVNVIINQG

-1017 VSADRESELRPPVR
+1017 VTADRESELRPPVR
-1031 SGFGSRVEL
+1031 SGFGSRIEL

-1052 SRFAKEVPV
+1052 SRFAKDVPV

-1072 VRLDADPQAGLHTLV
+1072 VRLDSDPQAGLHTLV
-1087 ARPALGSTPTNV
+1087 ARPALGSTPDNV
-1099 FASDSIVDAVS
+1099 FECDSVVAAVS
-1110 RLASGQAPPIRRLPA
+1110 RLTSAQAPPVRRLPA

-1133 ELAARDTRQGVGAGG
+1133 ELASRDTRQGVGAGG
-1148 IVWAISELD
+1148 IAWAISELD

-1163 NFAENAHLVVTGRR
+1163 NFAENSHLMVTGRR

-1199 TSSAL
+1199 ASSAPPPAPGRPSAQVWLVDPRRQLLTALGSDYVERFAYNLDGVVAMMGEL
-1204 AATGRA
+1204 AAALAGREPPPGLSAEELLSRSWWSGPEIFLIVDDIQQLPPGFDSPLHKAVPFVNRA
-1210 ALCPGVAGRPAPSAA
+1210 ADVGLHVIVTRTFGGWSSAGSDPMLRALHQANAPLLVMDADPDEGFIRGKMKGGPLPRGRGLLMAEDTGVFVQVAA
-1225 DRAGLRV
+1225 TEV
-1232 RREVRLQPRRRAG
+1232 RR
-1245 DDERHVRP
+1245 
-1253 SGQPRTTARLVGG
+1253 
-1266 GAAVAL
+1266 
-1272 LVERS
+1272 
-1277 GDLPDRRRHTA
+1277 
-1288 DAGRFRF
+1288 
-1295 AAAQGRRLGDPGR
+1295 
-1308 RCRPARDC
+1308 
-1316 HPHVRRLVVRGQ
+1316 
-1328 RPDAAGTAPGERA
+1328 
-1341 TTGDGRRPRRGLHP
+1341 
-1355 RQDEGWPAAPWSRP
+1355 
-1369 ADGRGHRCVRP
+1369 
-1380 GGGHRAPQVEAAPP
+1380 
-1394 RWGWLACQP
+1394 
-1403 QRSGNFLSANVFD
+1403 
-1416 GKLISGVQSGGSSK
+1416 
-1430 SGICLSHSATT
+1430 
-1441 MVSSIRAR
+1441 

>member
-12 KAPVIKPENIVLP
+12 KPPVIKPENIVLS

-39 IVVVGVVVIG
+39 LIVVGVVVVG
-49 LLGGMIAMT
+49 LLGGMVAMV

-64 VFGGVGAIFPIFMI
+64 VFGGIGSIFPLFMMVGI
-78 GGMAMMM
+78 MMMM
-85 FGGRFGGQQQMS
+85 FRGMGGGQQQMS

-114 LRETAHESADSMDA
+114 LRETAQESADSMDA

-137 TMLASAVGSSR
+137 NTLAAAVGSPR

-203 QSVVYNLPKMI
+203 QSVVYNLPKMV
-214 SLLVEPWYS
+214 SLLVEPWYA
-223 LIGGREQVLGLMRA
+223 LVGEREQVLGLMRA
-237 IVCQLAFSHGP
+237 IICQLAFSHGP
-248 DHVQMVVVSSDL
+248 DHVQMIVVSSDL
-260 EQWDWVK
+260 DQWDWVK
-267 WLPHFGDPRRQD
+267 WLPHFGDSRRHD
-279 AAGNARMVYSS
+279 AAGNARMVYTS

-330 TDPQWEFVK
+330 DDPQWEYVI
-339 SAEGIDGVTF
+339 SAEGVDGVTF

-354 ASMWAAV
+354 SSMWTDI
-361 PERTL
+361 PERKL
-366 QFDDLGVIEA
+366 QFDKTGVIEA

-382 TWMVIDEKPWFFAL
+382 TWMVIDDKAWFFAL
-396 TDHISIAEA
+396 TDQVSIAEA

-411 LARWRLAEAYEEIGQ
+411 LAQWRLAEAYEEIGQ
-426 RVAHIGARDIM
+426 RVAHIGARDILS
-437 AYYGI
+437 YYGI
-442 DDPADIDF
+442 DDPGNIDF
-450 GSLWGSRT
+450 DSLWASRT

-517 MLGHP
+517 MLSHP
-522 PQELQFVLADLKGG
+522 PEELQFVLADLKGG

-593 VRSRMRARG
+593 VRARMRARG
-602 QDMPPLPMLVVVI
+602 QDMAPLPMLVVVI

-689 PAQAGLGYFRRS
+689 PAQAGLGYFRKS
-701 LEDIV
+701 LEDII

-713 WRDYISRGIT
+713 WRDYFQPGVS

-730 ALVHSIDYVRPQLFT
+730 ALVHSIDYIRPQLFT
-745 NLFTPLEV
+745 NSFTPLEV
-753 SVGGPDL
+753 SVGGPDI
-760 EPVHSNGEVLEAA
+760 EPVVAQPNGEVLES
-773 DAEAEDEEEG
+773 DDIEGGEDEDEEG
-783 IRTPK
+783 VRTPK

-795 QLRKI
+795 QRRKI
-800 DFEPYRLWQPPLSE
+800 KFEPYRLWQPPLTQ
-814 PVAIDELVNRF
+814 PVAIDDLVNRF
-825 IGHQWQQDYGTAR
+825 LGRPWHKEYGSACN
-838 DLVFPLGIIDR
+838 LVFPIGIIDR
-849 PFKHDQPPWTVDTS
+849 PYKHDQPPWTVDTS

-892 THTPEQVQFYCLAYS
+892 THTPQQVQFYCLAYS
-907 GTALTTV
+907 STALTTV
-914 ARLPHVGEVAGPTDP
+914 SRIPHVGEVAGPTDP

-951 EYRIASMDV
+951 ECGIASMEM

-974 NDGFGDVYLVIDNY
+974 DDGFGDVYLVIDNY

-995 EVLIEQVNLIINQG
+995 EVLIEQVNVIINQG

-1017 VSADRESELRPPVR
+1017 VTADRESELRPPVR
-1031 SGFGSRVEL
+1031 SGFGSRIEL

-1052 SRFAKEVPV
+1052 SRFAKDVPV

-1072 VRLDADPQAGLHTLV
+1072 VRLDSDPQAGLHTLV
-1087 ARPALGSTPTNV
+1087 ARPALGSTPDNV
-1099 FASDSIVDAVS
+1099 FECDSVVAAVS
-1110 RLASGQAPPIRRLPA
+1110 RLTSAQAPPVRRLPA

-1133 ELAARDTRQGVGAGG
+1133 ELASRDTRQGVGAGG
-1148 IVWAISELD
+1148 IAWAISELD

-1163 NFAENAHLVVTGRR
+1163 NFAENSHLMVTGRR

-1199 TSSAL
+1199 ASSAPPPAPGRPSAQVWLVDPRRQLLTALGSDYVERFAYNLDGVVAMMGEL
-1204 AATGRA
+1204 AAALAGREPPPGLSAEELLSRSWWSGPEIFLIVDDIQQLPPGFDSPLHKAVPFVNRA
-1210 ALCPGVAGRPAPSAA
+1210 ADVGLHVIVTRTFGGWSSAGSDPMLRALHQANAPLLVMDADPDEGFIRGKMKGGPLPRGRGLLMAEDTGVFVQVAA
-1225 DRAGLRV
+1225 TEV
-1232 RREVRLQPRRRAG
+1232 RR
-1245 DDERHVRP
+1245 
-1253 SGQPRTTARLVGG
+1253 
-1266 GAAVAL
+1266 
-1272 LVERS
+1272 
-1277 GDLPDRRRHTA
+1277 
-1288 DAGRFRF
+1288 
-1295 AAAQGRRLGDPGR
+1295 
-1308 RCRPARDC
+1308 
-1316 HPHVRRLVVRGQ
+1316 
-1328 RPDAAGTAPGERA
+1328 
-1341 TTGDGRRPRRGLHP
+1341 
-1355 RQDEGWPAAPWSRP
+1355 
-1369 ADGRGHRCVRP
+1369 
-1380 GGGHRAPQVEAAPP
+1380 
-1394 RWGWLACQP
+1394 
-1403 QRSGNFLSANVFD
+1403 
-1416 GKLISGVQSGGSSK
+1416 
-1430 SGICLSHSATT
+1430 
-1441 MVSSIRAR
+1441 

>member
-12 KAPVIKPENIVLP
+12 KPPVIKPENIVLS

-39 IVVVGVVVIG
+39 LIVVGVVVVG
-49 LLGGMIAMT
+49 LLGGMVAMV

-64 VFGGVGAIFPIFMI
+64 VFGGIGSIFPLFMMVGI
-78 GGMAMMM
+78 MMMM
-85 FGGRFGGQQQMS
+85 FRGMGGGQQQMS

-114 LRETAHESADSMDA
+114 LRETAQESADSMDA

-137 TMLASAVGSSR
+137 NTLAAAVGSPR

-203 QSVVYNLPKMI
+203 QSVVYNLPKMV
-214 SLLVEPWYS
+214 SLLVEPWYA
-223 LIGGREQVLGLMRA
+223 LVGEREQVLGLMRA
-237 IVCQLAFSHGP
+237 TICQLAFSHGP
-248 DHVQMVVVSSDL
+248 DHVQMIVVSSDL
-260 EQWDWVK
+260 DQWDWVK
-267 WLPHFGDPRRQD
+267 WLPHFGDSRRHD
-279 AAGNARMVYSS
+279 AAGNARMVYTS

-330 TDPQWEFVK
+330 DDPQWEYVI
-339 SAEGIDGVTF
+339 SAEGVDGVTF

-354 ASMWAAV
+354 SSMWTDI
-361 PERTL
+361 PERKL
-366 QFDDLGVIEA
+366 QFDKTGVIEA

-382 TWMVIDEKPWFFAL
+382 TWMVIDDKAWFFAL
-396 TDHISIAEA
+396 TDQVSIAEA

-411 LARWRLAEAYEEIGQ
+411 LAQWRLAEAYEEIGQ
-426 RVAHIGARDIM
+426 RVAHIGARDILS
-437 AYYGI
+437 YYGI
-442 DDPADIDF
+442 DDPGNIDF
-450 GSLWGSRT
+450 DSLWASRT

-517 MLGHP
+517 MLSHP
-522 PQELQFVLADLKGG
+522 PEELQFVLADLKGG

-593 VRSRMRARG
+593 VRARMRARG
-602 QDMPPLPMLVVVI
+602 QDMAPLPMLVVVI

-689 PAQAGLGYFRRS
+689 PAQAGLGYFRKS
-701 LEDIV
+701 LEDII

-713 WRDYISRGIT
+713 WRDYFQPGVS

-730 ALVHSIDYVRPQLFT
+730 ALVHSIDYIRPQLFT
-745 NLFTPLEV
+745 NSFTPLEV
-753 SVGGPDL
+753 SVGGPDI
-760 EPVHSNGEVLEAA
+760 EPVVAQPNGEVLES
-773 DAEAEDEEEG
+773 DDIEGGEDEDEEG
-783 IRTPK
+783 VRTPK

-800 DFEPYRLWQPPLSE
+800 KFEPYRLWQPPLTQ
-814 PVAIDELVNRF
+814 PVAIDDLVNRF
-825 IGHQWQQDYGTAR
+825 LGRPWHKEYGSACN
-838 DLVFPLGIIDR
+838 LVFPIGIIDR
-849 PFKHDQPPWTVDTS
+849 PYKHDQPPWTVDTS

-892 THTPEQVQFYCLAYS
+892 THTPQQVQFYCLAYS
-907 GTALTTV
+907 STALTTV
-914 ARLPHVGEVAGPTDP
+914 SRIPHVGEVAGPTDP

-951 EYRIASMDV
+951 ECGIASMEM

-974 NDGFGDVYLVIDNY
+974 DDGFGDVYLVIDNY

-995 EVLIEQVNLIINQG
+995 EVLIEQVNVIINQG

-1017 VSADRESELRPPVR
+1017 VTADRESELRPPVR
-1031 SGFGSRVEL
+1031 SGFGSRIEL

-1052 SRFAKEVPV
+1052 SRFAKDVPV

-1072 VRLDADPQAGLHTLV
+1072 VRLDSDPQAGLHTLV
-1087 ARPALGSTPTNV
+1087 ARPALGSTPDNV
-1099 FASDSIVDAVS
+1099 FECDSVVAAVS
-1110 RLASGQAPPIRRLPA
+1110 RLTSAQAPPVRRLPA

-1133 ELAARDTRQGVGAGG
+1133 ELASRDTRQGVGAGG
-1148 IVWAISELD
+1148 IAWAISELD

-1163 NFAENAHLVVTGRR
+1163 NFAENSHLMVTGRR

-1199 TSSAL
+1199 ASSAPPPAPGRPSAQVWLVDPRRQLLTALGSDYVERFAYNLDGVVAMMGEL
-1204 AATGRA
+1204 AAALAGREPPPGLSAEELLSRSWWSGPEIFLIVDDIQQLPPGFDSPLHKAVPFVNRA
-1210 ALCPGVAGRPAPSAA
+1210 ADVGLHVIVTRTFGGWSSAGSDPMLRALHQANAPLLVMDADPDEGFIRGKMKGGPLPRGRGLLMAEDTGVFVQVAA
-1225 DRAGLRV
+1225 TEV
-1232 RREVRLQPRRRAG
+1232 RR
-1245 DDERHVRP
+1245 
-1253 SGQPRTTARLVGG
+1253 
-1266 GAAVAL
+1266 
-1272 LVERS
+1272 
-1277 GDLPDRRRHTA
+1277 
-1288 DAGRFRF
+1288 
-1295 AAAQGRRLGDPGR
+1295 
-1308 RCRPARDC
+1308 
-1316 HPHVRRLVVRGQ
+1316 
-1328 RPDAAGTAPGERA
+1328 
-1341 TTGDGRRPRRGLHP
+1341 
-1355 RQDEGWPAAPWSRP
+1355 
-1369 ADGRGHRCVRP
+1369 
-1380 GGGHRAPQVEAAPP
+1380 
-1394 RWGWLACQP
+1394 
-1403 QRSGNFLSANVFD
+1403 
-1416 GKLISGVQSGGSSK
+1416 
-1430 SGICLSHSATT
+1430 
-1441 MVSSIRAR
+1441 